1 MARPKEKQEEE
12 KKETGKKYLPVQ
24 SSTGTKGQT
33 AQERAK
39 EILSMSREEQK
50 ARNQARLREAL
61 NRSAQSRPA
70 SSAQTEAMR
79 RNFAKRE
86 QKDEYRR
93 RYGTPQS
100 SREAREQ
107 YQWNK
112 QQREALEQYQ
122 SYFEKYGQKPTEE
135 QVQNNPVLSDI
146 GQLWKANTAQVQA
159 TQKAME
165 EIENT
170 RIPGQAGRKL
180 WMAAQNANTIGPL
193 EQARARELPQ
203 LSQED
208 QAFVDNASKRL
219 EELYPQRDA
228 LEAKG
233 DAEGLAEVN
242 RLIAN
247 EEKVM
252 RDRGAALPGE
262 AAEIADKYALGGSK
276 DLEAYLEAKRNVEL
290 MDEEIALGG
299 VIAPEENKKYQELKA
314 RVERGEE
321 LTGQDVYDYKVW
333 SEQYGAYERD
343 KETIKTLEEA
353 GVLESGYSY
362 AAQERQRVNVGQLTQ
377 IEALTQYAGTIQA
390 SIAKQEASKLLT
402 ELYNQ
407 QYALEKDIA
416 AMQQA
421 GAGNSIGDN
430 LALKATP
437 LQNAQEELE
446 AVKAAIA
453 EAEYAMLRFEDDFVG
468 KSAAPAELSWGAVEA
483 GIAQNMTEMELATYN
498 YLRNTKGMDAAKQ
511 YVESIKPRLLKRET
525 DKQMGVVKK
534 AAEHPVGAWITSG
547 LSIAVTPLEWTGA
560 VKAGVD
566 TMLGRDTSPY
576 DPAFATTHF
585 KNTVRETVMEG
596 QRKAFGDGLGGQTAN
611 LVYQVFMTAGDSAIS
626 MATGGAVGKALQG
639 AGVVAQGA
647 NALAKVGNSVGSA
660 LMALSA
666 VSGKT
671 QQELLLGRDN
681 SQALVQGLAAGVTE
695 YITEKLGMDRLT
707 AAFSLGKGGGY
718 RTILANVIKSFAPE
732 ALEELPGNVV
742 DLALDNYL
750 NGDSSQRAES
760 IKQKIAAG
768 MSVTQATV
776 ETDMEFVVE
785 TLQGMLVGGL
795 SGSLGAGVSTSVGM
809 IKARSARTALTEAG
823 VDADTAQAA
832 AERISGL
839 RSDAASEQA
848 VRAAVEQ
855 MQQAEDAKGVKHTPF
870 AAEATAAGYEDVPVK
885 VTGFQGIRDGA
896 AWVEI
901 EIAGKGKGEIRLD
914 QVRFADTDTQ
924 TAYNR
929 AAMFGDT
936 QTARRFLAGYEA
948 TSMPVEIYGQ
958 AFQSAYQ
965 AGQNSRAMTEYERKA
980 GFGTMLEDGVY
991 RIAYQAGQ
999 EATVAQEARLEI
1011 PASLGKEVQAQLG
1024 QLPRTYT
1031 QGYTG
1036 VVYAAKTTRPTKA
1049 QAVMLSL
1056 LDGYAKAHGVHY
1068 TVVDSIGDGGAN
1080 GVYTTSEGMVVALDA
1095 EEGYL
1100 TRVATHEGWHYI
1112 REHMGQEAQGLQ
1124 DAVLTLLR
1132 STEGYDLETRVAEK
1146 QEQYKAAEGQELS
1159 REAALE
1165 ELTADALYDAIATPE
1180 ALGAFVSRAYEN
1192 AENKNAFKQAM
1203 DQVMAFINKF
1213 VAEVKALA
1221 KKIAGKNPEARA
1233 MLEHEADWGESI
1245 VQEYN
1250 RLMEEAGKRERG
1262 RTERKE
1268 TGETWYSKKNRK
1280 PGKKKTEQQNENAKE
1295 SSAEQLQNEAD
1306 EERSI
1311 KEQLR
1316 AHSSELADMEPVAV
1330 INVDISNLKTAKARK
1345 NWIVNLLQSTGFQ
1358 VERQGFGTIEF
1369 GKERINKSL
1378 NYMQKPGEI
1387 AAFSAL
1393 PRVLKR
1399 GKNISGHANHKG
1411 RGFGTETF
1419 AAPVTINGVMGYMAV
1434 VVKREARIAYKTHRI
1449 LMPDGSTFVF
1459 NEKAEPTP
1467 ANRGSQK
1474 GINPAPISSAT
1485 NSIPQ
1490 VEENSNTNKNFSLK
1504 NVDTDMTEMQ
1514 REVEENENGGTMG
1527 ALEGAT
1533 VENHAGIY
1541 AAQREKLAG
1550 WADGKPRSAEAVR
1563 ELLGESMTP
1572 TLEKWLHNQYEKGQN
1587 RQVKEPVR
1595 REAVEAFL
1603 QKDEALIAENEAQSK
1618 AFWQKLRGEKVRVHE
1633 VEVGEHT
1640 HEGRGAMGRQIV
1652 QALMGDA
1659 PRVTVHNRDAQVD
1672 IYVNRAS
1679 VEKTLSYGGSKNI
1692 PIEVSKAILL
1702 QTKEMLADAK
1712 YIGSHEN
1719 YATNSGLV
1727 HYFVSAAQTG
1737 DEIRRVVYMAHE
1749 KAWNDGDVQNRLY
1762 VEEVE
1767 LLDTENAGANDTSRS
1782 QQAVYTQHLTSNH
1795 PGTISIP
1802 ELLQNYN
1809 TEFLRRYDLK
1819 ERGAK
1824 RALQYSLRNVD
1835 TDMTEMQR
1843 VVEEN
1848 EKLREAVGVL
1858 RAAMKQLSG
1867 AKAVN
1872 SRQVWKFAREIK
1884 KKYESKVRVNDLGEN
1899 LRRVYD
1905 AMANARTD
1913 AEGKSAMEAMAAI
1926 ARNMLENSEHINR
1939 DMYDRYADM
1948 RDYLRRGRFQLTEA
1962 QWAEAEKLYG
1972 SLKEFRNEVKGRW
1985 GVAGRK
1991 DHSTGSLDA
2000 AWEDM
2005 HAKWPEMFDRNADER
2020 GKVQQVVAAL
2030 EAVQKEV
2037 SNPYGMN
2044 LDQMTQTV
2052 TAELFEGFGQVNEAN
2067 ALMEEA
2073 KAIARR
2079 KTTRWAINREK
2090 LAEQRKAR
2098 AEVIRQKGRI
2108 LKKLNSP
2115 KPGSFVPYQMR
2126 EAVTAL
2132 LEALDYNEGKRV
2144 TIKREMLERARQ
2156 EYEAVLP
2163 KRDANGSAVPDTG
2176 IPALAAFYN
2185 GDVSEAMQRLAQ
2197 SADGK
2202 QLNRLSQEE
2211 TIELRDILRSY
2222 AAMIINE
2229 DRLFMQKRRDSLQEA
2244 GDGLVARMLQR
2255 KAHKQRGKA
2264 AETVLNVT
2272 NRALLSPGTVFHIF
2286 EGTEMEPI
2294 WKAVRDAENTH
2305 TRHVAQGQAYM
2316 EAALKEYGVQ
2326 EIINQSER
2334 KQLENGVE
2342 VTLHDGKKQKF
2353 RIQEAMY
2360 IYAAAKRERLVG
2372 TNHLLGGGIVFQ
2384 KNSHPGEATG
2394 ARQLTVEDLVAIAGK
2409 LTEKQK
2415 AFVDHMVQFLSR
2427 DTAEW
2432 GNQVTRELY
2441 GVEKFKESYYVPFRV
2456 ARNYLRT
2463 DPASQQENRL
2473 KLGSFTKPLAQQA
2486 SNPLEVQNFVEM
2498 WAAHMEQMSDYNAF
2512 VLPIEDMTRLM
2523 NYKTDNDTVRSV
2535 MQERYGNQV
2544 PDYILSFLR
2553 RLNGNAKSEM
2563 GSALVNK
2570 LVSGAKGAAVGGNL
2584 SVASQQATAVLRAY
2598 ALIDAKYLVKGMGAG
2613 ALSAAKMKKSYA
2625 EIMDWAPIA
2634 TQKSW
2639 GYFDTNM
2646 TRGTYDRVRQTAMGK
2661 LDDALGYLSQKGDEL
2676 AFTMIWEAVKREV
2689 AAESGL
2695 TRGTEAYFRR
2705 CGERFTEVID
2715 QTQVV
2720 DSIFQRTE
2728 LATEKGL
2735 ARLWTSFMSEPF
2747 KQYNMLWRAGWDL
2760 KEAWRSGNKAA
2771 IKRARNQMIRTS
2783 ASVVLSSVA
2792 AAAAKSLISA
2802 MRDDDDEKKE
2812 KDENG
2817 KTVTVGV
2824 RGFGEKYWDAFGP
2837 NLLDNATGLLPLVGN
2852 WLGSFITGETYNSSS
2867 MDSALLDSI
2876 TRMWQAL
2883 GKGDYEMA
2891 WYRGLQVVSNATGLG
2906 LGNAYRDGKALFTT
2920 LVKTLQRDTLAG
2932 TAWDKSK
2939 PFATRLQAAT
2949 KNYVYTKQ
2957 EGDSRRASP
2966 AVFYDLLLDAW
2977 YAGGTGEEFQQVAT
2991 AMLETGATVDGIA
3004 SGFKSRLRGS
3014 EELVTKAADAY
3025 EQGKYSEYEKHVL
3038 ALVRLG
3044 IGQKAA
3050 VSMVDS
3056 VLDSRKK
3063 ATDEPEAQTW
3073 EMLLDEL
3080 TDDDADLF
3088 STKDLL
3094 EAIQRGDQAEADYLL
3109 GRLKE
3114 SKEESTI
3121 RSGLTEAYR
3130 KEYVAAWEK
3139 GDTAAM
3145 KKISDLLLGLDVGYT
3160 EESIAKW
3167 PRDEMNADYR
3177 EAIESGDAGQVRTVI
3192 AAMKKEGYTDSDLRS
3207 KLTQDYKASY
3217 TEAWNAGNKT
3227 QAQSIATMLK
3237 GLAVGYTED
3246 SFREW
3251 RVDSLKADWD
3261 AAVEAR
3267 DVNRLKT
3274 QITRQME
3281 AGVNQKQIRDKV
3293 WNAYGEAYV
3302 MALAEGNTSTARQL
3316 EGLMLNTGAGLT
3328 TEEIPQKAV
3337 NKAHSIYENSVES
3350 GDLNTAR
3357 QVLKYLN
3364 QAEDG
3369 DRLWDKLY
3377 NWAKDAFMDAYD
3389 SGEYADLE
3397 KNLVSMGFS
3406 QKTINGWKD

>member
-24 SSTGTKGQT
+24 SSAGTKGQT

-79 RNFAKRE
+79 RNFTKRE
-86 QKDEYRR
+86 QKEEYRR

-112 QQREALEQYQ
+112 RQREAFEQYQ

-146 GQLWKANTAQVQA
+146 GQLWKANTTQAQA
-159 TQKAME
+159 TQKALE

-180 WMAAQNANTIGPL
+180 WMAAQNANTIAPL
-193 EQARARELPQ
+193 EQARDRELPQ
-203 LSQED
+203 LSEED
-208 QAFVDNASKRL
+208 QAFVDNARKRL

-252 RDRGAALPGE
+252 RDRGVALPGE

-299 VIAPEENKKYQELKA
+299 VIAPEENKKYQDLKA

-362 AAQERQRVNVGQLTQ
+362 AAQERQRVNEGQLTQ
-377 IEALTQYAGTIQA
+377 VEELSQYAGTMQA
-390 SIAKQEASKLLT
+390 PIARQEASKLLT

-407 QYALEKDIA
+407 QYKLKKDIA
-416 AMQQA
+416 AMELA
-421 GAGNSIGDN
+421 GITGPAMDN
-430 LALKATP
+430 AKD
-437 LQNAQEELE
+437 QLE
-446 AVKAAIA
+446 TVERQIA
-453 EAEYAMLRFEDDFVG
+453 EGEYAMLRFEDDFVG

-534 AAEHPVGAWITSG
+534 AAEHPVGSWITSG

-666 VSGKT
+666 TSGKT

-681 SQALVQGLAAGVTE
+681 SRALVQGLAAGVTE
-695 YITEKLGMDRLT
+695 AITEKMGMDRLT
-707 AAFSLGKGGGY
+707 AAFSLGKKGGY
-718 RTILANVIKSFAPE
+718 RTILANMIKAFAPE

-742 DLALDNYL
+742 DQALDNYL

-768 MSVTQATV
+768 MSATQATV

-914 QVRFADTDTQ
+914 QVRFADADTQ
-924 TAYNR
+924 AAYNR
-929 AAMFGDT
+929 AAMFENT
-936 QTARRFLAGYEA
+936 QTARRFLAGYEN
-948 TSMPVEIYGQ
+948 TSLPLEIYGQ

-965 AGQNSRAMTEYERKA
+965 AGQNSRAMTEYERKV

-999 EATVAQEARLEI
+999 EATAAQNARLEI
-1011 PASLGKEVQAQLG
+1011 PESLGKTVQEQLG

-1112 REHMGQEAQGLQ
+1112 REQMGQEAQGLQ

-1159 REAALE
+1159 REEALE

-1203 DQVMAFINKF
+1203 DQVMAFINRF

-1245 VQEYN
+1245 IQEYN

-1262 RTERKE
+1262 RTEER
-1268 TGETWYSKKNRK
+1268 S
-1280 PGKKKTEQQNENAKE
+1280 GKQNENTVAYDLKNSAGEVIRLSDEEIEQNKAIVANMEAVAQIQGNKFAKNAEKDFFTMAKE
-1295 SSAEQLQNEAD
+1295 YFQQIGGKAYNPILGEVRLSEGG
-1306 EERSI
+1306 
-1311 KEQLR
+1311 LR
-1316 AHSSELADMEPVAV
+1316 HL
-1330 INVDISNLKTAKARK
+1330 
-1345 NWIVNLLQSTGFQ
+1345 IV
-1358 VERQGFGTIEF
+1358 QGIT
-1369 GKERINKSL
+1369 KRR
-1378 NYMQKPGEI
+1378 
-1387 AAFSAL
+1387 SAL
-1393 PRVLKR
+1393 LEAVKPVIEK
-1399 GKNISGHANHKG
+1399 GQIIYIDNNHKG
-1411 RGFGTETF
+1411 KFFDTALI
-1419 AAPVTINGVMGYMAV
+1419 AAPVYLDSMPYYMGVVIKQSGPQDNSYYMHDAV
-1434 VVKREARIAYKTHRI
+1434 VVQKMKNATDSVKQVADVPKGATREESESSSIASI
-1449 LMPDGSTFVF
+1449 LASLANYNREF
-1459 NEKAEPTP
+1459 NETP
-1467 ANRGSQK
+1467 
-1474 GINPAPISSAT
+1474 
-1485 NSIPQ
+1485 
-1490 VEENSNTNKNFSLK
+1490 
-1504 NVDTDMTEMQ
+1504 
-1514 REVEENENGGTMG
+1514 
-1527 ALEGAT
+1527 
-1533 VENHAGIY
+1533 
-1541 AAQREKLAG
+1541 EK
-1550 WADGKPRSAEAVR
+1550 
-1563 ELLGESMTP
+1563 
-1572 TLEKWLHNQYEKGQN
+1572 
-1587 RQVKEPVR
+1587 
-1595 REAVEAFL
+1595 
-1603 QKDEALIAENEAQSK
+1603 
-1618 AFWQKLRGEKVRVHE
+1618 
-1633 VEVGEHT
+1633 
-1640 HEGRGAMGRQIV
+1640 
-1652 QALMGDA
+1652 
-1659 PRVTVHNRDAQVD
+1659 
-1672 IYVNRAS
+1672 
-1679 VEKTLSYGGSKNI
+1679 
-1692 PIEVSKAILL
+1692 
-1702 QTKEMLADAK
+1702 
-1712 YIGSHEN
+1712 
-1719 YATNSGLV
+1719 
-1727 HYFVSAAQTG
+1727 
-1737 DEIRRVVYMAHE
+1737 
-1749 KAWNDGDVQNRLY
+1749 
-1762 VEEVE
+1762 
-1767 LLDTENAGANDTSRS
+1767 
-1782 QQAVYTQHLTSNH
+1782 
-1795 PGTISIP
+1795 
-1802 ELLQNYN
+1802 
-1809 TEFLRRYDLK
+1809 
-1819 ERGAK
+1819 
-1824 RALQYSLRNVD
+1824 YSLRNVD

-1848 EKLREAVGVL
+1848 ERLQKLVGSLNAQLRSMRDGANGKAAVD
-1858 RAAMKQLSG
+1858 R
-1867 AKAVN
+1867 KAV
-1872 SRQVWKFAREIK
+1872 WALAREMK
-1884 KKYESKVRVNDLGEN
+1884 AQYQSKVRVNDLGAN
-1899 LRRVYD
+1899 LQKAFD

-1913 AEGKSAMEAMAAI
+1913 TEGKSAMEAMAAI
-1926 ARNMLENSEHINR
+1926 ARDMLDKSENIDST
-1939 DMYDRYADM
+1939 MYDEYADL
-1948 RDYLRRGRFQLTEA
+1948 RGYLRKGRFRLTDA
-1962 QWAEAEKLYG
+1962 QWAEAAKLYG
-1972 SLKEFRNEVKGRW
+1972 SEKEFRKAAFGRW
-1985 GVAGRK
+1985 NIAARN
-1991 DHSTGSLDA
+1991 DRNALSLDA
-2000 AWEDM
+2000 AWEEM
-2005 HAKWPEMFDRNADER
+2005 HQQWPGMFDQDASEGD
-2020 GKVQQVVAAL
+2020 KVQQVMAAL
-2030 EAVQKEV
+2030 EAVRREV
-2037 SNPYGMN
+2037 SNPYEMN
-2044 LDQMTQTV
+2044 LEEMTQYV
-2052 TAELFEGFGQVNEAN
+2052 TAEMYQRYLEAPTVKG
-2067 ALMEEA
+2067 AEA
-2073 KAIARR
+2073 RTQETARELEKTRAELQEARR
-2079 KTTRWAINREK
+2079 ELEQSRAEIAAARQEAQEDRRMTAEMINVANENAQQIIKKWSAKREEM
-2090 LAEQRKAR
+2090 AERRKAR

-2126 EAVTAL
+2126 DAVTAL
-2132 LEALDYNEGKRV
+2132 LEALDYNEGKGV

-2222 AAMIINE
+2222 AAMILNE

-2294 WKAVRDAENTH
+2294 WKALRDAENTH

-2394 ARQLTVEDLVAIAGK
+2394 ARQLTVEDLEAIAGK

-2441 GVEKFKESYYVPFRV
+2441 GVEKFKESYYVPFKV

-2570 LVSGAKGAAVGGNL
+2570 LVGGAKGAAVGGNL

-2646 TRGTYDRVRQTAMGK
+2646 TRGTYDRARQTAMGK

-2812 KDENG
+2812 KDESG

-2824 RGFGEKYWDAFGP
+2824 RGFGQKYLDAFLP

-2991 AMLETGATVDGIA
+2991 AMLETGATVEGIA

-3038 ALVRLG
+3038 ELVRLG

-3063 ATDEPEAQTW
+3063 ATEETEAQTW

-3177 EAIESGDAGQVRTVI
+3177 EAMESGDAGQVRTVI
-3192 AAMKKEGYTDSDLRS
+3192 AAMKKEGYTDSELRS

-3227 QAQSIATMLK
+3227 QAQSIAAMLK

-3246 SFREW
+3246 SFKEW

-3274 QITRQME
+3274 QITRQMA
-3281 AGVNQKQIRDKV
+3281 AGMNQKQIRDKV

-3316 EGLMLNTGAGLT
+3316 AGLMLNTGAGLT

-3389 SGEYADLE
+3389 SGEYADLQ

>member
-24 SSTGTKGQT
+24 SSAGTKGQT

-79 RNFAKRE
+79 RNFTKRE
-86 QKDEYRR
+86 QKEEYRR

-100 SREAREQ
+100 SRKAREQ

-112 QQREALEQYQ
+112 RQREALEQYQ

-146 GQLWKANTAQVQA
+146 GQLWKANTTQAQA
-159 TQKAME
+159 TQKALE

-193 EQARARELPQ
+193 EQARDRELPQ
-203 LSQED
+203 LSEED
-208 QAFVDNASKRL
+208 QAFVDNARKRL

-242 RLIAN
+242 RLIDN

-252 RDRGAALPGE
+252 RDRGVALPGE
-262 AAEIADKYALGGSK
+262 AAVIAAAYDKNTKGDFDRYIKAVENAEEIDAM
-276 DLEAYLEAKRNVEL
+276 LEADMEKYPEAYNAYLKAKEKVDRGETLTEQELLDYEGWASLEEQAEEARAEAK
-290 MDEEIALGG
+290 ALEDG
-299 VIAPEENKKYQELKA
+299 
-314 RVERGEE
+314 
-321 LTGQDVYDYKVW
+321 
-333 SEQYGAYERD
+333 
-343 KETIKTLEEA
+343 
-353 GVLESGYSY
+353 GVLESGFSY
-362 AAQERQRVNVGQLTQ
+362 AERDRQRVNEGQLTQ
-377 IEALTQYAGTIQA
+377 VEELSQYAGTMQA
-390 SIAKQEASKLLT
+390 PIARQEASKLLT

-407 QYALEKDIA
+407 QYKLQKDIA
-416 AMQQA
+416 AMELA
-421 GAGNSIGDN
+421 GITGPAMDN
-430 LALKATP
+430 AKD
-437 LQNAQEELE
+437 QLE
-446 AVKAAIA
+446 TVERQIT
-453 EAEYAMLRFEDDFVG
+453 EGEYAMLRFEDDFVG

-534 AAEHPVGAWITSG
+534 AAEHPVGSWITSG

-666 VSGKT
+666 TSGKT

-681 SQALVQGLAAGVTE
+681 SRALVQGLAAGVTE

-707 AAFSLGKGGGY
+707 EAFSLGKGGGY
-718 RTILANVIKSFAPE
+718 RTILTNVIKAFAPE

-742 DLALDNYL
+742 DRALDNYL

-760 IKQKIAAG
+760 IKQKRAAG

-809 IKARSARTALTEAG
+809 IKARSTRTALTEAG

-924 TAYNR
+924 AAYNR
-929 AAMFGDT
+929 AAMFEDT
-936 QTARRFLAGYEA
+936 QTARRFLAGFEN
-948 TSMPVEIYGQ
+948 TSLPLEIYGQ

-965 AGQNSRAMTEYERKA
+965 AGQNSRAMTEYERKV

-999 EATVAQEARLEI
+999 EATAAQNARLEI
-1011 PASLGKEVQAQLG
+1011 PESLGKEVQAQLG

-1031 QGYTG
+1031 EGYTG

-1056 LDGYAKAHGVHY
+1056 LDDYAKAHGVHY

-1124 DAVLTLLR
+1124 DVVLELLGN
-1132 STEGYDLETRVAEK
+1132 TEGYNLDSRVAEK
-1146 QEQYKAAEGQELS
+1146 QEQYKQIKGQELS
-1159 REAALE
+1159 REEALE
-1165 ELTADALYDAIATPE
+1165 ELTADALYDAMATPE

-1192 AENKNAFKQAM
+1192 AENKNAFQQAM
-1203 DQVMAFINKF
+1203 DQVMAFINRF

-1245 VQEYN
+1245 IQEYN
-1250 RLMEEAGKRERG
+1250 RLMEEAGKRERSTKQNKKGYGQDSQFSLKVLPDG
-1262 RTERKE
+1262 RKYVEVDTD
-1268 TGETWYSKKNRK
+1268 
-1280 PGKKKTEQQNENAKE
+1280 QQIFEG
-1295 SSAEQLQNEAD
+1295 
-1306 EERSI
+1306 
-1311 KEQLR
+1311 
-1316 AHSSELADMEPVAV
+1316 
-1330 INVDISNLKTAKARK
+1330 VDIKDYPKLIVRYITQRFRGKVIGTQNRAYVDKRAANEFAHPANHSLNEKIYEAKARTATELD
-1345 NWIVNLLQSTGFQ
+1345 NLMDAGRYIGHFEDNGRHADALGGWDRYEAIVKVNDAFYEGQINIMILGDGRRRFHDFTKIRDVSAALQD
-1358 VERQGFGTIEF
+1358 R
-1369 GKERINKSL
+1369 N
-1378 NYMQKPGEI
+1378 
-1387 AAFSAL
+1387 AL
-1393 PRVLKR
+1393 RRDNV
-1399 GKNISGHANHKG
+1399 S
-1411 RGFGTETF
+1411 
-1419 AAPVTINGVMGYMAV
+1419 
-1434 VVKREARIAYKTHRI
+1434 
-1449 LMPDGSTFVF
+1449 D
-1459 NEKAEPTP
+1459 
-1467 ANRGSQK
+1467 
-1474 GINPAPISSAT
+1474 
-1485 NSIPQ
+1485 NSISKTA
-1490 VEENSNTNKNFSLK
+1490 ENSNTNKNFSLK
-1504 NVDTDMTEMQ
+1504 NVDTDMTETQ
-1514 REVEENENGGTMG
+1514 REEKKTES
-1527 ALEGAT
+1527 ASSSS
-1533 VENHAGIY
+1533 VENNDAQTETPY
-1541 AAQREKLAG
+1541 AYRVLTEKG
-1550 WADGKPRSAEAVR
+1550 DRTVVDVSDVGEITRDEAVQR
-1563 ELLGESMTP
+1563 GLENVRKYTDKTDRNGVPMMYVDDLGKYVTVGSKALRHGLDRRVKVNGAVTAHIGDLL
-1572 TLEKWLHNQYEKGQN
+1572 KQAI
-1587 RQVKEPVR
+1587 V
-1595 REAVEAFL
+1595 
-1603 QKDEALIAENEAQSK
+1603 INEADPK
-1618 AFWQKLRGEKVRVHE
+1618 KEN
-1633 VEVGEHT
+1633 HT
-1640 HEGRGAMGRQIV
+1640 N
-1652 QALMGDA
+1652 
-1659 PRVTVHNRDAQVD
+1659 T
-1672 IYVNRAS
+1672 Y
-1679 VEKTLSYGGSKNI
+1679 
-1692 PIEVSKAILL
+1692 ILL
-1702 QTKEMLADAK
+1702 SVARDSNQENVYVRMVVNQSTGQLEDVTSLYALNTKKGA
-1712 YIGSHEN
+1712 
-1719 YATNSGLV
+1719 
-1727 HYFVSAAQTG
+1727 
-1737 DEIRRVVYMAHE
+1737 RRVVAPNGEVSHGVPAGSTMTVAEILENVKDIYSDVLSKDVLKALGVE
-1749 KAWNDGDVQNRLY
+1749 KRSESELTQRL
-1762 VEEVE
+1762 
-1767 LLDTENAGANDTSRS
+1767 R
-1782 QQAVYTQHLTSNH
+1782 
-1795 PGTISIP
+1795 
-1802 ELLQNYN
+1802 
-1809 TEFLRRYDLK
+1809 
-1819 ERGAK
+1819 
-1824 RALQYSLRNVD
+1824 YSLRNVD

-1913 AEGKSAMEAMAAI
+1913 AEGKRAMEAMAAI

-2052 TAELFEGFGQVNEAN
+2052 TAELFEGYGQVNEAN

-2132 LEALDYNEGKRV
+2132 LKALDYNEGKGV

-2185 GDVSEAMQRLAQ
+2185 GDVSEAMRRLAQ

-2222 AAMIINE
+2222 AAMILNE
-2229 DRLFMQKRRDSLQEA
+2229 DRLFMQKRQDSLQKA

-2394 ARQLTVEDLVAIAGK
+2394 ARQLTAEDLEAIAGK

-2441 GVEKFKESYYVPFRV
+2441 GVEKFKESYYVPFKV

-2570 LVSGAKGAAVGGNL
+2570 LVGGAKGAAVGGNL

-2646 TRGTYDRVRQTAMGK
+2646 TRGTYDRARQTAMGK

-2747 KQYNMLWRAGWDL
+2747 KQYNMLWRAGWDM
-2760 KEAWRSGNKAA
+2760 KEAKRNGSKAA
-2771 IKRARNQMIRTS
+2771 MKRARNQMIRTS

-2824 RGFGEKYWDAFGP
+2824 RGFGQKYLEAFLP

-3063 ATDEPEAQTW
+3063 ATEEPEAQTW

-3227 QAQSIATMLK
+3227 QAQSIAAMLK

-3246 SFREW
+3246 SFKEW

-3267 DVNRLKT
+3267 DVTRLKT
-3274 QITRQME
+3274 QISRQMA
-3281 AGVNQKQIRDKV
+3281 AGMNQKQIRDKV

-3316 EGLMLNTGAGLT
+3316 AGLMLNTGAGLT

>member
-24 SSTGTKGQT
+24 SSAGTKGQT

-70 SSAQTEAMR
+70 SSAQTQAMR
-79 RNFAKRE
+79 RNFTKRE
-86 QKDEYRR
+86 QKEEYRR

-107 YQWNK
+107 YQWQS
-112 QQREALEQYQ
+112 QQREALKQYQ
-122 SYFEKYGQKPTEE
+122 SYFEKYAAKPTEE

-146 GQLWKANTAQVQA
+146 GQLWKANTTQAQA
-159 TQKAME
+159 TQKALE
-165 EIENT
+165 EIEST
-170 RIPGQAGRKL
+170 RVPSRAGRAL
-180 WMAAQNANTIGPL
+180 WMAAQNANSIAPM
-193 EQARARELPQ
+193 EQARDRELPQ
-203 LSQED
+203 LSEED
-208 QAFVDNASKRL
+208 QAFVDNARKRL

-242 RLIAN
+242 RLIDN

-252 RDRGAALPGE
+252 RDRGVALPGE
-262 AAEIADKYALGGSK
+262 AAETVDKYALGGSK

-299 VIAPEENKKYQELKA
+299 VIAPEENKAYQDLKA
-314 RVERGEE
+314 RVESGEE

-362 AAQERQRVNVGQLTQ
+362 AAQDRQRVNEGQLTQ
-377 IEALTQYAGTIQA
+377 VEELSQYAGTMQA
-390 SIAKQEASKLLT
+390 PIARQEASKLLT

-407 QYALEKDIA
+407 QYKLKKDIA
-416 AMQQA
+416 AMELA
-421 GAGNSIGDN
+421 GITGPAMDN
-430 LALKATP
+430 AKD
-437 LQNAQEELE
+437 QLE
-446 AVKAAIA
+446 TVERQIA
-453 EAEYAMLRFEDDFVG
+453 EGEYAMLRFEDDFVG

-585 KNTVRETVMEG
+585 KNTVRETVMER

-666 VSGKT
+666 TSGKT
-671 QQELLLGRDN
+671 QQELMLGRDN
-681 SQALVQGLAAGVTE
+681 SRALVQGLAAGVTE

-718 RTILANVIKSFAPE
+718 RTILTNVIKAFAPE

-742 DLALDNYL
+742 DQALDNYL

-832 AERISGL
+832 AERMAGL
-839 RSDAASEQA
+839 RSDAAGDQA

-924 TAYNR
+924 AAYNR
-929 AAMFGDT
+929 AAMFEDT
-936 QTARRFLAGYEA
+936 QTARRFLAGYEN
-948 TSMPVEIYGQ
+948 TSLPLEIYGQ

-999 EATVAQEARLEI
+999 EATAAQEARLEI
-1011 PASLGKEVQAQLG
+1011 PESLGKTVQEQLG

-1056 LDGYAKAHGVHY
+1056 LDDYAKAHGVHY

-1080 GVYTTSEGMVVALDA
+1080 GVYTTAEGMVVALDA

-1112 REHMGQEAQGLQ
+1112 REQMGQEAQDLQ
-1124 DAVLTLLR
+1124 DVVLELLGN
-1132 STEGYDLETRVAEK
+1132 TEGYNLDSRVAEK
-1146 QEQYKAAEGQELS
+1146 QEQYKQIKGQELS
-1159 REAALE
+1159 REEALE
-1165 ELTADALYDAIATPE
+1165 ELTADALYDAMATPE

-1192 AENKNAFKQAM
+1192 AENKNAFQQAM
-1203 DQVMAFINKF
+1203 DQVMAFINRF

-1221 KKIAGKNPEARA
+1221 RKIAGKNPEARA
-1233 MLEHEADWGESI
+1233 MLEHEADWGETI
-1245 VQEYN
+1245 IQEYN

-1262 RTERKE
+1262 RTEER
-1268 TGETWYSKKNRK
+1268 S
-1280 PGKKKTEQQNENAKE
+1280 GKQNE
-1295 SSAEQLQNEAD
+1295 
-1306 EERSI
+1306 
-1311 KEQLR
+1311 
-1316 AHSSELADMEPVAV
+1316 
-1330 INVDISNLKTAKARK
+1330 
-1345 NWIVNLLQSTGFQ
+1345 
-1358 VERQGFGTIEF
+1358 
-1369 GKERINKSL
+1369 
-1378 NYMQKPGEI
+1378 
-1387 AAFSAL
+1387 
-1393 PRVLKR
+1393 
-1399 GKNISGHANHKG
+1399 
-1411 RGFGTETF
+1411 
-1419 AAPVTINGVMGYMAV
+1419 
-1434 VVKREARIAYKTHRI
+1434 
-1449 LMPDGSTFVF
+1449 
-1459 NEKAEPTP
+1459 
-1467 ANRGSQK
+1467 
-1474 GINPAPISSAT
+1474 
-1485 NSIPQ
+1485 
-1490 VEENSNTNKNFSLK
+1490 NTNKNFSLK

-1514 REVEENENGGTMG
+1514 R
-1527 ALEGAT
+1527 
-1533 VENHAGIY
+1533 
-1541 AAQREKLAG
+1541 
-1550 WADGKPRSAEAVR
+1550 
-1563 ELLGESMTP
+1563 
-1572 TLEKWLHNQYEKGQN
+1572 
-1587 RQVKEPVR
+1587 
-1595 REAVEAFL
+1595 
-1603 QKDEALIAENEAQSK
+1603 
-1618 AFWQKLRGEKVRVHE
+1618 
-1633 VEVGEHT
+1633 
-1640 HEGRGAMGRQIV
+1640 
-1652 QALMGDA
+1652 
-1659 PRVTVHNRDAQVD
+1659 
-1672 IYVNRAS
+1672 
-1679 VEKTLSYGGSKNI
+1679 
-1692 PIEVSKAILL
+1692 
-1702 QTKEMLADAK
+1702 
-1712 YIGSHEN
+1712 
-1719 YATNSGLV
+1719 
-1727 HYFVSAAQTG
+1727 
-1737 DEIRRVVYMAHE
+1737 
-1749 KAWNDGDVQNRLY
+1749 
-1762 VEEVE
+1762 
-1767 LLDTENAGANDTSRS
+1767 
-1782 QQAVYTQHLTSNH
+1782 
-1795 PGTISIP
+1795 
-1802 ELLQNYN
+1802 
-1809 TEFLRRYDLK
+1809 
-1819 ERGAK
+1819 
-1824 RALQYSLRNVD
+1824 
-1835 TDMTEMQR
+1835 

-1848 EKLREAVGVL
+1848 ERLQKLVGSLNAQL
-1858 RAAMKQLSG
+1858 RAMRDG
-1867 AKAVN
+1867 ANGKAAVDRKAV
-1872 SRQVWKFAREIK
+1872 WALAREMK
-1884 KKYESKVRVNDLGEN
+1884 AQYQSKVRVNDLGAN
-1899 LRRVYD
+1899 LQKAFD

-1913 AEGKSAMEAMAAI
+1913 TEGKSAMEAMAAI
-1926 ARNMLENSEHINR
+1926 ARDMLDKSENIDST
-1939 DMYDRYADM
+1939 MYDEYADL
-1948 RDYLRRGRFQLTEA
+1948 RGYLRKGRFRLTDA
-1962 QWAEAEKLYG
+1962 QWAEAAKLYG
-1972 SLKEFRNEVKGRW
+1972 SEKEFRKAAFGRW
-1985 GVAGRK
+1985 NIAARN
-1991 DHSTGSLDA
+1991 DRNALSLDA
-2000 AWEDM
+2000 AWEEM
-2005 HAKWPEMFDRNADER
+2005 HQQWPGMFDQDASEGD
-2020 GKVQQVVAAL
+2020 KVQQVMAAL
-2030 EAVQKEV
+2030 EAVRREV
-2037 SNPYGMN
+2037 SNPYEMN
-2044 LDQMTQTV
+2044 LEEMTQYV
-2052 TAELFEGFGQVNEAN
+2052 TAEMYQRYLEAPTVKGAEARTQETARELEKTRAELREARRELEQSRAEIAAARQELRDDWQWRRERMDQAREEVLEARREAGEKVYKAQEETANILKAAQETNKRVWEEARGEVLEARREAGEKVYKAQEETANIIRTAYETNKRVMIEAN
-2067 ALMEEA
+2067 ENAQEIIKAWSAKREEM
-2073 KAIARR
+2073 
-2079 KTTRWAINREK
+2079 
-2090 LAEQRKAR
+2090 AERRKAR

-2108 LKKLNSP
+2108 MKKLNSP

-2126 EAVTAL
+2126 DAVTAL
-2132 LEALDYNEGKRV
+2132 LEALDYNEGKGV

-2185 GDVSEAMQRLAQ
+2185 GDVSEAMRRLAQ

-2229 DRLFMQKRRDSLQEA
+2229 DRLFMQKRQDSLQEA

-2294 WKAVRDAENTH
+2294 WKALRDAENTH

-2360 IYAAAKRERLVG
+2360 IYAAAKREELVG

-2394 ARQLTVEDLVAIAGK
+2394 ARQLTAEDLEAIAGK

-2441 GVEKFKESYYVPFRV
+2441 GVEKFKESYYVPFKV

-2473 KLGSFTKPLAQQA
+2473 KLGSFTKELSEKA
-2486 SNPLEVQNFVEM
+2486 SNTPLEVQNFVEM

-2570 LVSGAKGAAVGGNL
+2570 LVGGAKGAAVGGNL

-2646 TRGTYDRVRQTAMGK
+2646 TRGTYDRARQTAMGK

-2689 AAESGL
+2689 AAKSGL

-2771 IKRARNQMIRTS
+2771 MKRARNQMIRTS

-2824 RGFGEKYWDAFGP
+2824 RGFGQKYLEAFLP

-2949 KNYVYTKQ
+2949 KNYVYAKQ

-3038 ALVRLG
+3038 ELVRLG

-3063 ATDEPEAQTW
+3063 ATEEPEAQTW

-3088 STKDLL
+3088 NTKDLL

-3217 TEAWNAGNKT
+3217 TEAWNAGNKA
-3227 QAQSIATMLK
+3227 QAQSIAAMLK
-3237 GLAVGYTED
+3237 GLAVGYTEN
-3246 SFREW
+3246 SFKGIGTPRW
-3251 RVDSLKADWD
+3251 RPG
-3261 AAVEAR
+3261 
-3267 DVNRLKT
+3267 T
-3274 QITRQME
+3274 
-3281 AGVNQKQIRDKV
+3281 
-3293 WNAYGEAYV
+3293 
-3302 MALAEGNTSTARQL
+3302 
-3316 EGLMLNTGAGLT
+3316 
-3328 TEEIPQKAV
+3328 
-3337 NKAHSIYENSVES
+3337 
-3350 GDLNTAR
+3350 
-3357 QVLKYLN
+3357 
-3364 QAEDG
+3364 
-3369 DRLWDKLY
+3369 
-3377 NWAKDAFMDAYD
+3377 
-3389 SGEYADLE
+3389 
-3397 KNLVSMGFS
+3397 
-3406 QKTINGWKD
+3406 

>member
-24 SSTGTKGQT
+24 SSAGTKGQT

-79 RNFAKRE
+79 RNFTKRE
-86 QKDEYRR
+86 QKEEYRR

-112 QQREALEQYQ
+112 RQREAFEQYQ

-146 GQLWKANTAQVQA
+146 GQLWKANTTQAQA
-159 TQKAME
+159 TQKALE
-165 EIENT
+165 EIGNT
-170 RIPGQAGRKL
+170 RVPSRAGRAL
-180 WMAAQNANTIGPL
+180 FMAAQNANSIAPL
-193 EQARARELPQ
+193 EQARDRELPQ

-208 QAFVDNASKRL
+208 QAFVDNARKRL

-242 RLIAN
+242 RLIDN

-252 RDRGAALPGE
+252 RDRGVALPGE
-262 AAEIADKYALGGSK
+262 VAETVDKYALGGSK

-299 VIAPEENKKYQELKA
+299 VIAPEENKAYQDLKA
-314 RVERGEE
+314 RVESGEE

-362 AAQERQRVNVGQLTQ
+362 AAQERQRVNEGQLTQ

-421 GAGNSIGDN
+421 GAGDSIGDN
-430 LALKATP
+430 LALKTSP

-446 AVKAAIA
+446 AVKTAIA
-453 EAEYAMLRFEDDFVG
+453 EAEYAMLRFEDDFFMNVQPGAGAG
-468 KSAAPAELSWGAVEA
+468 KKGSVYHVVNA
-483 GIAQNMTEMELATYN
+483 TEEELAKLRARGVGQSVMPVRSGVADAIAGLSGQELNALRMTDMERQTYN
-498 YLRNTKGMDAAKQ
+498 YLHNTKGAEAADAYFKSL
-511 YVESIKPRLLKRET
+511 EPRLLKRQAEM
-525 DKQMGVVKK
+525 QQGVWQTM
-534 AAEHPVGAWITSG
+534 AEHPVGAFTTTAATFPMTLVEG
-547 LSIAVTPLEWTGA
+547 LGA
-560 VKAGVD
+560 VKTGVD
-566 TMLGRDTSPY
+566 TMLGRETSPY
-576 DPAFATTHF
+576 DSAFAPTRF
-585 KNTVRETVMEG
+585 KSTVRDTVKAG
-596 QRKAFGDGLGGQTAN
+596 QREAFGDGLGGDIAN
-611 LVYQVFMTAGDSAIS
+611 LAYDVVTTSLDSALS
-626 MATGGAVGKALQG
+626 MAAGGATG
-639 AGVVAQGA
+639 
-647 NALAKVGNSVGSA
+647 GSA

-666 VSGKT
+666 TSGKT

-681 SQALVQGLAAGVTE
+681 SRALVQGLAAGVTE

-707 AAFSLGKGGGY
+707 AAFSLGKKGGY
-718 RTILANVIKSFAPE
+718 RTILANMIKGFVPE

-742 DLALDNYL
+742 DRALDNYL

-760 IKQKIAAG
+760 IKQKRAAG

-924 TAYNR
+924 AAYNR
-929 AAMFGDT
+929 AAMFEDT
-936 QTARRFLAGYEA
+936 QTARRFLAGYEN
-948 TSMPVEIYGQ
+948 TSLPLEIYGQ

-965 AGQNSRAMTEYERKA
+965 AGQNSRAMTEYERKV

-999 EATVAQEARLEI
+999 EATAAQNARLEI
-1011 PASLGKEVQAQLG
+1011 PESLGKTVQEQLG

-1031 QGYTG
+1031 EGYTG

-1056 LDGYAKAHGVHY
+1056 LDDYAKAHGVHY

-1112 REHMGQEAQGLQ
+1112 REQMGQEAQDLQ
-1124 DAVLTLLR
+1124 DVVLELLGN
-1132 STEGYDLETRVAEK
+1132 TEGYNLDSRVAEK
-1146 QEQYKAAEGQELS
+1146 QEQYKQIKGQELS
-1159 REAALE
+1159 REEALE

-1180 ALGAFVSRAYEN
+1180 ALGAFVSHAYEN
-1192 AENKNAFKQAM
+1192 AENKNAFQQAM
-1203 DQVMAFINKF
+1203 DQVMAFINRF

-1245 VQEYN
+1245 IQEYN

-1268 TGETWYSKKNRK
+1268 TGETWYSKKNNK
-1280 PGKKKTEQQNENAKE
+1280 NSNKKTEQQNESGKDTGKENKKRPQNEYQQPAYTEEDVYAALYDILSHKDEGYDNLVRMGEMPRYFTRLLGMQGEFYLYRNHAYENMVSEEQAKE
-1295 SSAEQLQNEAD
+1295 EG
-1306 EERSI
+1306 RY
-1311 KEQLR
+1311 
-1316 AHSSELADMEPVAV
+1316 
-1330 INVDISNLKTAKARK
+1330 
-1345 NWIVNLLQSTGFQ
+1345 TG
-1358 VERQGFGTIEF
+1358 
-1369 GKERINKSL
+1369 
-1378 NYMQKPGEI
+1378 
-1387 AAFSAL
+1387 
-1393 PRVLKR
+1393 
-1399 GKNISGHANHKG
+1399 KG
-1411 RGFGTETF
+1411 QHFHQIG
-1419 AAPVTINGVMGYMAV
+1419 
-1434 VVKREARIAYKTHRI
+1434 
-1449 LMPDGSTFVF
+1449 
-1459 NEKAEPTP
+1459 
-1467 ANRGSQK
+1467 
-1474 GINPAPISSAT
+1474 
-1485 NSIPQ
+1485 
-1490 VEENSNTNKNFSLK
+1490 
-1504 NVDTDMTEMQ
+1504 
-1514 REVEENENGGTMG
+1514 
-1527 ALEGAT
+1527 
-1533 VENHAGIY
+1533 
-1541 AAQREKLAG
+1541 
-1550 WADGKPRSAEAVR
+1550 
-1563 ELLGESMTP
+1563 
-1572 TLEKWLHNQYEKGQN
+1572 LEKMHG
-1587 RQVKEPVR
+1587 
-1595 REAVEAFL
+1595 
-1603 QKDEALIAENEAQSK
+1603 
-1618 AFWQKLRGEKVRVHE
+1618 
-1633 VEVGEHT
+1633 
-1640 HEGRGAMGRQIV
+1640 
-1652 QALMGDA
+1652 ALMGLE
-1659 PRVTVHNRDAQVD
+1659 H
-1672 IYVNRAS
+1672 
-1679 VEKTLSYGGSKNI
+1679 
-1692 PIEVSKAILL
+1692 PIMTIAT
-1702 QTKEMLADAK
+1702 QTSEGNPAVIM
-1712 YIGSHEN
+1712 
-1719 YATNSGLV
+1719 
-1727 HYFVSAAQTG
+1727 
-1737 DEIRRVVYMAHE
+1737 
-1749 KAWNDGDVQNRLY
+1749 
-1762 VEEVE
+1762 
-1767 LLDTENAGANDTSRS
+1767 LLDEKGNNGAPLY
-1782 QQAVYTQHLTSNH
+1782 AVFSFY
-1795 PGTISIP
+1795 
-1802 ELLQNYN
+1802 
-1809 TEFLRRYDLK
+1809 
-1819 ERGAK
+1819 AK
-1824 RALQYSLRNVD
+1824 RAINGDWSRRPHIVLSVYERDYFGTDARPGLMESVRNAVEQGRVLDFDTTKRESLSVIAKQARLGNITADSLAKSIAQFKKEINRFREENKINYSLRNVD

-2132 LEALDYNEGKRV
+2132 LEALDYNEGKGV

-2222 AAMIINE
+2222 AAMILNE
-2229 DRLFMQKRRDSLQEA
+2229 DRLFMQKRQDSLQEA

-2294 WKAVRDAENTH
+2294 WKALRDAENTH

-2360 IYAAAKRERLVG
+2360 IYAAAKREKLVG

-2394 ARQLTVEDLVAIAGK
+2394 ARQLTAEDLEAIAGK

-2441 GVEKFKESYYVPFRV
+2441 GVEKFKESYYVPFKV

-2646 TRGTYDRVRQTAMGK
+2646 TRGTYDRARQTAMGK

-2824 RGFGEKYWDAFGP
+2824 RGFGEKYWDAFLP

-2939 PFATRLQAAT
+2939 PLATRLQAAT
-2949 KNYVYTKQ
+2949 KNYVYAKQ

-3038 ALVRLG
+3038 ELVRLG

-3063 ATDEPEAQTW
+3063 ATEEPEAQTW

-3177 EAIESGDAGQVRTVI
+3177 EAIESGDAGQMRTVI
-3192 AAMKKEGYTDSDLRS
+3192 AAMKKEGYTDSELRS

-3227 QAQSIATMLK
+3227 QAQSIAAMLK

-3246 SFREW
+3246 SFKEW

-3267 DVNRLKT
+3267 DVTRLKT
-3274 QITRQME
+3274 QISRQME

-3293 WNAYGEAYV
+3293 WNAYGDAYV

-3316 EGLMLNTGAGLT
+3316 AGLMLNTGAGLT
-3328 TEEIPQKAV
+3328 AEEVPQKAV

>member
-24 SSTGTKGQT
+24 SSAGTKGQT

-79 RNFAKRE
+79 RNFTKRE
-86 QKDEYRR
+86 QKEEYRR

-107 YQWNK
+107 YQWQS
-112 QQREALEQYQ
+112 QQREALKQYQ
-122 SYFEKYGQKPTEE
+122 SYFEKYAAKPTEK
-135 QVQNNPVLSDI
+135 QVKSNPVLSDI
-146 GQLWKANTAQVQA
+146 GQLWKANAAQVQD
-159 TQKAME
+159 TQKALE
-165 EIENT
+165 EIGST
-170 RIPGQAGRKL
+170 RVPSRAGRAL
-180 WMAAQNANTIGPL
+180 FMAAQNANSIAPM

-208 QAFVDNASKRL
+208 QAFVDNARKRL

-242 RLIAN
+242 RLIDN

-252 RDRGAALPGE
+252 RDRGVALPGE
-262 AAEIADKYALGGSK
+262 VAERAAVYGKNTKGDFDRYVKAVEDAEKIDAMLKADMEKYP
-276 DLEAYLEAKRNVEL
+276 EAYNAYLKAKEKVDRGETLTEQELLDYEGWASLEEQAEEARAEAK
-290 MDEEIALGG
+290 ALVDG
-299 VIAPEENKKYQELKA
+299 
-314 RVERGEE
+314 
-321 LTGQDVYDYKVW
+321 
-333 SEQYGAYERD
+333 
-343 KETIKTLEEA
+343 

-362 AAQERQRVNVGQLTQ
+362 AERDRQRVNEGQLTQ
-377 IEALTQYAGTIQA
+377 VEELSQYAGTMQA
-390 SIAKQEASKLLT
+390 PIARQEASKLLT

-407 QYALEKDIA
+407 QYKLKKDIA
-416 AMQQA
+416 AMEVA
-421 GAGNSIGDN
+421 GITGPAMDN
-430 LALKATP
+430 AKD
-437 LQNAQEELE
+437 QLE
-446 AVKAAIA
+446 TVERQIA
-453 EAEYAMLRFEDDFVG
+453 EGEYAMLRFEDDFAQNA
-468 KSAAPAELSWGAVEA
+468 SANGVWNRNGNHDLYLINLSQEERDRLMLYAENNPEA
-483 GIAQNMTEMELATYN
+483 GTNIAPRGERVLYMGNDAIRQRLLLTNQERATYN
-498 YLRNTKGMDAAKQ
+498 YLYNTQGEEQAKAYLGML
-511 YVESIKPRLLKRET
+511 EPRLQKRRYDRDVEAWVNLAET
-525 DKQMGVVKK
+525 
-534 AAEHPVGAWITSG
+534 PLGAWVTSIN
-547 LSIAVTPLEWTGA
+547 SILQTPAAGIGA
-560 VKAGVD
+560 IQTVID
-566 TMLGRDTSPY
+566 TAMGRKTSPY
-576 DPAFATTHF
+576 DMAFTPSQYQSA
-585 KNTVRETVMEG
+585 VRETVMEG
-596 QRKAFGDGLGGQTAN
+596 QRKAFGDRLGGQTAN
-611 LVYQVFMTAGDSAIS
+611 LIYQVLMTSGDSALA
-626 MATGGAVGKALQG
+626 MGLGGATGG
-639 AGVVAQGA
+639 
-647 NALAKVGNSVGSA
+647 SA
-660 LMALSA
+660 IMALSA
-666 VSGKT
+666 TSGKT

-681 SQALVQGLAAGVTE
+681 SRALVQGLAAGVTE

-718 RTILANVIKSFAPE
+718 RTILANVIKGFVPE

-742 DLALDNYL
+742 DRALDNYL

-760 IKQKIAAG
+760 IKQKRAAG

-795 SGSLGAGVSTSVGM
+795 SGAMGAGVSTSVGM

-924 TAYNR
+924 AAYNR
-929 AAMFGDT
+929 AAMFEDT
-936 QTARRFLAGYEA
+936 QTARRFLAGYEN
-948 TSMPVEIYGQ
+948 TSLPLEIYGQ

-965 AGQNSRAMTEYERKA
+965 AGQNSRAMTEYERKV

-999 EATVAQEARLEI
+999 EATAAQNARLEI
-1011 PASLGKEVQAQLG
+1011 PESLGKTVQEQLG

-1056 LDGYAKAHGVHY
+1056 LDDYAKAHGVHY

-1112 REHMGQEAQGLQ
+1112 REQMGQEAQDLQ
-1124 DAVLTLLR
+1124 DVVLELLGN
-1132 STEGYDLETRVAEK
+1132 TEGYNLDSRVAEK
-1146 QEQYKAAEGQELS
+1146 QEQYKQIKGQELS
-1159 REAALE
+1159 REEALE
-1165 ELTADALYDAIATPE
+1165 ELTADALYDAMATPE

-1192 AENKNAFKQAM
+1192 AENKNAFQQAM
-1203 DQVMAFINKF
+1203 DQVMAFINRF

-1245 VQEYN
+1245 IQEYN

-1268 TGETWYSKKNRK
+1268 TGESKGKETTRSSLKTEDSSGRYDYSKPFAQQVQDWIDGKIPERDTLLLGKTPELYRKIGLSNLPLTIDQTHVDYAINGTKNADHQLGVQLLKQLPQLLENPVAIIESGTRPGDSVMVIVQGTVHGKQICAPVWIGGKGQSNYAEIDSNRVTSVQGRDNAITKLLTEAIQKENAGQPSVYYINKTEARSLFGKAGVQFPGRPLQDGLIHSIFDAGSPVNRK
-1280 PGKKKTEQQNENAKE
+1280 FMEQTQTRQFKRWFGKSKVVNADGSPKVMYHGTNSGAFEVFDPGQSNK
-1295 SSAEQLQNEAD
+1295 
-1306 EERSI
+1306 
-1311 KEQLR
+1311 R
-1316 AHSSELADMEPVAV
+1316 ARLNTLGTGNYFAADMESARRYGERV
-1330 INVDISNLKTAKARK
+1330 IEAYVSIQNPY
-1345 NWIVNLLQSTGFQ
+1345 IVKPQDGGLQAQ
-1358 VERQGFGTIEF
+1358 IENEF
-1369 GKERINKSL
+1369 GVKLESRRDIQEEL
-1378 NYMQKPGEI
+1378 
-1387 AAFSAL
+1387 
-1393 PRVLKR
+1393 RKR
-1399 GKNISGHANHKG
+1399 GYDGVILYEPGVEKEIRTAVA
-1411 RGFGTETF
+1411 F
-1419 AAPVTINGVMGYMAV
+1419 A
-1434 VVKREARIAYKTHRI
+1434 
-1449 LMPDGSTFVF
+1449 STQI
-1459 NEKAEPTP
+1459 K
-1467 ANRGSQK
+1467 
-1474 GINPAPISSAT
+1474 SAT
-1485 NSIPQ
+1485 DNVGTFDP
-1490 VEENSNTNKNFSLK
+1490 EN
-1504 NVDTDMTEMQ
+1504 
-1514 REVEENENGGTMG
+1514 
-1527 ALEGAT
+1527 
-1533 VENHAGIY
+1533 
-1541 AAQREKLAG
+1541 
-1550 WADGKPRSAEAVR
+1550 P
-1563 ELLGESMTP
+1563 
-1572 TLEKWLHNQYEKGQN
+1572 
-1587 RQVKEPVR
+1587 
-1595 REAVEAFL
+1595 
-1603 QKDEALIAENEAQSK
+1603 
-1618 AFWQKLRGEKVRVHE
+1618 
-1633 VEVGEHT
+1633 
-1640 HEGRGAMGRQIV
+1640 
-1652 QALMGDA
+1652 
-1659 PRVTVHNRDAQVD
+1659 
-1672 IYVNRAS
+1672 
-1679 VEKTLSYGGSKNI
+1679 NI
-1692 PIEVSKAILL
+1692 K
-1702 QTKEMLADAK
+1702 
-1712 YIGSHEN
+1712 
-1719 YATNSGLV
+1719 
-1727 HYFVSAAQTG
+1727 
-1737 DEIRRVVYMAHE
+1737 
-1749 KAWNDGDVQNRLY
+1749 
-1762 VEEVE
+1762 
-1767 LLDTENAGANDTSRS
+1767 
-1782 QQAVYTQHLTSNH
+1782 
-1795 PGTISIP
+1795 
-1802 ELLQNYN
+1802 
-1809 TEFLRRYDLK
+1809 
-1819 ERGAK
+1819 
-1824 RALQYSLRNVD
+1824 YSLRNVD

-1848 EKLREAVGVL
+1848 ERLQKLVGSLNAQL
-1858 RAAMKQLSG
+1858 RAMRDG
-1867 AKAVN
+1867 ANGKAAVDRKAV
-1872 SRQVWKFAREIK
+1872 WALAREMK
-1884 KKYESKVRVNDLGEN
+1884 AQYQSKVRVNDLGAN
-1899 LRRVYD
+1899 LQKAFD

-1913 AEGKSAMEAMAAI
+1913 TEGKSAMEAMAAI
-1926 ARNMLENSEHINR
+1926 ARDMLDKSENIDST
-1939 DMYDRYADM
+1939 MYDEYADL
-1948 RDYLRRGRFQLTEA
+1948 RGYLRKGRFRLTDA
-1962 QWAEAEKLYG
+1962 QWAEAAKLYG
-1972 SLKEFRNEVKGRW
+1972 SEKEFRKAAFGRW
-1985 GVAGRK
+1985 NIAARN
-1991 DHSTGSLDA
+1991 DRSALSLDA
-2000 AWEDM
+2000 AWEEM
-2005 HAKWPEMFDRNADER
+2005 HQQWPGMFDQDASEGD
-2020 GKVQQVVAAL
+2020 KVQQVMAAL
-2030 EAVQKEV
+2030 EAVRREV
-2037 SNPYGMN
+2037 SNPYEMN
-2044 LDQMTQTV
+2044 LEEMTQYV
-2052 TAELFEGFGQVNEAN
+2052 TAEMYQRYLEAPTVKG
-2067 ALMEEA
+2067 AEA
-2073 KAIARR
+2073 RTQETARELEKTRAELQEARR
-2079 KTTRWAINREK
+2079 ELEQSKGTIERWRKARET

-2126 EAVTAL
+2126 DAVTAL
-2132 LEALDYNEGKRV
+2132 LEALDYNEGKGV

-2163 KRDANGSAVPDTG
+2163 KRDANGSVVPDTG

-2185 GDVSEAMQRLAQ
+2185 GDVSEAMRRLAQ

-2229 DRLFMQKRRDSLQEA
+2229 DRLFMQKRQDSLQEA

-2294 WKAVRDAENTH
+2294 WKALRDAENTH

-2360 IYAAAKRERLVG
+2360 IYAAAKREKLVG

-2394 ARQLTVEDLVAIAGK
+2394 ARQLTAEDLAAIAGK

-2441 GVEKFKESYYVPFRV
+2441 GVEKFKESYYVPFKV

-2570 LVSGAKGAAVGGNL
+2570 LVGGAKGAAVGGNL

-2646 TRGTYDRVRQTAMGK
+2646 TRGTYDRARQTAMGK

-2747 KQYNMLWRAGWDL
+2747 KQYNMLWRAGWDV

-2812 KDENG
+2812 KDESG

-2824 RGFGEKYWDAFGP
+2824 RGFGQKYLEAFLP

-2949 KNYVYTKQ
+2949 KNYVYAKQ

-3038 ALVRLG
+3038 ALMRLG

-3050 VSMVDS
+3050 ASMVDS

-3063 ATDEPEAQTW
+3063 ATEEPEAQTW

-3192 AAMKKEGYTDSDLRS
+3192 AAMKKEGYTDSELRS

-3246 SFREW
+3246 SFKEW

-3274 QITRQME
+3274 QISRQMA
-3281 AGVNQKQIRDKV
+3281 AGMNQKQIRDKV

-3316 EGLMLNTGAGLT
+3316 AGLMLNTGAGLT

>member
-86 QKDEYRR
+86 QQEEYRR

-299 VIAPEENKKYQELKA
+299 VIAPEENKKYQDLKA
-314 RVERGEE
+314 RVESGEE

-362 AAQERQRVNVGQLTQ
+362 AAQERQRVNEGQLTQ

-390 SIAKQEASKLLT
+390 PIAKQEASKLLT
-402 ELYNQ
+402 GLYNQ
-407 QYALEKDIA
+407 QYELERDIA

-437 LQNAQEELE
+437 LKNAQEELE

-453 EAEYAMLRFEDDFVG
+453 EAEYAMLRFEDDFAG
-468 KSAAPAELSWGAVEA
+468 KSAAPAELGWGAVEA

-534 AAEHPVGAWITSG
+534 AAEHPVGSWITSG

-707 AAFSLGKGGGY
+707 AAFSLGKKGGY
-718 RTILANVIKSFAPE
+718 RTILANVIKGFAPE

-855 MQQAEDAKGVKHTPF
+855 IQQAEDAKGVKHTPF

-948 TSMPVEIYGQ
+948 TSMPMEIYGQ

-1031 QGYTG
+1031 EGYTG

-1080 GVYTTSEGMVVALDA
+1080 GVFTTSEGMVVALDA

-1146 QEQYKAAEGQELS
+1146 QEQYKRIEGQELS

-1180 ALGAFVSRAYEN
+1180 ALGAFVSHAYEN

-1203 DQVMAFINKF
+1203 DQVMAFINRF

-1245 VQEYN
+1245 IQEYN

-1262 RTERKE
+1262 RTEER
-1268 TGETWYSKKNRK
+1268 S
-1280 PGKKKTEQQNENAKE
+1280 GKQNENTVAYDLKNSAGEVIRLSDEEIEQNKAIVANMEAVAQIQGNMFAKNAEKDFFTMAKE
-1295 SSAEQLQNEAD
+1295 YFQQIGGKAYNPILGEVRL
-1306 EERSI
+1306 
-1311 KEQLR
+1311 
-1316 AHSSELADMEPVAV
+1316 SEGGIRHL
-1330 INVDISNLKTAKARK
+1330 IS
-1345 NWIVNLLQSTGFQ
+1345 
-1358 VERQGFGTIEF
+1358 QGIT
-1369 GKERINKSL
+1369 KRR
-1378 NYMQKPGEI
+1378 
-1387 AAFSAL
+1387 SAL
-1393 PRVLKR
+1393 LEAVKPVIEK
-1399 GKNISGHANHKG
+1399 GHIIHIDNNHKG
-1411 RGFGTETF
+1411 NLFDT
-1419 AAPVTINGVMGYMAV
+1419 ALIVAPVSLNETQYYMGVVIKQGLSLDNSYYMHDAV
-1434 VVKREARIAYKTHRI
+1434 VIQKMKDPADSFQQDAAAHMNVTREESENPSIASI
-1449 LMPDGSTFVF
+1449 L
-1459 NEKAEPTP
+1459 A
-1467 ANRGSQK
+1467 
-1474 GINPAPISSAT
+1474 
-1485 NSIPQ
+1485 
-1490 VEENSNTNKNFSLK
+1490 SL
-1504 NVDTDMTEMQ
+1504 
-1514 REVEENENGGTMG
+1514 
-1527 ALEGAT
+1527 A
-1533 VENHAGIY
+1533 
-1541 AAQREKLAG
+1541 
-1550 WADGKPRSAEAVR
+1550 
-1563 ELLGESMTP
+1563 
-1572 TLEKWLHNQYEKGQN
+1572 
-1587 RQVKEPVR
+1587 
-1595 REAVEAFL
+1595 
-1603 QKDEALIAENEAQSK
+1603 
-1618 AFWQKLRGEKVRVHE
+1618 
-1633 VEVGEHT
+1633 
-1640 HEGRGAMGRQIV
+1640 
-1652 QALMGDA
+1652 
-1659 PRVTVHNRDAQVD
+1659 
-1672 IYVNRAS
+1672 
-1679 VEKTLSYGGSKNI
+1679 
-1692 PIEVSKAILL
+1692 
-1702 QTKEMLADAK
+1702 
-1712 YIGSHEN
+1712 
-1719 YATNSGLV
+1719 
-1727 HYFVSAAQTG
+1727 
-1737 DEIRRVVYMAHE
+1737 
-1749 KAWNDGDVQNRLY
+1749 
-1762 VEEVE
+1762 
-1767 LLDTENAGANDTSRS
+1767 
-1782 QQAVYTQHLTSNH
+1782 
-1795 PGTISIP
+1795 
-1802 ELLQNYN
+1802 NYN
-1809 TEFLRRYDLK
+1809 REFK
-1819 ERGAK
+1819 ETPEK
-1824 RALQYSLRNVD
+1824 YSLRNVD

-1848 EKLREAVGVL
+1848 ERLQKLVGSLNAQL
-1858 RAAMKQLSG
+1858 RAMRDG
-1867 AKAVN
+1867 ANGKAAVDRKAV
-1872 SRQVWKFAREIK
+1872 WALAREMK
-1884 KKYESKVRVNDLGEN
+1884 AQYQSKVRVNDLGAN
-1899 LRRVYD
+1899 LQKAFD

-1913 AEGKSAMEAMAAI
+1913 TEGKSAMEAMAAI
-1926 ARNMLENSEHINR
+1926 ARDMLDKSENIDST
-1939 DMYDRYADM
+1939 MYDEYADL
-1948 RDYLRRGRFQLTEA
+1948 RGYLRKGRFRLTDA
-1962 QWAEAEKLYG
+1962 QWAEAAKLYG
-1972 SLKEFRNEVKGRW
+1972 SEKEFRKAAFGRW
-1985 GVAGRK
+1985 NIAARN
-1991 DHSTGSLDA
+1991 DRNALSLDA
-2000 AWEDM
+2000 AWEEM
-2005 HAKWPEMFDRNADER
+2005 HEQWPTMFDQDASEGD
-2020 GKVQQVVAAL
+2020 KVQQVMAAM
-2030 EAVQKEV
+2030 EAVRREV
-2037 SNPYGMN
+2037 SNPYAMN
-2044 LDQMTQTV
+2044 LEEMTQYV
-2052 TAELFEGFGQVNEAN
+2052 TAEMYQKYLEAPTVKGAEARTQETARELEQTRAELEETRRELEQSRAEIAAARQEAQEDRRMTAEMVNAARKN
-2067 ALMEEA
+2067 AESTIERWR
-2073 KAIARR
+2073 KA
-2079 KTTRWAINREK
+2079 RET

-2132 LEALDYNEGKRV
+2132 LKALDYNEGKGV

-2185 GDVSEAMQRLAQ
+2185 GDVAEAMQRLAQ

-2394 ARQLTVEDLVAIAGK
+2394 ARQLTAEDLEAIAGK

-2441 GVEKFKESYYVPFRV
+2441 GVEKFKESYYVPFKV

-2613 ALSAAKMKKSYA
+2613 ALSAAKIKKSYA

-2646 TRGTYDRVRQTAMGK
+2646 TRGTYDRARQTAMGK

-2837 NLLDNATGLLPLVGN
+2837 NLMDNATGLLPLVGN

-2949 KNYVYTKQ
+2949 KNYVYAKQ

-3063 ATDEPEAQTW
+3063 ATEEPEAQTW

-3139 GDTAAM
+3139 GDTAGM

-3177 EAIESGDAGQVRTVI
+3177 DAMESGDAGQVRTVI

-3217 TEAWNAGNKT
+3217 TQAWNAGNKT

-3246 SFREW
+3246 SFKEW

-3316 EGLMLNTGAGLT
+3316 AGLMLNTGAGLT

>member
-24 SSTGTKGQT
+24 SSAGTKGQT

-79 RNFAKRE
+79 RNFTKRE
-86 QKDEYRR
+86 QKEEYRR

-112 QQREALEQYQ
+112 RQREAFEQYQ

-146 GQLWKANTAQVQA
+146 GQLWKANTTQVQA
-159 TQKAME
+159 TQKALE

-193 EQARARELPQ
+193 EQARDRELPQ

-208 QAFVDNASKRL
+208 QAFVDNARKRL

-242 RLIAN
+242 RLIDN

-252 RDRGAALPGE
+252 RDRGVALPGE
-262 AAEIADKYALGGSK
+262 AAVIAAAYGKNTKGDFDRYIKAVENAEEIDAMLKADMEKYP
-276 DLEAYLEAKRNVEL
+276 EAYNAYLKAKEKVDRGETLTEQELLDYEGWASLEEQAEEARAEAK
-290 MDEEIALGG
+290 ALEDG
-299 VIAPEENKKYQELKA
+299 
-314 RVERGEE
+314 
-321 LTGQDVYDYKVW
+321 
-333 SEQYGAYERD
+333 
-343 KETIKTLEEA
+343 
-353 GVLESGYSY
+353 GVLESGFSY
-362 AAQERQRVNVGQLTQ
+362 AERDRQRVNEGQLTQ
-377 IEALTQYAGTIQA
+377 VEELSQYAGTMQA
-390 SIAKQEASKLLT
+390 PIARQEASKLLT

-407 QYALEKDIA
+407 QYKLQKDIA
-416 AMQQA
+416 AMELA
-421 GAGNSIGDN
+421 GITGPAMDN
-430 LALKATP
+430 AKD
-437 LQNAQEELE
+437 QLE
-446 AVKAAIA
+446 TVERQIA
-453 EAEYAMLRFEDDFVG
+453 EGEYAMLRFEDDFVG

-498 YLRNTKGMDAAKQ
+498 YLRNTKGMDDAKQ

-534 AAEHPVGAWITSG
+534 AAEHPVGSWITSG

-611 LVYQVFMTAGDSAIS
+611 LAYDVVTTYLDSAIS

-666 VSGKT
+666 TSGKT

-695 YITEKLGMDRLT
+695 YITEKLGMDRMT

-718 RTILANVIKSFAPE
+718 RKILENVIKAFAPE

-795 SGSLGAGVSTSVGM
+795 AGSVGAGFSTSVGV
-809 IKARSARTALTEAG
+809 IKARSARKALTEAG
-823 VDADTAQAA
+823 VDADMAQAA

-839 RSDAASEQA
+839 RSDTASEQA

-896 AWVEI
+896 AWVEV
-901 EIAGKGKGEIRLD
+901 EIDGKGKGELRLD
-914 QVRFADTDTQ
+914 QVRFADTDMQ
-924 TAYNR
+924 AAYNR
-929 AAMFGDT
+929 AAMFEDT

-948 TSMPVEIYGQ
+948 TSMPMEIYGQ

-965 AGQNSRAMTEYERKA
+965 AGQNSRAMTEYERKV

-999 EATVAQEARLEI
+999 EATAAQNARLEI
-1011 PASLGKEVQAQLG
+1011 PESLGKTVQEQLG

-1031 QGYTG
+1031 EGYTG

-1056 LDGYAKAHGVHY
+1056 LDDYAKAHGVHY

-1112 REHMGQEAQGLQ
+1112 REQMGQEAQDLQ
-1124 DAVLTLLR
+1124 DVVLELLGN
-1132 STEGYDLETRVAEK
+1132 TEGYNLDSRVAEK
-1146 QEQYKAAEGQELS
+1146 QEQYKQIKGQELS
-1159 REAALE
+1159 REEALE
-1165 ELTADALYDAIATPE
+1165 ELTADALYDAMATPE

-1203 DQVMAFINKF
+1203 DQVMAFINRF

-1221 KKIAGKNPEARA
+1221 RKIAGKNPEARA
-1233 MLEHEADWGESI
+1233 MLEHEADWGETI
-1245 VQEYN
+1245 IQEYN
-1250 RLMEEAGKRERG
+1250 RLMEEAGKRERSTKQNKKGYGQDSQFSLKVLPDG
-1262 RTERKE
+1262 RKYVEVDTD
-1268 TGETWYSKKNRK
+1268 
-1280 PGKKKTEQQNENAKE
+1280 QQIFEG
-1295 SSAEQLQNEAD
+1295 
-1306 EERSI
+1306 
-1311 KEQLR
+1311 
-1316 AHSSELADMEPVAV
+1316 
-1330 INVDISNLKTAKARK
+1330 VDIKDYPKLIVRYITQRFRGKVIGTQNRAYVDKRAANEFAHPANHSLNEKIYEAKARTATELD
-1345 NWIVNLLQSTGFQ
+1345 NLMDAGRYIGHFEDNGRHADALGGWDRYEAIVKVNDAFYEGQINIMILGDGRRRFHDFTKIRDVSAALQD
-1358 VERQGFGTIEF
+1358 R
-1369 GKERINKSL
+1369 N
-1378 NYMQKPGEI
+1378 
-1387 AAFSAL
+1387 AL
-1393 PRVLKR
+1393 RRDNV
-1399 GKNISGHANHKG
+1399 S
-1411 RGFGTETF
+1411 
-1419 AAPVTINGVMGYMAV
+1419 
-1434 VVKREARIAYKTHRI
+1434 
-1449 LMPDGSTFVF
+1449 D
-1459 NEKAEPTP
+1459 
-1467 ANRGSQK
+1467 
-1474 GINPAPISSAT
+1474 
-1485 NSIPQ
+1485 NSISKTA
-1490 VEENSNTNKNFSLK
+1490 ENSNTNKNFSLK
-1504 NVDTDMTEMQ
+1504 NVDTDMTETQ
-1514 REVEENENGGTMG
+1514 REEKKTES
-1527 ALEGAT
+1527 ASSSS
-1533 VENHAGIY
+1533 VENNDAQTETPY
-1541 AAQREKLAG
+1541 AYRVLTEKG
-1550 WADGKPRSAEAVR
+1550 DRTVVDVSDVGEITRDEAVQR
-1563 ELLGESMTP
+1563 GLENVRKYTDKTDRNGVPMMYVDDLGKYVTVGSKALRHGLDRRAQANSAVTAHIGDLL
-1572 TLEKWLHNQYEKGQN
+1572 KQAI
-1587 RQVKEPVR
+1587 V
-1595 REAVEAFL
+1595 
-1603 QKDEALIAENEAQSK
+1603 INEANPK
-1618 AFWQKLRGEKVRVHE
+1618 KEN
-1633 VEVGEHT
+1633 HT
-1640 HEGRGAMGRQIV
+1640 N
-1652 QALMGDA
+1652 
-1659 PRVTVHNRDAQVD
+1659 T
-1672 IYVNRAS
+1672 Y
-1679 VEKTLSYGGSKNI
+1679 
-1692 PIEVSKAILL
+1692 ILL
-1702 QTKEMLADAK
+1702 SVARDSNQENVYVRMVVNQSTGQLEDVTSLYALNTKKGA
-1712 YIGSHEN
+1712 
-1719 YATNSGLV
+1719 
-1727 HYFVSAAQTG
+1727 
-1737 DEIRRVVYMAHE
+1737 RRVVAPNGEVSPGVPAGSTMTIAEILENVKDIYSDVLSKDVLKALGVE
-1749 KAWNDGDVQNRLY
+1749 KRSESELTQRL
-1762 VEEVE
+1762 
-1767 LLDTENAGANDTSRS
+1767 R
-1782 QQAVYTQHLTSNH
+1782 
-1795 PGTISIP
+1795 
-1802 ELLQNYN
+1802 
-1809 TEFLRRYDLK
+1809 
-1819 ERGAK
+1819 
-1824 RALQYSLRNVD
+1824 YSLRNVD

-1848 EKLREAVGVL
+1848 ERLQKLVGSLNAQL
-1858 RAAMKQLSG
+1858 RAMRDG
-1867 AKAVN
+1867 ANGKAAVDRKAV
-1872 SRQVWKFAREIK
+1872 WALAREMK
-1884 KKYESKVRVNDLGEN
+1884 AQYQSKVRVNDLGAN
-1899 LRRVYD
+1899 LQKAFD

-1913 AEGKSAMEAMAAI
+1913 TEGKSAMEAMAAI
-1926 ARNMLENSEHINR
+1926 ARDMLDKSENIDST
-1939 DMYDRYADM
+1939 MYDEYADL
-1948 RDYLRRGRFQLTEA
+1948 RGYLRKGRFRLTDA

-1972 SLKEFRNEVKGRW
+1972 SEKEFRKAAFGRW
-1985 GVAGRK
+1985 NIAARN
-1991 DHSTGSLDA
+1991 DRNALSLDA
-2000 AWEDM
+2000 AWEEM
-2005 HAKWPEMFDRNADER
+2005 HQQWPGMFDQDASEGD
-2020 GKVQQVVAAL
+2020 KVQQVMAAL
-2030 EAVQKEV
+2030 EAVRREV
-2037 SNPYGMN
+2037 SNPYEMN
-2044 LDQMTQTV
+2044 LEEMTQYV
-2052 TAELFEGFGQVNEAN
+2052 TAEMYQRYLEAPTVKG
-2067 ALMEEA
+2067 AEA
-2073 KAIARR
+2073 RTQETARELEKTRAELREARR
-2079 KTTRWAINREK
+2079 ELEQSKGTIERWRKARET

-2126 EAVTAL
+2126 DAVTAL
-2132 LEALDYNEGKRV
+2132 LEALDYNEGKGV

-2294 WKAVRDAENTH
+2294 WKALRDAENTH

-2360 IYAAAKRERLVG
+2360 IYAAAKREKLVG

-2394 ARQLTVEDLVAIAGK
+2394 ARQLTAEDLEAIAGK

-2441 GVEKFKESYYVPFRV
+2441 GVEKFKESYYVPFKV

-2570 LVSGAKGAAVGGNL
+2570 LVGGAKGAAVGGNL

-2661 LDDALGYLSQKGDEL
+2661 LDDALGYLSRKGDEL

-2812 KDENG
+2812 KDESG

-2824 RGFGEKYWDAFGP
+2824 RGFGQKYLEAFLP

-2891 WYRGLQVVSNATGLG
+2891 WYRALQVVSNATGLG

-2949 KNYVYTKQ
+2949 KNYVYAKQ

-3038 ALVRLG
+3038 ELVRLG

-3063 ATDEPEAQTW
+3063 ATEEPEAQTW

-3177 EAIESGDAGQVRTVI
+3177 EAVESGDAGQVRTVI
-3192 AAMKKEGYTDSDLRS
+3192 AAMKKEGYTDSELRS

-3246 SFREW
+3246 SFKEW

-3267 DVNRLKT
+3267 DVTRLKT
-3274 QITRQME
+3274 QISRQMA
-3281 AGVNQKQIRDKV
+3281 AGMNQKQIRDKV

-3316 EGLMLNTGAGLT
+3316 AGLMLNTGAGLT
-3328 TEEIPQKAV
+3328 AEEVPQKAV

-3357 QVLKYLN
+3357 QILKYLN

>member
-24 SSTGTKGQT
+24 SSAGTKGQT

-79 RNFAKRE
+79 RNFTKRE
-86 QKDEYRR
+86 QKEEYRR

-112 QQREALEQYQ
+112 RQREAFEQYQ

-146 GQLWKANTAQVQA
+146 GQLWKANTTQAQA
-159 TQKAME
+159 TQKALE

-180 WMAAQNANTIGPL
+180 WMAAQNANTIAPL
-193 EQARARELPQ
+193 EQARDRELPQ
-203 LSQED
+203 LSEED
-208 QAFVDNASKRL
+208 QAFVDNARKRL

-242 RLIAN
+242 RLIDN

-252 RDRGAALPGE
+252 RDRGVALPGE
-262 AAEIADKYALGGSK
+262 AAVIAAAYGENTKEHLDRYVKAVEDAEKIDAMLKADMEKYP
-276 DLEAYLEAKRNVEL
+276 EAYNAYLKAKEKVDRGETLTEQELLDYEGWASLEEQAEEARAEAK
-290 MDEEIALGG
+290 ALEDG
-299 VIAPEENKKYQELKA
+299 
-314 RVERGEE
+314 
-321 LTGQDVYDYKVW
+321 
-333 SEQYGAYERD
+333 
-343 KETIKTLEEA
+343 
-353 GVLESGYSY
+353 GVLESGFSY
-362 AAQERQRVNVGQLTQ
+362 AERDRQRVNEGQLTQ
-377 IEALTQYAGTIQA
+377 VEELSQYAGTMQA
-390 SIAKQEASKLLT
+390 PIARQEASKLLT

-407 QYALEKDIA
+407 QYKLKKDIA
-416 AMQQA
+416 AMELA
-421 GAGNSIGDN
+421 GITGPAMDN
-430 LALKATP
+430 AKD
-437 LQNAQEELE
+437 QLE
-446 AVKAAIA
+446 TVERQIA
-453 EAEYAMLRFEDDFVG
+453 EGEYAMLRFEDDFVG

-626 MATGGAVGKALQG
+626 MKTGGAVGKALQG
-639 AGVVAQGA
+639 AGVVAQGT

-666 VSGKT
+666 TSGKT
-671 QQELLLGRDN
+671 QQELLLGREN

-718 RTILANVIKSFAPE
+718 RKILTNVIKAFAPE

-742 DLALDNYL
+742 DQALDNYL

-760 IKQKIAAG
+760 IKQKIASG

-896 AWVEI
+896 AWVEV
-901 EIAGKGKGEIRLD
+901 EIDGKGKGEIRLD

-924 TAYNR
+924 AAYNR
-929 AAMFGDT
+929 AAMFEDT

-948 TSMPVEIYGQ
+948 TSMPMEIYGK

-999 EATVAQEARLEI
+999 EATAAQEARLAI
-1011 PASLGKEVQAQLG
+1011 PESLGKEVQAQLG
-1024 QLPRTYT
+1024 KLPRTYT

-1146 QEQYKAAEGQELS
+1146 QEQYKAAEGQTLS
-1159 REAALE
+1159 REEALE
-1165 ELTADALYDAIATPE
+1165 ELTADALYDAMATPE

-1203 DQVMAFINKF
+1203 DQVMAFINRF

-1245 VQEYN
+1245 IQEYN
-1250 RLMEEAGKRERG
+1250 RLMEEAGKREAQQRENG
-1262 RTERKE
+1262 QAQKE
-1268 TGETWYSKKNRK
+1268 TGEARYSTKEQDQLTEDKYFQRAIDAWDGTSSGGRVKIGVINKGGIYEGVGLPDGVLYMDYSKLAKALSKHGDHLSKNTLKQIPQMLASPVVITQPINPQVKNTVNVFGDLMGDNGK
-1280 PGKKKTEQQNENAKE
+1280 PIMVSIMMRPDRTGTFLIDVIRTVEMRSDAQKLITDQSVLYLSENKKRTADWFQGLGN
-1295 SSAEQLQNEAD
+1295 SSVPFAGTKSGFI
-1306 EERSI
+1306 RSI
-1311 KEQLR
+1311 
-1316 AHSSELADMEPVAV
+1316 
-1330 INVDISNLKTAKARK
+1330 
-1345 NWIVNLLQSTGFQ
+1345 
-1358 VERQGFGTIEF
+1358 
-1369 GKERINKSL
+1369 
-1378 NYMQKPGEI
+1378 
-1387 AAFSAL
+1387 
-1393 PRVLKR
+1393 
-1399 GKNISGHANHKG
+1399 
-1411 RGFGTETF
+1411 
-1419 AAPVTINGVMGYMAV
+1419 
-1434 VVKREARIAYKTHRI
+1434 AYE
-1449 LMPDGSTFVF
+1449 S
-1459 NEKAEPTP
+1459 
-1467 ANRGSQK
+1467 
-1474 GINPAPISSAT
+1474 
-1485 NSIPQ
+1485 
-1490 VEENSNTNKNFSLK
+1490 ENSNSQGGNSL
-1504 NVDTDMTEMQ
+1504 NEVDTQET
-1514 REVEENENGGTMG
+1514 G
-1527 ALEGAT
+1527 A
-1533 VENHAGIY
+1533 
-1541 AAQREKLAG
+1541 
-1550 WADGKPRSAEAVR
+1550 S
-1563 ELLGESMTP
+1563 
-1572 TLEKWLHNQYEKGQN
+1572 
-1587 RQVKEPVR
+1587 
-1595 REAVEAFL
+1595 
-1603 QKDEALIAENEAQSK
+1603 
-1618 AFWQKLRGEKVRVHE
+1618 
-1633 VEVGEHT
+1633 
-1640 HEGRGAMGRQIV
+1640 
-1652 QALMGDA
+1652 
-1659 PRVTVHNRDAQVD
+1659 
-1672 IYVNRAS
+1672 
-1679 VEKTLSYGGSKNI
+1679 
-1692 PIEVSKAILL
+1692 
-1702 QTKEMLADAK
+1702 
-1712 YIGSHEN
+1712 
-1719 YATNSGLV
+1719 
-1727 HYFVSAAQTG
+1727 
-1737 DEIRRVVYMAHE
+1737 
-1749 KAWNDGDVQNRLY
+1749 
-1762 VEEVE
+1762 
-1767 LLDTENAGANDTSRS
+1767 
-1782 QQAVYTQHLTSNH
+1782 
-1795 PGTISIP
+1795 
-1802 ELLQNYN
+1802 
-1809 TEFLRRYDLK
+1809 
-1819 ERGAK
+1819 
-1824 RALQYSLRNVD
+1824 YSLRNVD

-1848 EKLREAVGVL
+1848 ERLQKLVGSLNAQL
-1858 RAAMKQLSG
+1858 RAMRDG
-1867 AKAVN
+1867 ANGKAAVDRKAV
-1872 SRQVWKFAREIK
+1872 WALAREMK
-1884 KKYESKVRVNDLGEN
+1884 AQYQSKVRVNDLGAN
-1899 LRRVYD
+1899 LQKAFD

-1913 AEGKSAMEAMAAI
+1913 TEGKSAMEAMAAI
-1926 ARNMLENSEHINR
+1926 ARDMLDKSENIDST
-1939 DMYDRYADM
+1939 MYDEYADL
-1948 RDYLRRGRFQLTEA
+1948 RGYLRKGRFRLTDA
-1962 QWAEAEKLYG
+1962 QWAEAAKLYG
-1972 SLKEFRNEVKGRW
+1972 SEKEFRKAAFGRW
-1985 GVAGRK
+1985 NIAARN
-1991 DHSTGSLDA
+1991 DRNALSLDA
-2000 AWEDM
+2000 AWEEM
-2005 HAKWPEMFDRNADER
+2005 HQQWPGMFDQDASEGD
-2020 GKVQQVVAAL
+2020 KVQQVMAAL
-2030 EAVQKEV
+2030 EAVRREV
-2037 SNPYGMN
+2037 SNPYAMN
-2044 LDQMTQTV
+2044 LEEMTQYV
-2052 TAELFEGFGQVNEAN
+2052 TAEMYQKYLEAPTVKG
-2067 ALMEEA
+2067 AEA
-2073 KAIARR
+2073 RTQETARELEKTRAELREARR
-2079 KTTRWAINREK
+2079 ELEQSRAEIAAARQEAQEDRRMTAEMINVANENAQQIIKKWSAKREEM
-2090 LAEQRKAR
+2090 AERRKAR

-2132 LEALDYNEGKRV
+2132 LKALDYNEGKGV

-2185 GDVSEAMQRLAQ
+2185 GDVSEAMRRLAQ

-2222 AAMIINE
+2222 AAMILNE

-2294 WKAVRDAENTH
+2294 WKALRDAENTH

-2360 IYAAAKRERLVG
+2360 IYAAAKREKLVG

-2394 ARQLTVEDLVAIAGK
+2394 ARQLTAEDLAAIAGK

-2441 GVEKFKESYYVPFRV
+2441 GVEKFKESYYVPFKV

-2570 LVSGAKGAAVGGNL
+2570 LVGGAKGAAVGGNL

-2646 TRGTYDRVRQTAMGK
+2646 TRGTYDRARQTAMGK

-2720 DSIFQRTE
+2720 DSIFQRAE

-2747 KQYNMLWRAGWDL
+2747 KQYNMLWRAGWDV

-2771 IKRARNQMIRTS
+2771 MKRARNQMIRTS

-3038 ALVRLG
+3038 ELVRLG

-3063 ATDEPEAQTW
+3063 ATEEPEAQTW

-3139 GDTAAM
+3139 GDTAAT

-3177 EAIESGDAGQVRTVI
+3177 EAVESGDAGQVRTVI

-3246 SFREW
+3246 SFKEW

-3274 QITRQME
+3274 QISRQMK

-3316 EGLMLNTGAGLT
+3316 AGLMLNTGAGLT

>member
-24 SSTGTKGQT
+24 SSAGTKGQT

-79 RNFAKRE
+79 RNFTKRE
-86 QKDEYRR
+86 QKEEYRR

-159 TQKAME
+159 TQKALE
-165 EIENT
+165 EIDNT

-180 WMAAQNANTIGPL
+180 WMAAQNANTMGPL

-203 LSQED
+203 LSEED

-299 VIAPEENKKYQELKA
+299 VIAPEENKAYQDLKA
-314 RVERGEE
+314 RVESGEE

-362 AAQERQRVNVGQLTQ
+362 AAQERQRVNEGQLTQ

-390 SIAKQEASKLLT
+390 PIAKQEASKLLT

-421 GAGNSIGDN
+421 GAGDSIGDN

-453 EAEYAMLRFEDDFVG
+453 EAEYAMLRFEDDFFTNVQPGAGTG
-468 KSAAPAELSWGAVEA
+468 KKGSVYHVVNA
-483 GIAQNMTEMELATYN
+483 TEEELAKLRARGAGQSVMPVRSGVADAIAGLSGQELNALRMTDMERQTYN
-498 YLRNTKGMDAAKQ
+498 YLHNTQGAEAADAYFKSL
-511 YVESIKPRLLKRET
+511 EPRLLKRQAEM
-525 DKQMGVVKK
+525 QQGVWQTM
-534 AAEHPVGAWITSG
+534 AEHPVGAFTTTAATFPMTLVEG
-547 LSIAVTPLEWTGA
+547 LGA
-560 VKAGVD
+560 VKTGVD
-566 TMLGRDTSPY
+566 TMLGRETSPY
-576 DPAFATTHF
+576 DSAFAPTRF
-585 KNTVRETVMEG
+585 KSTVRETVKAG
-596 QRKAFGDGLGGQTAN
+596 QREAFGEGLGGDIAN
-611 LVYQVFMTAGDSAIS
+611 LAYDVVTTSLDSALS
-626 MATGGAVGKALQG
+626 MAAGGATG
-639 AGVVAQGA
+639 
-647 NALAKVGNSVGSA
+647 GSA

-666 VSGKT
+666 TSGKT

-707 AAFSLGKGGGY
+707 AAFSLGKKGGY
-718 RTILANVIKSFAPE
+718 RTILANMIKGFAPE

-839 RSDAASEQA
+839 RSDAAGDQA

-924 TAYNR
+924 AAYNR
-929 AAMFGDT
+929 AAMFEDT

-948 TSMPVEIYGQ
+948 TSMPMEIYGK

-999 EATVAQEARLEI
+999 EATAAQEARLEI

-1024 QLPRTYT
+1024 KLPRTYT
-1031 QGYTG
+1031 EGYTG

-1080 GVYTTSEGMVVALDA
+1080 GVYTTSAGMVVALDA

-1250 RLMEEAGKRERG
+1250 RLMEEAGKREQSTKQNKKGYEQDSQFSLKVLPDG
-1262 RTERKE
+1262 RKYVEVDTD
-1268 TGETWYSKKNRK
+1268 
-1280 PGKKKTEQQNENAKE
+1280 QQIFEG
-1295 SSAEQLQNEAD
+1295 
-1306 EERSI
+1306 
-1311 KEQLR
+1311 
-1316 AHSSELADMEPVAV
+1316 
-1330 INVDISNLKTAKARK
+1330 VDIKDYPKLIVRYITQRFRGKVIGTQNRAYVDKRAANEFAHPANHSLNEKIYEAKARTATELD
-1345 NWIVNLLQSTGFQ
+1345 NLMDAGRYIGHFEDNGRHADALGGWDRYEAIVKVNDAFYEGQINIMILGDGRRRFHDFTKIRDVSAALQD
-1358 VERQGFGTIEF
+1358 R
-1369 GKERINKSL
+1369 N
-1378 NYMQKPGEI
+1378 
-1387 AAFSAL
+1387 AL
-1393 PRVLKR
+1393 RRDNV
-1399 GKNISGHANHKG
+1399 S
-1411 RGFGTETF
+1411 
-1419 AAPVTINGVMGYMAV
+1419 
-1434 VVKREARIAYKTHRI
+1434 
-1449 LMPDGSTFVF
+1449 D
-1459 NEKAEPTP
+1459 
-1467 ANRGSQK
+1467 
-1474 GINPAPISSAT
+1474 
-1485 NSIPQ
+1485 NSISKTA
-1490 VEENSNTNKNFSLK
+1490 ENSNTNKNFSLK
-1504 NVDTDMTEMQ
+1504 NVDTDMTETQ
-1514 REVEENENGGTMG
+1514 REEKKTES
-1527 ALEGAT
+1527 ASSSS
-1533 VENHAGIY
+1533 VENNDAQTETPY
-1541 AAQREKLAG
+1541 AYRVLTEKG
-1550 WADGKPRSAEAVR
+1550 DRTVVDVSDVGEITRDEAVQR
-1563 ELLGESMTP
+1563 GLENVRKYTDKTDRNGVPMMYVDDLGKYVTVGSKALRHGLDRRVKVNGAATAHIGDLL
-1572 TLEKWLHNQYEKGQN
+1572 KQAI
-1587 RQVKEPVR
+1587 V
-1595 REAVEAFL
+1595 
-1603 QKDEALIAENEAQSK
+1603 INEANPK
-1618 AFWQKLRGEKVRVHE
+1618 KEN
-1633 VEVGEHT
+1633 HT
-1640 HEGRGAMGRQIV
+1640 N
-1652 QALMGDA
+1652 
-1659 PRVTVHNRDAQVD
+1659 T
-1672 IYVNRAS
+1672 Y
-1679 VEKTLSYGGSKNI
+1679 
-1692 PIEVSKAILL
+1692 ILL
-1702 QTKEMLADAK
+1702 SVARDSNQENVYVRMVVNQSTGQLEDVTSLYALNTKKGA
-1712 YIGSHEN
+1712 
-1719 YATNSGLV
+1719 
-1727 HYFVSAAQTG
+1727 
-1737 DEIRRVVYMAHE
+1737 RRVVAPNGEVSPGVPAGSTMTIAEILENVKDIYSDVLSKDVL
-1749 KAWNDGDVQNRLY
+1749 KALG
-1762 VEEVE
+1762 VEERSESE
-1767 LLDTENAGANDTSRS
+1767 L
-1782 QQAVYTQHLTSNH
+1782 TQR
-1795 PGTISIP
+1795 
-1802 ELLQNYN
+1802 
-1809 TEFLRRYDLK
+1809 LR
-1819 ERGAK
+1819 
-1824 RALQYSLRNVD
+1824 YSLRNVD

-1913 AEGKSAMEAMAAI
+1913 AEGKRAMEAMAAI

-2005 HAKWPEMFDRNADER
+2005 HAKWPEMFDRDADER

-2052 TAELFEGFGQVNEAN
+2052 TAELFEGYGQVNEAN

-2132 LEALDYNEGKRV
+2132 LKALDYNEGKGV

-2185 GDVSEAMQRLAQ
+2185 GDVSEAMRRLAE
-2197 SADGK
+2197 SSDGK
-2202 QLNRLSQEE
+2202 RLGRLKYEQ

-2229 DRLFMQKRRDSLQEA
+2229 DRLFMQKRQDSLQEA

-2286 EGTEMEPI
+2286 EGTEMEPV
-2294 WKAVRDAENTH
+2294 WKALRDAENTH

-2326 EIINQSER
+2326 EIVNQSER

-2360 IYAAAKRERLVG
+2360 IYAAAKREKLVG

-2394 ARQLTVEDLVAIAGK
+2394 ARQLTVEDLEAIAGK

-2570 LVSGAKGAAVGGNL
+2570 LVGGAKGAAVGGNL

-2646 TRGTYDRVRQTAMGK
+2646 TRGTYDRARQTAMGK

-2747 KQYNMLWRAGWDL
+2747 KQYNMLWRAGWDV

-2771 IKRARNQMIRTS
+2771 MKRARNQMIRTS

-2824 RGFGEKYWDAFGP
+2824 RGFGQKYLEAFLP

-2949 KNYVYTKQ
+2949 KNYVYAKQ

-3063 ATDEPEAQTW
+3063 ATEEPEAQTW

-3109 GRLKE
+3109 GWLKE

-3139 GDTAAM
+3139 GDTAGM

-3177 EAIESGDAGQVRTVI
+3177 EAMESGDAGQVRTVI

-3246 SFREW
+3246 SFKEW
-3251 RVDSLKADWD
+3251 RVDSMKADWD

-3274 QITRQME
+3274 QISRQME

>member
-24 SSTGTKGQT
+24 SSAGTKGQT

-79 RNFAKRE
+79 RNFTKRE
-86 QKDEYRR
+86 QKEEYRR

-112 QQREALEQYQ
+112 RQREALEQYQ

-146 GQLWKANTAQVQA
+146 GQLWKANTTQAQA
-159 TQKAME
+159 TQKALE
-165 EIENT
+165 EIEST
-170 RIPGQAGRKL
+170 RVPSRAGRAL
-180 WMAAQNANTIGPL
+180 FMAAQNANSIAPM
-193 EQARARELPQ
+193 EQARARVLPQ

-208 QAFVDNASKRL
+208 QAFANNAYSTLKG
-219 EELYPQRDA
+219 LYKQQA
-228 LEAKG
+228 ELEAKG
-233 DAEGLAEVN
+233 DTAGVAEVN
-242 RLIAN
+242 KRITN
-247 EEKVM
+247 EETIL
-252 RDRGAALPGE
+252 RRLGLPLPGE
-262 AAEIADKYALGGSK
+262 GEEIEAVYGENTKEHLDRYVKAVEDAEKIDAMLKADMEKYP
-276 DLEAYLEAKRNVEL
+276 EAYNAYLKAKEKVDRGETLTEQELLDYEGWASLEEQAEEARAEAK
-290 MDEEIALGG
+290 ALEDG
-299 VIAPEENKKYQELKA
+299 
-314 RVERGEE
+314 
-321 LTGQDVYDYKVW
+321 
-333 SEQYGAYERD
+333 
-343 KETIKTLEEA
+343 
-353 GVLESGYSY
+353 GVLESGFSY
-362 AAQERQRVNVGQLTQ
+362 AERDRQRVNEGQLTQ
-377 IEALTQYAGTIQA
+377 VEELSQYAGTMQA
-390 SIAKQEASKLLT
+390 PIARQEASKLLT

-407 QYALEKDIA
+407 QYKLKKDIA
-416 AMQQA
+416 AMELA
-421 GAGNSIGDN
+421 GITGPAMDN
-430 LALKATP
+430 AKD
-437 LQNAQEELE
+437 QLE
-446 AVKAAIA
+446 TVERQIA
-453 EAEYAMLRFEDDFVG
+453 EGEYAMLRFEDDFVG

-534 AAEHPVGAWITSG
+534 AAEHPVGSWITSG

-566 TMLGRDTSPY
+566 TMLGRDKSPY

-596 QRKAFGDGLGGQTAN
+596 QRKAFGDGLDGQTAN

-666 VSGKT
+666 TSGKT

-681 SQALVQGLAAGVTE
+681 SRALVQGLAAGVTE

-718 RTILANVIKSFAPE
+718 RTILTNVIKAFAPE

-742 DLALDNYL
+742 DQALDNYL

-768 MSVTQATV
+768 MSATQATV

-795 SGSLGAGVSTSVGM
+795 SGSLGAGFSTSVGM

-914 QVRFADTDTQ
+914 QVRFADADTQ
-924 TAYNR
+924 AAYNR
-929 AAMFGDT
+929 AAMFEDT
-936 QTARRFLAGYEA
+936 QTARRFLAGYEN
-948 TSMPVEIYGQ
+948 TSRPLEIYGQ

-965 AGQNSRAMTEYERKA
+965 AGQNSRAMTEYERKV

-999 EATVAQEARLEI
+999 EATAAQNARLEI
-1011 PASLGKEVQAQLG
+1011 PESLGKEVQAQLG

-1056 LDGYAKAHGVHY
+1056 LDDYAKAHGVHY

-1112 REHMGQEAQGLQ
+1112 REQMGQEAQDLQ
-1124 DAVLTLLR
+1124 DVVLELLGN
-1132 STEGYDLETRVAEK
+1132 TEGYNLDSRVAEK
-1146 QEQYKAAEGQELS
+1146 QEQYKQIKGQELS
-1159 REAALE
+1159 REEALE

-1192 AENKNAFKQAM
+1192 AENKNAFQQAM
-1203 DQVMAFINKF
+1203 DQVMAFINRF

-1245 VQEYN
+1245 IQEYN
-1250 RLMEEAGKRERG
+1250 RLMEEAGKREAQQQGNGQAQKKNVQTRYSTKAQDQLTEDKYFQRAIDAWDGTSSGG
-1262 RTERKE
+1262 RVKIGVIRKGGIYE
-1268 TGETWYSKKNRK
+1268 GVGLPDGVLYMDYSKLAKALSKHGDHLSKNTLKQIPQMLASPVVITQPINPQVKNTVNVFGDLMGDNGK
-1280 PGKKKTEQQNENAKE
+1280 PIMVSIMMRPDRTGTFLIDVIRTVEMRSDAQKLIIDQSVLYLSENKKRTTDWFQGLGN
-1295 SSAEQLQNEAD
+1295 SSVPFAGTKSGFI
-1306 EERSI
+1306 RSI
-1311 KEQLR
+1311 
-1316 AHSSELADMEPVAV
+1316 
-1330 INVDISNLKTAKARK
+1330 
-1345 NWIVNLLQSTGFQ
+1345 
-1358 VERQGFGTIEF
+1358 
-1369 GKERINKSL
+1369 
-1378 NYMQKPGEI
+1378 
-1387 AAFSAL
+1387 
-1393 PRVLKR
+1393 
-1399 GKNISGHANHKG
+1399 
-1411 RGFGTETF
+1411 
-1419 AAPVTINGVMGYMAV
+1419 
-1434 VVKREARIAYKTHRI
+1434 AYE
-1449 LMPDGSTFVF
+1449 S
-1459 NEKAEPTP
+1459 
-1467 ANRGSQK
+1467 
-1474 GINPAPISSAT
+1474 
-1485 NSIPQ
+1485 
-1490 VEENSNTNKNFSLK
+1490 ENSNSQGGNSL
-1504 NVDTDMTEMQ
+1504 NGVDTQET
-1514 REVEENENGGTMG
+1514 G
-1527 ALEGAT
+1527 A
-1533 VENHAGIY
+1533 
-1541 AAQREKLAG
+1541 
-1550 WADGKPRSAEAVR
+1550 S
-1563 ELLGESMTP
+1563 
-1572 TLEKWLHNQYEKGQN
+1572 
-1587 RQVKEPVR
+1587 
-1595 REAVEAFL
+1595 
-1603 QKDEALIAENEAQSK
+1603 
-1618 AFWQKLRGEKVRVHE
+1618 
-1633 VEVGEHT
+1633 
-1640 HEGRGAMGRQIV
+1640 
-1652 QALMGDA
+1652 
-1659 PRVTVHNRDAQVD
+1659 
-1672 IYVNRAS
+1672 
-1679 VEKTLSYGGSKNI
+1679 
-1692 PIEVSKAILL
+1692 
-1702 QTKEMLADAK
+1702 
-1712 YIGSHEN
+1712 
-1719 YATNSGLV
+1719 
-1727 HYFVSAAQTG
+1727 
-1737 DEIRRVVYMAHE
+1737 
-1749 KAWNDGDVQNRLY
+1749 
-1762 VEEVE
+1762 
-1767 LLDTENAGANDTSRS
+1767 
-1782 QQAVYTQHLTSNH
+1782 
-1795 PGTISIP
+1795 
-1802 ELLQNYN
+1802 
-1809 TEFLRRYDLK
+1809 
-1819 ERGAK
+1819 
-1824 RALQYSLRNVD
+1824 YSLRNVD
-1835 TDMTEMQR
+1835 TDMAEMQR

-1848 EKLREAVGVL
+1848 ERLQKLVGSLNAQL
-1858 RAAMKQLSG
+1858 RAMRDG
-1867 AKAVN
+1867 ANGKAAVDRKAV
-1872 SRQVWKFAREIK
+1872 WALAREMK
-1884 KKYESKVRVNDLGEN
+1884 AQYQSKVRVNDLGAN
-1899 LRRVYD
+1899 LQKAFD

-1913 AEGKSAMEAMAAI
+1913 TEGKSAMEAMAAI
-1926 ARNMLENSEHINR
+1926 ARDMLDKSENIDST
-1939 DMYDRYADM
+1939 MYDEYADL
-1948 RDYLRRGRFQLTEA
+1948 RGYLRKGRFRLTDA
-1962 QWAEAEKLYG
+1962 QWAEAAKLYG
-1972 SLKEFRNEVKGRW
+1972 SEKEFRKAAFGRW
-1985 GVAGRK
+1985 NIAARN
-1991 DHSTGSLDA
+1991 DRNALSLDA
-2000 AWEDM
+2000 AWEEM
-2005 HAKWPEMFDRNADER
+2005 HQQWPGMFDQDASEGD
-2020 GKVQQVVAAL
+2020 KVQQVMAAL
-2030 EAVQKEV
+2030 EAVRREV
-2037 SNPYGMN
+2037 SNPYEMN
-2044 LDQMTQTV
+2044 LEEMTQYV
-2052 TAELFEGFGQVNEAN
+2052 TAEMYQRYLEAPTVKG
-2067 ALMEEA
+2067 AEA
-2073 KAIARR
+2073 RTQETARELEKTRAELQEARR
-2079 KTTRWAINREK
+2079 ELEQSRAEIAAARQEAQEDRRMTAEMINVANENAQQIIKKWSAKREEM
-2090 LAEQRKAR
+2090 AERRKAR

-2132 LEALDYNEGKRV
+2132 LKALDYNEGKGFI
-2144 TIKREMLERARQ
+2144 IKREMLERARQ

-2222 AAMIINE
+2222 AAMILNE

-2294 WKAVRDAENTH
+2294 WKALRDAENTH

-2360 IYAAAKRERLVG
+2360 IYAAAKREKLVG

-2394 ARQLTVEDLVAIAGK
+2394 ARQLTAEDLEAIAGK

-2441 GVEKFKESYYVPFRV
+2441 GVEKFKESYYVPFKV

-2570 LVSGAKGAAVGGNL
+2570 LVGGAKGAAVGGNL

-2646 TRGTYDRVRQTAMGK
+2646 TRGTYDRARQTAMGK

-2824 RGFGEKYWDAFGP
+2824 RGFGEKYWDAFLP

-2949 KNYVYTKQ
+2949 KNYVYAKQ

-2991 AMLETGATVDGIA
+2991 AMLETGATVEGIA

-3038 ALVRLG
+3038 ELVRLG

-3063 ATDEPEAQTW
+3063 ATEEPEAQTW

-3227 QAQSIATMLK
+3227 QAQSIAAMLK

-3246 SFREW
+3246 SFKEW

-3267 DVNRLKT
+3267 DVTRLKT
-3274 QITRQME
+3274 QISRQME
-3281 AGVNQKQIRDKV
+3281 AGMNQKQIRDKV

-3316 EGLMLNTGAGLT
+3316 AGLMLNTGAGLT
-3328 TEEIPQKAV
+3328 AEEVPQKAV

>member
-86 QKDEYRR
+86 QKEEYRR

-107 YQWNK
+107 QAWQQ
-112 QQREALEQYQ
+112 QQRKALEQYQ

-159 TQKAME
+159 TQKAWE

-170 RIPGQAGRKL
+170 RIPSKAGREL
-180 WMAAQNANTIGPL
+180 WTAAQNANTMGPL
-193 EQARARELPQ
+193 ERARAREQEQ
-203 LSQED
+203 LSEED
-208 QAFVDNASKRL
+208 QAFANNAYSTLKG
-219 EELYPQRDA
+219 LYEQQA
-228 LEAKG
+228 ELEAKG
-233 DAEGLAEVN
+233 DTAGLAEVN
-242 RLIAN
+242 KRIAN
-247 EEKVM
+247 EETIL
-252 RDRGAALPGE
+252 RRLGLPLPGE
-262 AAEIADKYALGGSK
+262 VEERAAVYGENTKEHFDRYIKAVEDAEKIDAMLKADMEKYP
-276 DLEAYLEAKRNVEL
+276 EAYNAYLKAKEKVDRGETLTEQELLDYEGWASLEEQAEEARAEAK
-290 MDEEIALGG
+290 ALEDG
-299 VIAPEENKKYQELKA
+299 
-314 RVERGEE
+314 
-321 LTGQDVYDYKVW
+321 
-333 SEQYGAYERD
+333 
-343 KETIKTLEEA
+343 
-353 GVLESGYSY
+353 GVLESVYGKNAYSTLKGLYEQQAELEAKGDTAGLAEVNKRIANEETILRRLGLPLPGEVEERAAVYGENTKEHFDRYIKAVEDAEKIDAMLKADMEKYPEAYNAYLKAKEKVDRGETLTEQELLDYEGWASLEEQAAEARAEAQALADGGVLEEGYSY
-362 AAQERQRVNVGQLTQ
+362 AERDRQRVNEGQLTQ
-377 IEALTQYAGTIQA
+377 VEELSQYAGTMQA
-390 SIAKQEASKLLT
+390 PIARQEASKLLT

-407 QYALEKDIA
+407 QYKLKKDIA
-416 AMQQA
+416 AMELA
-421 GAGNSIGDN
+421 GITGPAMDN
-430 LALKATP
+430 AKD
-437 LQNAQEELE
+437 QLE
-446 AVKAAIA
+446 TVERQIA
-453 EAEYAMLRFEDDFVG
+453 EGEYAMLRFEDDFAG
-468 KSAAPAELSWGAVEA
+468 KSAAPAELGWGAVEA

-511 YVESIKPRLLKRET
+511 YVESIKSRLLKRET

-534 AAEHPVGAWITSG
+534 AAEHPVGSWITSG

-566 TMLGRDTSPY
+566 NMLGRDTSPY

-647 NALAKVGNSVGSA
+647 NALAKAGNSVGSA

-855 MQQAEDAKGVKHTPF
+855 IQQAEDAKGVKHTPF

-948 TSMPVEIYGQ
+948 TSMPMEIYGQ

-1031 QGYTG
+1031 EGYTG

-1080 GVYTTSEGMVVALDA
+1080 GVFTTSEGMVVALDA

-1146 QEQYKAAEGQELS
+1146 QEQYKRIEGQELS

-1180 ALGAFVSRAYEN
+1180 ALGAFVSHAYEN

-1203 DQVMAFINKF
+1203 DQVMAFINRF

-1245 VQEYN
+1245 IQEYN

-1262 RTERKE
+1262 RTEER
-1268 TGETWYSKKNRK
+1268 S
-1280 PGKKKTEQQNENAKE
+1280 GKQNENTVAYDLKNSAGEVIRLSDEEIEQNKAIVANMEAVAQIQGNMFAKNAEKDFFTMAKE
-1295 SSAEQLQNEAD
+1295 YFQQIGGKAYNPILGEVRL
-1306 EERSI
+1306 
-1311 KEQLR
+1311 
-1316 AHSSELADMEPVAV
+1316 SEGGIRHL
-1330 INVDISNLKTAKARK
+1330 IS
-1345 NWIVNLLQSTGFQ
+1345 
-1358 VERQGFGTIEF
+1358 QGIT
-1369 GKERINKSL
+1369 KRR
-1378 NYMQKPGEI
+1378 
-1387 AAFSAL
+1387 SAL
-1393 PRVLKR
+1393 LEAVKPVIEK
-1399 GKNISGHANHKG
+1399 GHIIHIDNNHKG
-1411 RGFGTETF
+1411 NLFDT
-1419 AAPVTINGVMGYMAV
+1419 ALIVAPVSLNETQYYMGVVIKQGLSLDNSYYMHDAV
-1434 VVKREARIAYKTHRI
+1434 VIQKMKDPADSFQQDAAAHMNVTREESENPSIASI
-1449 LMPDGSTFVF
+1449 L
-1459 NEKAEPTP
+1459 A
-1467 ANRGSQK
+1467 
-1474 GINPAPISSAT
+1474 
-1485 NSIPQ
+1485 
-1490 VEENSNTNKNFSLK
+1490 SL
-1504 NVDTDMTEMQ
+1504 
-1514 REVEENENGGTMG
+1514 
-1527 ALEGAT
+1527 A
-1533 VENHAGIY
+1533 
-1541 AAQREKLAG
+1541 
-1550 WADGKPRSAEAVR
+1550 
-1563 ELLGESMTP
+1563 
-1572 TLEKWLHNQYEKGQN
+1572 
-1587 RQVKEPVR
+1587 
-1595 REAVEAFL
+1595 
-1603 QKDEALIAENEAQSK
+1603 
-1618 AFWQKLRGEKVRVHE
+1618 
-1633 VEVGEHT
+1633 
-1640 HEGRGAMGRQIV
+1640 
-1652 QALMGDA
+1652 
-1659 PRVTVHNRDAQVD
+1659 
-1672 IYVNRAS
+1672 
-1679 VEKTLSYGGSKNI
+1679 
-1692 PIEVSKAILL
+1692 
-1702 QTKEMLADAK
+1702 
-1712 YIGSHEN
+1712 
-1719 YATNSGLV
+1719 
-1727 HYFVSAAQTG
+1727 
-1737 DEIRRVVYMAHE
+1737 
-1749 KAWNDGDVQNRLY
+1749 
-1762 VEEVE
+1762 
-1767 LLDTENAGANDTSRS
+1767 
-1782 QQAVYTQHLTSNH
+1782 
-1795 PGTISIP
+1795 
-1802 ELLQNYN
+1802 NYN
-1809 TEFLRRYDLK
+1809 REFK
-1819 ERGAK
+1819 ETPEK
-1824 RALQYSLRNVD
+1824 YSLRNVD

-1848 EKLREAVGVL
+1848 ERLQKLVGSLNAQL
-1858 RAAMKQLSG
+1858 RAMRDG
-1867 AKAVN
+1867 ANGKAAVDRKAV
-1872 SRQVWKFAREIK
+1872 WALAREMK
-1884 KKYESKVRVNDLGEN
+1884 AQYQSKVRVNDLGAN
-1899 LRRVYD
+1899 LQKAFD

-1913 AEGKSAMEAMAAI
+1913 TEGKSAMEAMAAI
-1926 ARNMLENSEHINR
+1926 ARDMLDKSENIDST
-1939 DMYDRYADM
+1939 MYDEYADL
-1948 RDYLRRGRFQLTEA
+1948 RGYLRKGRFRLTDA
-1962 QWAEAEKLYG
+1962 QWAEAAKLYG
-1972 SLKEFRNEVKGRW
+1972 SEKEFRKAAFGRW
-1985 GVAGRK
+1985 NIAARN
-1991 DHSTGSLDA
+1991 DRNALSLDA
-2000 AWEDM
+2000 AWEEM
-2005 HAKWPEMFDRNADER
+2005 HEQWPTMFDQDASEGD
-2020 GKVQQVVAAL
+2020 KVQQVMAAM
-2030 EAVQKEV
+2030 EAVRREV
-2037 SNPYGMN
+2037 SNPYAMN
-2044 LDQMTQTV
+2044 LEEMTQYV
-2052 TAELFEGFGQVNEAN
+2052 TAEMYQKYLEAPTVKGAEARTQETARELEQTRAELEETRRELEQSRAEIAAARQEAQEDRRMTAEMVNAARKN
-2067 ALMEEA
+2067 AESTIERWR
-2073 KAIARR
+2073 KA
-2079 KTTRWAINREK
+2079 RET

-2132 LEALDYNEGKRV
+2132 LEALDYNEGKGV

-2185 GDVSEAMQRLAQ
+2185 GDVAEAMQRLAQ

-2394 ARQLTVEDLVAIAGK
+2394 ARQLTAEDLEAIAGK

-2441 GVEKFKESYYVPFRV
+2441 GVEKFKESYYVPFKV

-2613 ALSAAKMKKSYA
+2613 ALSAAKIKKSYA

-2646 TRGTYDRVRQTAMGK
+2646 TRGTYDRARQTAMGK

-2802 MRDDDDEKKE
+2802 IRDDDDEKKE

-2837 NLLDNATGLLPLVGN
+2837 NLMDNATGLLPLVGN

-2949 KNYVYTKQ
+2949 KNYVYAKQ

-3063 ATDEPEAQTW
+3063 ATEEPEAQTW

-3177 EAIESGDAGQVRTVI
+3177 DAMESGDAGQVRTVI

-3217 TEAWNAGNKT
+3217 TQAWNAGNKT

-3246 SFREW
+3246 SFKEW

-3316 EGLMLNTGAGLT
+3316 AGLMLNTGAGLT

>member
-1 MARPKEKQEEE
+1 M
-12 KKETGKKYLPVQ
+12 
-24 SSTGTKGQT
+24 
-33 AQERAK
+33 
-39 EILSMSREEQK
+39 
-50 ARNQARLREAL
+50 
-61 NRSAQSRPA
+61 
-70 SSAQTEAMR
+70 
-79 RNFAKRE
+79 
-86 QKDEYRR
+86 
-93 RYGTPQS
+93 
-100 SREAREQ
+100 
-107 YQWNK
+107 
-112 QQREALEQYQ
+112 
-122 SYFEKYGQKPTEE
+122 
-135 QVQNNPVLSDI
+135 
-146 GQLWKANTAQVQA
+146 
-159 TQKAME
+159 
-165 EIENT
+165 
-170 RIPGQAGRKL
+170 
-180 WMAAQNANTIGPL
+180 
-193 EQARARELPQ
+193 
-203 LSQED
+203 
-208 QAFVDNASKRL
+208 
-219 EELYPQRDA
+219 
-228 LEAKG
+228 
-233 DAEGLAEVN
+233 
-242 RLIAN
+242 
-247 EEKVM
+247 
-252 RDRGAALPGE
+252 
-262 AAEIADKYALGGSK
+262 
-276 DLEAYLEAKRNVEL
+276 
-290 MDEEIALGG
+290 
-299 VIAPEENKKYQELKA
+299 
-314 RVERGEE
+314 
-321 LTGQDVYDYKVW
+321 
-333 SEQYGAYERD
+333 
-343 KETIKTLEEA
+343 
-353 GVLESGYSY
+353 
-362 AAQERQRVNVGQLTQ
+362 
-377 IEALTQYAGTIQA
+377 
-390 SIAKQEASKLLT
+390 
-402 ELYNQ
+402 
-407 QYALEKDIA
+407 
-416 AMQQA
+416 
-421 GAGNSIGDN
+421 
-430 LALKATP
+430 
-437 LQNAQEELE
+437 
-446 AVKAAIA
+446 
-453 EAEYAMLRFEDDFVG
+453 
-468 KSAAPAELSWGAVEA
+468 
-483 GIAQNMTEMELATYN
+483 
-498 YLRNTKGMDAAKQ
+498 
-511 YVESIKPRLLKRET
+511 
-525 DKQMGVVKK
+525 
-534 AAEHPVGAWITSG
+534 
-547 LSIAVTPLEWTGA
+547 
-560 VKAGVD
+560 
-566 TMLGRDTSPY
+566 
-576 DPAFATTHF
+576 
-585 KNTVRETVMEG
+585 
-596 QRKAFGDGLGGQTAN
+596 
-611 LVYQVFMTAGDSAIS
+611 
-626 MATGGAVGKALQG
+626 
-639 AGVVAQGA
+639 
-647 NALAKVGNSVGSA
+647 
-660 LMALSA
+660 
-666 VSGKT
+666 
-671 QQELLLGRDN
+671 
-681 SQALVQGLAAGVTE
+681 
-695 YITEKLGMDRLT
+695 
-707 AAFSLGKGGGY
+707 
-718 RTILANVIKSFAPE
+718 
-732 ALEELPGNVV
+732 
-742 DLALDNYL
+742 
-750 NGDSSQRAES
+750 
-760 IKQKIAAG
+760 
-768 MSVTQATV
+768 
-776 ETDMEFVVE
+776 
-785 TLQGMLVGGL
+785 
-795 SGSLGAGVSTSVGM
+795 
-809 IKARSARTALTEAG
+809 
-823 VDADTAQAA
+823 
-832 AERISGL
+832 
-839 RSDAASEQA
+839 
-848 VRAAVEQ
+848 
-855 MQQAEDAKGVKHTPF
+855 
-870 AAEATAAGYEDVPVK
+870 
-885 VTGFQGIRDGA
+885 
-896 AWVEI
+896 
-901 EIAGKGKGEIRLD
+901 
-914 QVRFADTDTQ
+914 
-924 TAYNR
+924 
-929 AAMFGDT
+929 
-936 QTARRFLAGYEA
+936 
-948 TSMPVEIYGQ
+948 
-958 AFQSAYQ
+958 
-965 AGQNSRAMTEYERKA
+965 
-980 GFGTMLEDGVY
+980 
-991 RIAYQAGQ
+991 
-999 EATVAQEARLEI
+999 
-1011 PASLGKEVQAQLG
+1011 
-1024 QLPRTYT
+1024 
-1031 QGYTG
+1031 
-1036 VVYAAKTTRPTKA
+1036 
-1049 QAVMLSL
+1049 
-1056 LDGYAKAHGVHY
+1056 
-1068 TVVDSIGDGGAN
+1068 
-1080 GVYTTSEGMVVALDA
+1080 
-1095 EEGYL
+1095 
-1100 TRVATHEGWHYI
+1100 
-1112 REHMGQEAQGLQ
+1112 
-1124 DAVLTLLR
+1124 
-1132 STEGYDLETRVAEK
+1132 
-1146 QEQYKAAEGQELS
+1146 
-1159 REAALE
+1159 
-1165 ELTADALYDAIATPE
+1165 
-1180 ALGAFVSRAYEN
+1180 
-1192 AENKNAFKQAM
+1192 
-1203 DQVMAFINKF
+1203 
-1213 VAEVKALA
+1213 
-1221 KKIAGKNPEARA
+1221 
-1233 MLEHEADWGESI
+1233 
-1245 VQEYN
+1245 
-1250 RLMEEAGKRERG
+1250 
-1262 RTERKE
+1262 
-1268 TGETWYSKKNRK
+1268 
-1280 PGKKKTEQQNENAKE
+1280 
-1295 SSAEQLQNEAD
+1295 
-1306 EERSI
+1306 
-1311 KEQLR
+1311 
-1316 AHSSELADMEPVAV
+1316 
-1330 INVDISNLKTAKARK
+1330 
-1345 NWIVNLLQSTGFQ
+1345 
-1358 VERQGFGTIEF
+1358 
-1369 GKERINKSL
+1369 
-1378 NYMQKPGEI
+1378 
-1387 AAFSAL
+1387 
-1393 PRVLKR
+1393 
-1399 GKNISGHANHKG
+1399 
-1411 RGFGTETF
+1411 
-1419 AAPVTINGVMGYMAV
+1419 TINGVMGYMAV
-1434 VVKREARIAYKTHRI
+1434 VVKREARIVYKTHRI

-1514 REVEENENGGTMG
+1514 R
-1527 ALEGAT
+1527 
-1533 VENHAGIY
+1533 
-1541 AAQREKLAG
+1541 
-1550 WADGKPRSAEAVR
+1550 
-1563 ELLGESMTP
+1563 
-1572 TLEKWLHNQYEKGQN
+1572 
-1587 RQVKEPVR
+1587 
-1595 REAVEAFL
+1595 
-1603 QKDEALIAENEAQSK
+1603 
-1618 AFWQKLRGEKVRVHE
+1618 
-1633 VEVGEHT
+1633 
-1640 HEGRGAMGRQIV
+1640 
-1652 QALMGDA
+1652 
-1659 PRVTVHNRDAQVD
+1659 
-1672 IYVNRAS
+1672 
-1679 VEKTLSYGGSKNI
+1679 
-1692 PIEVSKAILL
+1692 
-1702 QTKEMLADAK
+1702 
-1712 YIGSHEN
+1712 
-1719 YATNSGLV
+1719 
-1727 HYFVSAAQTG
+1727 
-1737 DEIRRVVYMAHE
+1737 
-1749 KAWNDGDVQNRLY
+1749 
-1762 VEEVE
+1762 
-1767 LLDTENAGANDTSRS
+1767 
-1782 QQAVYTQHLTSNH
+1782 
-1795 PGTISIP
+1795 
-1802 ELLQNYN
+1802 
-1809 TEFLRRYDLK
+1809 
-1819 ERGAK
+1819 
-1824 RALQYSLRNVD
+1824 
-1835 TDMTEMQR
+1835 

-1848 EKLREAVGVL
+1848 ERLQKLVGSLNAQL
-1858 RAAMKQLSG
+1858 RAMRDG
-1867 AKAVN
+1867 ANGKAAVDRKAV
-1872 SRQVWKFAREIK
+1872 WALAREMK
-1884 KKYESKVRVNDLGEN
+1884 AQYQSKVRVNDLGAN
-1899 LRRVYD
+1899 LQKAFD

-1913 AEGKSAMEAMAAI
+1913 TEGKSAMEAMAAI
-1926 ARNMLENSEHINR
+1926 ARDMLDKSENIDST
-1939 DMYDRYADM
+1939 MYDEYADL
-1948 RDYLRRGRFQLTEA
+1948 RGYLRKGRFRLTDA
-1962 QWAEAEKLYG
+1962 QWAEAAKLYG
-1972 SLKEFRNEVKGRW
+1972 SEKEFRKAAFGRW
-1985 GVAGRK
+1985 NIAARN
-1991 DHSTGSLDA
+1991 DRNALSLDA
-2000 AWEDM
+2000 AWEEM
-2005 HAKWPEMFDRNADER
+2005 HQQWPGMFDQDASEGD
-2020 GKVQQVVAAL
+2020 KVQQVMAAL
-2030 EAVQKEV
+2030 EAVRREV
-2037 SNPYGMN
+2037 SNPYAMN
-2044 LDQMTQTV
+2044 LEEMTQYV
-2052 TAELFEGFGQVNEAN
+2052 TAEMYQRYLEAPTVKG
-2067 ALMEEA
+2067 AEA
-2073 KAIARR
+2073 RTQETARELEQTRAELEKTRRELEQSKGTIERWRKA
-2079 KTTRWAINREK
+2079 RET

-2126 EAVTAL
+2126 DAVTAL
-2132 LEALDYNEGKRV
+2132 LEALDYNEGKGV

-2185 GDVSEAMQRLAQ
+2185 GDVSEAMRRLAQ

-2229 DRLFMQKRRDSLQEA
+2229 DRLFMQKRQDSLQEA

-2294 WKAVRDAENTH
+2294 WKALRDAENTH

-2394 ARQLTVEDLVAIAGK
+2394 ARQLTAEDLEAIAGK

-2441 GVEKFKESYYVPFRV
+2441 GVEKFKESYYVPFKV

-2570 LVSGAKGAAVGGNL
+2570 LVGGAKGAAVGGNL

-2646 TRGTYDRVRQTAMGK
+2646 TRGTYDRARQTAMGK

-2689 AAESGL
+2689 AAKSGL

-2824 RGFGEKYWDAFGP
+2824 RGFGQKYLEAFLP

-2949 KNYVYTKQ
+2949 KNYVYAKQ

-3038 ALVRLG
+3038 ELVRLG

-3063 ATDEPEAQTW
+3063 ATEEPEAQTW

-3227 QAQSIATMLK
+3227 QAQSIAAMLK

-3246 SFREW
+3246 SFKEW

-3267 DVNRLKT
+3267 DVTRLKT
-3274 QITRQME
+3274 QISRQMA
-3281 AGVNQKQIRDKV
+3281 AGMNQKQIRDKV

-3316 EGLMLNTGAGLT
+3316 AGLMLNTGAGLT
-3328 TEEIPQKAV
+3328 AEEVPQKAV

>member
-24 SSTGTKGQT
+24 SSAGTKGQT

-70 SSAQTEAMR
+70 SSAQTQAMR
-79 RNFAKRE
+79 RNFTKRE
-86 QKDEYRR
+86 QKEEYRR

-112 QQREALEQYQ
+112 RQREAFEQYQ
-122 SYFEKYGQKPTEE
+122 SYFEKYAAKPTEE
-135 QVQNNPVLSDI
+135 QVKSNPVLSDI
-146 GQLWKANTAQVQA
+146 GQLWKANAAQVQD
-159 TQKAME
+159 TQKALE
-165 EIENT
+165 EIEST
-170 RIPGQAGRKL
+170 RVPSRAGRAL
-180 WMAAQNANTIGPL
+180 FMAAQNANSIAPM
-193 EQARARELPQ
+193 EQARDKELPQ
-203 LSQED
+203 LSEED
-208 QAFVDNASKRL
+208 QAFVDNARKRL

-242 RLIAN
+242 RLIDN

-252 RDRGAALPGE
+252 RDRGVALPGE
-262 AAEIADKYALGGSK
+262 AAEIAAAYGKNTKGDFDRYVKAVEDAEKIDAMLKADMEKYP
-276 DLEAYLEAKRNVEL
+276 EAYNAYLKAKEKVDRGETLTEQELLDYEGWASLEEQAEEARAEAK
-290 MDEEIALGG
+290 ALEDG
-299 VIAPEENKKYQELKA
+299 
-314 RVERGEE
+314 
-321 LTGQDVYDYKVW
+321 
-333 SEQYGAYERD
+333 
-343 KETIKTLEEA
+343 
-353 GVLESGYSY
+353 GVLESGFSY
-362 AAQERQRVNVGQLTQ
+362 AERDRQRVNEGQLTQ
-377 IEALTQYAGTIQA
+377 VEELSQYAGTMQA
-390 SIAKQEASKLLT
+390 PIARQEASKLLT

-407 QYALEKDIA
+407 QYKLQKDIA
-416 AMQQA
+416 AMELA
-421 GAGNSIGDN
+421 GITGPAMDN
-430 LALKATP
+430 AKD
-437 LQNAQEELE
+437 QLE
-446 AVKAAIA
+446 TVERQIA
-453 EAEYAMLRFEDDFVG
+453 EGEYAMLRFEDDFVG

-585 KNTVRETVMEG
+585 KNTMRETVMEG

-666 VSGKT
+666 TSGKT

-681 SQALVQGLAAGVTE
+681 SRALVQGLAAGVTE

-707 AAFSLGKGGGY
+707 AAFSLGKRGGY
-718 RTILANVIKSFAPE
+718 RTILTNVIKAFAPE

-742 DLALDNYL
+742 DQALDNYL

-768 MSVTQATV
+768 MSATQATV

-809 IKARSARTALTEAG
+809 IKARNARTALTEAG

-924 TAYNR
+924 AAYNR
-929 AAMFGDT
+929 AAMFEDT
-936 QTARRFLAGYEA
+936 QTARRFLAGYEN
-948 TSMPVEIYGQ
+948 TSLPLEIYGQ

-965 AGQNSRAMTEYERKA
+965 AGQNSRAMTEYERKV

-999 EATVAQEARLEI
+999 EATAAQNARLEI
-1011 PASLGKEVQAQLG
+1011 PESLGKEVQAQLG

-1031 QGYTG
+1031 EGYTG

-1056 LDGYAKAHGVHY
+1056 LDDYAKAHGVHY

-1112 REHMGQEAQGLQ
+1112 REQMGQEAQGLQ
-1124 DAVLTLLR
+1124 DAVLELLGN
-1132 STEGYDLETRVAEK
+1132 TEGYNLDSRVAEK
-1146 QEQYKAAEGQELS
+1146 QEQYKQIKGQELS
-1159 REAALE
+1159 REEALE
-1165 ELTADALYDAIATPE
+1165 ELTADALYDAMATPE

-1192 AENKNAFKQAM
+1192 AENKNAFQQAM
-1203 DQVMAFINKF
+1203 DQVMAFINRF

-1250 RLMEEAGKRERG
+1250 RLMEEAGKREAQQQGNGQAQKENVQTRYSTKAQDQLTEDKYFQRAIDAWDGTSSGG
-1262 RTERKE
+1262 RVKIGVISKGGIYE
-1268 TGETWYSKKNRK
+1268 GIGLPDGVLYMDYSKLAKALSKHGDHLSKNTLKQIPQMLASPVVITQPINPQVKNTVNVFGDLMGDNGK
-1280 PGKKKTEQQNENAKE
+1280 PIMVSIMMRPNYTKTGLEAVIRTVEMRSDDKKLITPQSLLYANPNKKRTQEWLLRLGN
-1295 SSAEQLQNEAD
+1295 SSVPFAVSHPGFI
-1306 EERSI
+1306 RSI
-1311 KEQLR
+1311 AYE
-1316 AHSSELADMEPVAV
+1316 SE
-1330 INVDISNLKTAKARK
+1330 NSN
-1345 NWIVNLLQSTGFQ
+1345 S
-1358 VERQGFGTIEF
+1358 QGG
-1369 GKERINKSL
+1369 NSL
-1378 NYMQKPGEI
+1378 N
-1387 AAFSAL
+1387 
-1393 PRVLKR
+1393 
-1399 GKNISGHANHKG
+1399 
-1411 RGFGTETF
+1411 
-1419 AAPVTINGVMGYMAV
+1419 GVD
-1434 VVKREARIAYKTHRI
+1434 T
-1449 LMPDGSTFVF
+1449 

-1485 NSIPQ
+1485 NNIPQ

-1514 REVEENENGGTMG
+1514 R
-1527 ALEGAT
+1527 
-1533 VENHAGIY
+1533 
-1541 AAQREKLAG
+1541 
-1550 WADGKPRSAEAVR
+1550 
-1563 ELLGESMTP
+1563 
-1572 TLEKWLHNQYEKGQN
+1572 
-1587 RQVKEPVR
+1587 
-1595 REAVEAFL
+1595 
-1603 QKDEALIAENEAQSK
+1603 
-1618 AFWQKLRGEKVRVHE
+1618 
-1633 VEVGEHT
+1633 
-1640 HEGRGAMGRQIV
+1640 
-1652 QALMGDA
+1652 
-1659 PRVTVHNRDAQVD
+1659 
-1672 IYVNRAS
+1672 
-1679 VEKTLSYGGSKNI
+1679 
-1692 PIEVSKAILL
+1692 
-1702 QTKEMLADAK
+1702 
-1712 YIGSHEN
+1712 
-1719 YATNSGLV
+1719 
-1727 HYFVSAAQTG
+1727 
-1737 DEIRRVVYMAHE
+1737 
-1749 KAWNDGDVQNRLY
+1749 
-1762 VEEVE
+1762 
-1767 LLDTENAGANDTSRS
+1767 
-1782 QQAVYTQHLTSNH
+1782 
-1795 PGTISIP
+1795 
-1802 ELLQNYN
+1802 
-1809 TEFLRRYDLK
+1809 
-1819 ERGAK
+1819 
-1824 RALQYSLRNVD
+1824 
-1835 TDMTEMQR
+1835 

-1848 EKLREAVGVL
+1848 ERLQKLVGSLKAQL
-1858 RAAMKQLSG
+1858 RAMRDG
-1867 AKAVN
+1867 ANGKAAVDRKAV
-1872 SRQVWKFAREIK
+1872 WALAREMK
-1884 KKYESKVRVNDLGEN
+1884 AQYQSKVRVNDLGAN
-1899 LRRVYD
+1899 LQKAFD

-1913 AEGKSAMEAMAAI
+1913 TEGKSAMEAMAAI
-1926 ARNMLENSEHINR
+1926 ARDMLDKSENIDST
-1939 DMYDRYADM
+1939 MYDEYADL
-1948 RDYLRRGRFQLTEA
+1948 RGYLRKGRFRLTDA
-1962 QWAEAEKLYG
+1962 QWAEAAKLYG
-1972 SLKEFRNEVKGRW
+1972 SEKEFRKAAFGRW
-1985 GVAGRK
+1985 NIAARN
-1991 DHSTGSLDA
+1991 DRNALSLDA
-2000 AWEDM
+2000 AWEEM
-2005 HAKWPEMFDRNADER
+2005 HQQWPGMFDQDASEGD
-2020 GKVQQVVAAL
+2020 KVQQVMAAL
-2030 EAVQKEV
+2030 EAVRREV
-2037 SNPYGMN
+2037 SNPYAMN
-2044 LDQMTQTV
+2044 LEEMTQYV
-2052 TAELFEGFGQVNEAN
+2052 TAEMYQKYLEAPTVKG
-2067 ALMEEA
+2067 AEA
-2073 KAIARR
+2073 RTQETARELEKTRAELREARR
-2079 KTTRWAINREK
+2079 ELEQSRAEIAAARQEAQEDRRMTAEMINVANENAQQIIKKWSAKREEM
-2090 LAEQRKAR
+2090 AERRRAR

-2115 KPGSFVPYQMR
+2115 KSGSFVPYQMR
-2126 EAVTAL
+2126 DAVTAL
-2132 LEALDYNEGKRV
+2132 LEALDYNEGKGV

-2185 GDVSEAMQRLAQ
+2185 GDVSEAMRRLAQ

-2222 AAMIINE
+2222 AAMILNE
-2229 DRLFMQKRRDSLQEA
+2229 DRLFMQKRQDSLQEA

-2294 WKAVRDAENTH
+2294 WKALRDAENTH

-2360 IYAAAKRERLVG
+2360 IYAAAKREKLVG

-2394 ARQLTVEDLVAIAGK
+2394 ARQLTAEDLAAIAGK

-2441 GVEKFKESYYVPFRV
+2441 GVEKFKESYYVPFKV

-2570 LVSGAKGAAVGGNL
+2570 LVGGAKGAAVGGNL

-2646 TRGTYDRVRQTAMGK
+2646 TRGTYDRARQTAMGK

-2771 IKRARNQMIRTS
+2771 IKQARNQMIRTS

-2824 RGFGEKYWDAFGP
+2824 RGFGQKYLEAFLP

-2949 KNYVYTKQ
+2949 KNYVYAKQ

-2991 AMLETGATVDGIA
+2991 AMLETGATVEGIA

-3038 ALVRLG
+3038 ELVRLG

-3063 ATDEPEAQTW
+3063 ATEEPEAQTW

-3130 KEYVAAWEK
+3130 KDYVAAWEK

-3217 TEAWNAGNKT
+3217 TEAWKAGNKT
-3227 QAQSIATMLK
+3227 QAQSIAAMLK

-3246 SFREW
+3246 SFKEW

-3267 DVNRLKT
+3267 DVTRLKT

-3281 AGVNQKQIRDKV
+3281 AGANQKQIRDKV

-3316 EGLMLNTGAGLT
+3316 AGLMLNTGAGLT
-3328 TEEIPQKAV
+3328 AEEIPQKAV

>member
-12 KKETGKKYLPVQ
+12 KKETGKKQLPVMRE
-24 SSTGTKGQT
+24 SDYRPKT
-33 AQERAK
+33 AQEKAK

-50 ARNQARLREAL
+50 AHNQQRLQAAL
-61 NRSAQSRPA
+61 NRGAQSRPA
-70 SSAQTEAMR
+70 PEAQTQAMR
-79 RNFAKRE
+79 RNFTKRE
-86 QKDEYRR
+86 QKEEYRR

-107 YQWNK
+107 QAWQQ
-112 QQREALEQYQ
+112 QQRKALEQYQ

-146 GQLWKANTAQVQA
+146 GQLWKANTTQVQA
-159 TQKAME
+159 TQKALE

-170 RIPGQAGRKL
+170 RIPSKAGREL
-180 WMAAQNANTIGPL
+180 WTAAQNANSIAPL
-193 EQARARELPQ
+193 ERARARELPQ

-208 QAFVDNASKRL
+208 QAFVDNARKRL

-252 RDRGAALPGE
+252 RDRGVALPGE
-262 AAEIADKYALGGSK
+262 AAVIAAAYGKNTKGDFDRYVKAVEDAEKIDAMLKADMEKYP
-276 DLEAYLEAKRNVEL
+276 EAYNAYLKAKEKVDRGETLTEQELLDYEGWASLEEQAEEARAEAK
-290 MDEEIALGG
+290 ALEDG
-299 VIAPEENKKYQELKA
+299 
-314 RVERGEE
+314 
-321 LTGQDVYDYKVW
+321 
-333 SEQYGAYERD
+333 
-343 KETIKTLEEA
+343 
-353 GVLESGYSY
+353 GVLESGFSY
-362 AAQERQRVNVGQLTQ
+362 AERDRQRVNEGQLTQ
-377 IEALTQYAGTIQA
+377 VEELSQYAGTMQA
-390 SIAKQEASKLLT
+390 PIARQEASKLLT

-407 QYALEKDIA
+407 QYKLKKDIA
-416 AMQQA
+416 AMELA
-421 GAGNSIGDN
+421 GITGPAMDN
-430 LALKATP
+430 AKD
-437 LQNAQEELE
+437 QLE
-446 AVKAAIA
+446 TVERQIA
-453 EAEYAMLRFEDDFVG
+453 EGEYAMLRFEDDFVG

-534 AAEHPVGAWITSG
+534 AAEHPVGSWITSG

-626 MATGGAVGKALQG
+626 MKTGGAVGKALQG

-666 VSGKT
+666 TSGKT

-681 SQALVQGLAAGVTE
+681 SRALVQGLAAGVTE

-718 RTILANVIKSFAPE
+718 RTILTNVIKAFAPE

-742 DLALDNYL
+742 DQALDNYL

-839 RSDAASEQA
+839 RSDTASEQA

-980 GFGTMLEDGVY
+980 GFGAMLEDGVY

-999 EATVAQEARLEI
+999 EATAAQNARLEI

-1031 QGYTG
+1031 EGYTG

-1080 GVYTTSEGMVVALDA
+1080 GVFTTSEGMVVALDA

-1203 DQVMAFINKF
+1203 DQVMAFINRF

-1245 VQEYN
+1245 IQEYN
-1250 RLMEEAGKRERG
+1250 RLMEEAGKREAQQQGNGQAQKENEQARYSTKAQDQLTEDKYFQRAIDAWDGTSSGG
-1262 RTERKE
+1262 RVKIGVINKGGIYE
-1268 TGETWYSKKNRK
+1268 GVGLPDGVLYMDYSKLAKALSKHGDHLSKSILKQIPQMLASPVVITQPINPQVKNTVNVFGDLMGDNGK
-1280 PGKKKTEQQNENAKE
+1280 PIMVSIMMRPDRTGTFLIDVIRTVEMRSDAQKLITDQSVLYLSENKKRTADWFQGLGN
-1295 SSAEQLQNEAD
+1295 SSVPFAGTKSGFI
-1306 EERSI
+1306 RSI
-1311 KEQLR
+1311 
-1316 AHSSELADMEPVAV
+1316 
-1330 INVDISNLKTAKARK
+1330 
-1345 NWIVNLLQSTGFQ
+1345 
-1358 VERQGFGTIEF
+1358 
-1369 GKERINKSL
+1369 
-1378 NYMQKPGEI
+1378 
-1387 AAFSAL
+1387 
-1393 PRVLKR
+1393 
-1399 GKNISGHANHKG
+1399 
-1411 RGFGTETF
+1411 
-1419 AAPVTINGVMGYMAV
+1419 
-1434 VVKREARIAYKTHRI
+1434 AYE
-1449 LMPDGSTFVF
+1449 S
-1459 NEKAEPTP
+1459 
-1467 ANRGSQK
+1467 
-1474 GINPAPISSAT
+1474 
-1485 NSIPQ
+1485 
-1490 VEENSNTNKNFSLK
+1490 ENSNSQGGNSL
-1504 NVDTDMTEMQ
+1504 NEVDTQET
-1514 REVEENENGGTMG
+1514 G
-1527 ALEGAT
+1527 A
-1533 VENHAGIY
+1533 
-1541 AAQREKLAG
+1541 
-1550 WADGKPRSAEAVR
+1550 S
-1563 ELLGESMTP
+1563 
-1572 TLEKWLHNQYEKGQN
+1572 
-1587 RQVKEPVR
+1587 
-1595 REAVEAFL
+1595 
-1603 QKDEALIAENEAQSK
+1603 
-1618 AFWQKLRGEKVRVHE
+1618 
-1633 VEVGEHT
+1633 
-1640 HEGRGAMGRQIV
+1640 
-1652 QALMGDA
+1652 
-1659 PRVTVHNRDAQVD
+1659 
-1672 IYVNRAS
+1672 
-1679 VEKTLSYGGSKNI
+1679 
-1692 PIEVSKAILL
+1692 
-1702 QTKEMLADAK
+1702 
-1712 YIGSHEN
+1712 
-1719 YATNSGLV
+1719 
-1727 HYFVSAAQTG
+1727 
-1737 DEIRRVVYMAHE
+1737 
-1749 KAWNDGDVQNRLY
+1749 
-1762 VEEVE
+1762 
-1767 LLDTENAGANDTSRS
+1767 
-1782 QQAVYTQHLTSNH
+1782 
-1795 PGTISIP
+1795 
-1802 ELLQNYN
+1802 
-1809 TEFLRRYDLK
+1809 
-1819 ERGAK
+1819 
-1824 RALQYSLRNVD
+1824 YSLRNVD

-1926 ARNMLENSEHINR
+1926 ARNMLENSEHVNR

-2132 LEALDYNEGKRV
+2132 LKALDYNEGKGV

-2185 GDVSEAMQRLAQ
+2185 GDVAEAMQRLAQ

-2360 IYAAAKRERLVG
+2360 IYAAAKREQLVG

-2394 ARQLTVEDLVAIAGK
+2394 ARQLTVEDLEAIAGK

-2441 GVEKFKESYYVPFRV
+2441 GVEKFKESYYVPFKV

-2613 ALSAAKMKKSYA
+2613 ALSAAKIKKSYA

-2771 IKRARNQMIRTS
+2771 MKRARNQMIRTS

-2824 RGFGEKYWDAFGP
+2824 RGFGQKYLEAFLP

-2949 KNYVYTKQ
+2949 KNYVYAKQ

-3063 ATDEPEAQTW
+3063 ATEEPEAQTW

-3139 GDTAAM
+3139 GDTAGM

-3217 TEAWNAGNKT
+3217 TEAWNAGNKA

-3246 SFREW
+3246 SFKEW

-3274 QITRQME
+3274 QISRQME

-3316 EGLMLNTGAGLT
+3316 AGLMLNTGAGLT
-3328 TEEIPQKAV
+3328 AEEVPQKAV

>member
-24 SSTGTKGQT
+24 SSAGTKGQT

-70 SSAQTEAMR
+70 SSAQTQAMR

-86 QKDEYRR
+86 QKEEYRR

-112 QQREALEQYQ
+112 RQREAFEQYQ
-122 SYFEKYGQKPTEE
+122 SYFEKYAAKPTEE
-135 QVQNNPVLSDI
+135 QVKSNPVLSDI
-146 GQLWKANTAQVQA
+146 GQLWKANAAQVQD
-159 TQKAME
+159 TQKALE
-165 EIENT
+165 EIEST
-170 RIPGQAGRKL
+170 RVPSRAGRAL
-180 WMAAQNANTIGPL
+180 FMAAQNANSIAPM
-193 EQARARELPQ
+193 EQARDKELPQ
-203 LSQED
+203 LSEED
-208 QAFVDNASKRL
+208 QAFVDNARKRL

-242 RLIAN
+242 RLIDN

-252 RDRGAALPGE
+252 RDRGVALPGE
-262 AAEIADKYALGGSK
+262 AAEIAAAYGKNTKGDFDRYVKAVEDAEKIDAMLKADMEKYP
-276 DLEAYLEAKRNVEL
+276 EAYNAYLKAKEKVDRGETLTEQELLDYEGWASLEEQAEEARAEAK
-290 MDEEIALGG
+290 ALEDG
-299 VIAPEENKKYQELKA
+299 
-314 RVERGEE
+314 
-321 LTGQDVYDYKVW
+321 
-333 SEQYGAYERD
+333 
-343 KETIKTLEEA
+343 
-353 GVLESGYSY
+353 GVLESGFSY
-362 AAQERQRVNVGQLTQ
+362 AERDRQRVNEGQLTQ
-377 IEALTQYAGTIQA
+377 VEELSQYAGTMQA
-390 SIAKQEASKLLT
+390 PIARQEASKLLT

-407 QYALEKDIA
+407 QYKLQKDIA
-416 AMQQA
+416 AMELA
-421 GAGNSIGDN
+421 GITGPAMDN
-430 LALKATP
+430 AKD
-437 LQNAQEELE
+437 QLE
-446 AVKAAIA
+446 TVERQIA
-453 EAEYAMLRFEDDFVG
+453 EGEYAMLRFEDDFVG

-560 VKAGVD
+560 VKARVD
-566 TMLGRDTSPY
+566 TMLGRETSPY
-576 DPAFATTHF
+576 DSAFAPTHF

-596 QRKAFGDGLGGQTAN
+596 QRKTFGDGLGGQTAN
-611 LVYQVFMTAGDSAIS
+611 QVYQVFMTAGDSAIS

-666 VSGKT
+666 TSGKT

-681 SQALVQGLAAGVTE
+681 SRALVQGLAAGVTE

-707 AAFSLGKGGGY
+707 AAFSLGKKGGY
-718 RTILANVIKSFAPE
+718 RTILANMIKGFAPE

-742 DLALDNYL
+742 DQALDNYL

-795 SGSLGAGVSTSVGM
+795 SGALGAGVSTSVGM

-832 AERISGL
+832 AERMAGL
-839 RSDAASEQA
+839 RSDAAGDQA

-924 TAYNR
+924 AAYNR
-929 AAMFGDT
+929 AAMFEDT
-936 QTARRFLAGYEA
+936 QTARRFLAGYEN
-948 TSMPVEIYGQ
+948 TSLPLEIYGQ

-999 EATVAQEARLEI
+999 EATAAQNARLEI
-1011 PASLGKEVQAQLG
+1011 PESLGKEVQAQLG

-1031 QGYTG
+1031 EGYTG

-1112 REHMGQEAQGLQ
+1112 REQMGQEAQGLQ

-1132 STEGYDLETRVAEK
+1132 STEGYDLESRVAEK
-1146 QEQYKAAEGQELS
+1146 QEQYKQIKGQELS
-1159 REAALE
+1159 REEALE

-1203 DQVMAFINKF
+1203 DQVMAFINRF

-1245 VQEYN
+1245 IQEYN
-1250 RLMEEAGKRERG
+1250 RLMEEAGKRERSTKQNKKGYGQDSQFSLKVLPDG
-1262 RTERKE
+1262 RKYVEVDTD
-1268 TGETWYSKKNRK
+1268 
-1280 PGKKKTEQQNENAKE
+1280 QQIFEG
-1295 SSAEQLQNEAD
+1295 
-1306 EERSI
+1306 
-1311 KEQLR
+1311 
-1316 AHSSELADMEPVAV
+1316 
-1330 INVDISNLKTAKARK
+1330 VDIKDYPKLIVRYITQRFRGKVIGTQNRAYVDKRAANEFAHPANHSLNEKIYEAKARTATELD
-1345 NWIVNLLQSTGFQ
+1345 NLMDAGRYIGHFEDNGRHADALGGWDRYEAIVKVNDAFYEGQINIMILGDGRRRFHDFTKIRDVSAALQD
-1358 VERQGFGTIEF
+1358 R
-1369 GKERINKSL
+1369 N
-1378 NYMQKPGEI
+1378 
-1387 AAFSAL
+1387 AL
-1393 PRVLKR
+1393 RRDNV
-1399 GKNISGHANHKG
+1399 S
-1411 RGFGTETF
+1411 
-1419 AAPVTINGVMGYMAV
+1419 
-1434 VVKREARIAYKTHRI
+1434 
-1449 LMPDGSTFVF
+1449 D
-1459 NEKAEPTP
+1459 
-1467 ANRGSQK
+1467 
-1474 GINPAPISSAT
+1474 
-1485 NSIPQ
+1485 NSISKTA
-1490 VEENSNTNKNFSLK
+1490 ENSNTNKNFSLK

-1514 REVEENENGGTMG
+1514 RVVEENENGGTMG

-1550 WADGKPRSAEAVR
+1550 WSDGKPRSAKAVR

-1603 QKDEALIAENEAQSK
+1603 QKDEALIAKNEAQSK

-1659 PRVTVHNRDAQVD
+1659 PRVMVHNQDAQVD

-1749 KAWNDGDVQNRLY
+1749 TTQDAGQTQNKLY

-1767 LLDTENAGANDTSRS
+1767 LLDTENAGANDTSRP
-1782 QQAVYTQHLTSNH
+1782 QQTAHSQHLTSNH

-1819 ERGAK
+1819 ERGGK
-1824 RALQYSLRNVD
+1824 RELHYSLRNVD

-1913 AEGKSAMEAMAAI
+1913 AEGKRAMEAMAAI

-1948 RDYLRRGRFQLTEA
+1948 RDFLRRGRFQLTEV

-1972 SLKEFRNEVKGRW
+1972 SLKEFRNAVKGRW

-2052 TAELFEGFGQVNEAN
+2052 TAELFEGYGQVNEAN

-2079 KTTRWAINREK
+2079 KVTRWAINREK
-2090 LAEQRKAR
+2090 LAERRKAR

-2126 EAVTAL
+2126 DAVTAL
-2132 LEALDYNEGKRV
+2132 LEALDYNEGKGV

-2185 GDVSEAMQRLAQ
+2185 GDVSEAMRRLAQ

-2229 DRLFMQKRRDSLQEA
+2229 DRLFMQKRQDSLQKA

-2360 IYAAAKRERLVG
+2360 IYAAAKREKLVG

-2394 ARQLTVEDLVAIAGK
+2394 ARQLTAEDLEAIAGK

-2441 GVEKFKESYYVPFRV
+2441 GVEKFKESYYVPFKV

-2570 LVSGAKGAAVGGNL
+2570 LVGGAKGAAVGGNL

-2646 TRGTYDRVRQTAMGK
+2646 TRGTYDRARQTAMGK

-2771 IKRARNQMIRTS
+2771 MKQARNQMIRTS

-2812 KDENG
+2812 KDESG

-2824 RGFGEKYWDAFGP
+2824 RGFGEKYWDAFLP

-2949 KNYVYTKQ
+2949 KNYVYAKQ

-3063 ATDEPEAQTW
+3063 ATEEPEAQTW

-3177 EAIESGDAGQVRTVI
+3177 EAMESGDAGQVRTVI

-3246 SFREW
+3246 SFKEW

-3267 DVNRLKT
+3267 DVTRLKT
-3274 QITRQME
+3274 QISRQME
-3281 AGVNQKQIRDKV
+3281 AGMNQKQIRDKV

-3316 EGLMLNTGAGLT
+3316 AGLMLNTGAGLT
-3328 TEEIPQKAV
+3328 AEEVPQKAV

>member
-24 SSTGTKGQT
+24 SSAGTKGQT

-79 RNFAKRE
+79 RNFTKRE
-86 QKDEYRR
+86 QKEEYRR

-112 QQREALEQYQ
+112 RQREALEQYQ

-135 QVQNNPVLSDI
+135 QVQNNQVLSDI
-146 GQLWKANTAQVQA
+146 GQLWKANTTQVQA
-159 TQKAME
+159 TQKALE
-165 EIENT
+165 EIGNT

-180 WMAAQNANTIGPL
+180 WMAAQNANTIAPL

-208 QAFVDNASKRL
+208 QAFVDNARNRL
-219 EELYPQRDA
+219 NELYPQREE

-252 RDRGAALPGE
+252 RDRGVALPGE

-299 VIAPEENKKYQELKA
+299 VIAPEENKAYQDLKA
-314 RVERGEE
+314 RVESGEE

-362 AAQERQRVNVGQLTQ
+362 AAQERQRVNEGQLTQ

-390 SIAKQEASKLLT
+390 PIAKQEASKLLT
-402 ELYNQ
+402 EIYNQ

-421 GAGNSIGDN
+421 GAGDSIGDN

-453 EAEYAMLRFEDDFVG
+453 EAEYAMLRFEDDFFTNAQAGAEEG
-468 KSAAPAELSWGAVEA
+468 KKGSVYHVVNA
-483 GIAQNMTEMELATYN
+483 TEEELAKLRARGVGQSVMPVRSGVADAIAGLSGQELNALRMTDMERQTYN
-498 YLRNTKGMDAAKQ
+498 YLHNTKGAEAADAYFKSL
-511 YVESIKPRLLKRET
+511 EPRLLKRQAEM
-525 DKQMGVVKK
+525 QQGVWQTM
-534 AAEHPVGAWITSG
+534 AEHPVGAFMTTAATFPMTLVEG
-547 LSIAVTPLEWTGA
+547 LGA
-560 VKAGVD
+560 VKTGVD
-566 TMLGRDTSPY
+566 TMLGRETSPY
-576 DPAFATTHF
+576 DSAFAPTRF
-585 KNTVRETVMEG
+585 KSTVRETVKAG
-596 QRKAFGDGLGGQTAN
+596 QREAFGEGLGGDIAN
-611 LVYQVFMTAGDSAIS
+611 LAYDVVTTSLDSALS
-626 MATGGAVGKALQG
+626 MAAGGATG
-639 AGVVAQGA
+639 
-647 NALAKVGNSVGSA
+647 GSA

-666 VSGKT
+666 TSGKT
-671 QQELLLGRDN
+671 QQELLLGREN
-681 SQALVQGLAAGVTE
+681 SQALVQGLAAGVIE
-695 YITEKLGMDRLT
+695 AITEKMGMDRLT
-707 AAFSLGKGGGY
+707 AAFSLGKKGGY
-718 RTILANVIKSFAPE
+718 RTILANMIKGFVPE

-742 DLALDNYL
+742 DQALDNYL

-768 MSVTQATV
+768 MSATQATV

-924 TAYNR
+924 AAYNR
-929 AAMFGDT
+929 AAMFEDT
-936 QTARRFLAGYEA
+936 QTARRFLAGYEN
-948 TSMPVEIYGQ
+948 TSLPLEIYGQ

-965 AGQNSRAMTEYERKA
+965 AGQNSRAMTEYERKV

-999 EATVAQEARLEI
+999 EATAAQNARLEI
-1011 PASLGKEVQAQLG
+1011 PESLGKEVQAQLG
-1024 QLPRTYT
+1024 KLPRTYT

-1056 LDGYAKAHGVHY
+1056 LDDYAKAHGVHY

-1112 REHMGQEAQGLQ
+1112 REQMGQEAQGLQ

-1132 STEGYDLETRVAEK
+1132 STEGYDLESRVAEK

-1159 REAALE
+1159 REEALE

-1203 DQVMAFINKF
+1203 DQVMAFINRF

-1245 VQEYN
+1245 IQEYN
-1250 RLMEEAGKRERG
+1250 RLMEEAGKRERSTKQNKKGYGQDSQFSLKVLPDG
-1262 RTERKE
+1262 RKYVEVDTD
-1268 TGETWYSKKNRK
+1268 
-1280 PGKKKTEQQNENAKE
+1280 QQIFEG
-1295 SSAEQLQNEAD
+1295 
-1306 EERSI
+1306 
-1311 KEQLR
+1311 
-1316 AHSSELADMEPVAV
+1316 
-1330 INVDISNLKTAKARK
+1330 VDIKDYPKLIVRYITQRFRGKVIGTQNRAYVDKRAANEFAHPANHSLNEKIYEAKARTATELD
-1345 NWIVNLLQSTGFQ
+1345 NLMDAGRYIGHFEDNGRHADALGGWDRYEAIVKVNDAFYEGQINIMILGDGRRRFHDFTKIRDVSAALQD
-1358 VERQGFGTIEF
+1358 R
-1369 GKERINKSL
+1369 N
-1378 NYMQKPGEI
+1378 
-1387 AAFSAL
+1387 AL
-1393 PRVLKR
+1393 RRDNV
-1399 GKNISGHANHKG
+1399 S
-1411 RGFGTETF
+1411 
-1419 AAPVTINGVMGYMAV
+1419 
-1434 VVKREARIAYKTHRI
+1434 
-1449 LMPDGSTFVF
+1449 D
-1459 NEKAEPTP
+1459 
-1467 ANRGSQK
+1467 
-1474 GINPAPISSAT
+1474 
-1485 NSIPQ
+1485 NSISKTA
-1490 VEENSNTNKNFSLK
+1490 ENSNTNKNFSLK

-1514 REVEENENGGTMG
+1514 R
-1527 ALEGAT
+1527 
-1533 VENHAGIY
+1533 
-1541 AAQREKLAG
+1541 
-1550 WADGKPRSAEAVR
+1550 
-1563 ELLGESMTP
+1563 
-1572 TLEKWLHNQYEKGQN
+1572 
-1587 RQVKEPVR
+1587 
-1595 REAVEAFL
+1595 
-1603 QKDEALIAENEAQSK
+1603 
-1618 AFWQKLRGEKVRVHE
+1618 
-1633 VEVGEHT
+1633 
-1640 HEGRGAMGRQIV
+1640 
-1652 QALMGDA
+1652 
-1659 PRVTVHNRDAQVD
+1659 
-1672 IYVNRAS
+1672 
-1679 VEKTLSYGGSKNI
+1679 
-1692 PIEVSKAILL
+1692 
-1702 QTKEMLADAK
+1702 
-1712 YIGSHEN
+1712 
-1719 YATNSGLV
+1719 
-1727 HYFVSAAQTG
+1727 
-1737 DEIRRVVYMAHE
+1737 
-1749 KAWNDGDVQNRLY
+1749 
-1762 VEEVE
+1762 
-1767 LLDTENAGANDTSRS
+1767 
-1782 QQAVYTQHLTSNH
+1782 
-1795 PGTISIP
+1795 
-1802 ELLQNYN
+1802 
-1809 TEFLRRYDLK
+1809 
-1819 ERGAK
+1819 
-1824 RALQYSLRNVD
+1824 
-1835 TDMTEMQR
+1835 

-1848 EKLREAVGVL
+1848 ERLQKLVGSLNAQL
-1858 RAAMKQLSG
+1858 RAMRDG
-1867 AKAVN
+1867 ANGKAAVDRKAV
-1872 SRQVWKFAREIK
+1872 WALAREMK
-1884 KKYESKVRVNDLGEN
+1884 AQYQSKVRVNDLGAN
-1899 LRRVYD
+1899 LQKAFD

-1913 AEGKSAMEAMAAI
+1913 TEGKSAMEAMAAI
-1926 ARNMLENSEHINR
+1926 ARDMLDKSENIDST
-1939 DMYDRYADM
+1939 MYDEYADL
-1948 RDYLRRGRFQLTEA
+1948 RGYLRKGRFRLTDA
-1962 QWAEAEKLYG
+1962 QWAEAAKLYG
-1972 SLKEFRNEVKGRW
+1972 SEKEFRKAAFGRW
-1985 GVAGRK
+1985 NIAARN
-1991 DHSTGSLDA
+1991 DRNALSLDA
-2000 AWEDM
+2000 AWEEM
-2005 HAKWPEMFDRNADER
+2005 HQQWPGMFDQDASEGD
-2020 GKVQQVVAAL
+2020 KVQQVMAAL
-2030 EAVQKEV
+2030 EAVRREV
-2037 SNPYGMN
+2037 SNPYEMN
-2044 LDQMTQTV
+2044 LEEMTQYV
-2052 TAELFEGFGQVNEAN
+2052 TAEMYQKYLEAPTVKGAEARTQETARELEKTRAELREARRELEQSRAEIAAARQELRDDWQWRRERMDQAREEVLEARREAGEKVYKAQEETANILKAAQETNKRVWEEAREEVLEARREAGEKVYKAQEETANIIRTAYETNKRVMIEAN
-2067 ALMEEA
+2067 ENAQEIIKAWSAKREEM
-2073 KAIARR
+2073 
-2079 KTTRWAINREK
+2079 
-2090 LAEQRKAR
+2090 AEQRKAR

-2132 LEALDYNEGKRV
+2132 LKALDYNEGKGV

-2185 GDVSEAMQRLAQ
+2185 GDVSEAMRRLAQ

-2202 QLNRLSQEE
+2202 QLNRLSHAE

-2222 AAMIINE
+2222 AAMILNE
-2229 DRLFMQKRRDSLQEA
+2229 DRLFMQKRQDSLQEA

-2294 WKAVRDAENTH
+2294 WKALRDAENTH

-2360 IYAAAKRERLVG
+2360 IYAAAKRERMVG

-2394 ARQLTVEDLVAIAGK
+2394 ARQLTAEDLAAIAGK

-2441 GVEKFKESYYVPFRV
+2441 GVEKFKESYYVPFKV

-2570 LVSGAKGAAVGGNL
+2570 LVGGAKGAAVGGNL

-2646 TRGTYDRVRQTAMGK
+2646 TRGTYDRARQTAMGW
-2661 LDDALGYLSQKGDEL
+2661 LDDKLGYLSQKGDEL

-2771 IKRARNQMIRTS
+2771 IKQARNQMIRTS
-2783 ASVVLSSVA
+2783 ASVALSSVA

-2824 RGFGEKYWDAFGP
+2824 RGFGQKYLEAFLP

-2949 KNYVYTKQ
+2949 KNYVYAKQ

-3038 ALVRLG
+3038 ELVRLG

-3063 ATDEPEAQTW
+3063 ATEEPEAQTW

-3130 KEYVAAWEK
+3130 KDYVAAWEK

-3177 EAIESGDAGQVRTVI
+3177 EAMESGDAGQVRTVI
-3192 AAMKKEGYTDSDLRS
+3192 AAMKKEGYTDSELRS

-3246 SFREW
+3246 SFKEW

-3274 QITRQME
+3274 QISRQMA
-3281 AGVNQKQIRDKV
+3281 AGMNQKQIRDKV

-3316 EGLMLNTGAGLT
+3316 AGLMLNTGAGLT

>member
-24 SSTGTKGQT
+24 SSAGTKGQT

-70 SSAQTEAMR
+70 SSAQTQAMR
-79 RNFAKRE
+79 RNFTKRE
-86 QKDEYRR
+86 QKEEYRR
-93 RYGTPQS
+93 RYGTPQN

-112 QQREALEQYQ
+112 RQREAFEQYQ

-146 GQLWKANTAQVQA
+146 GQLWKANTTQAQA
-159 TQKAME
+159 TQKALE

-180 WMAAQNANTIGPL
+180 WMAAQNANTIAPL

-208 QAFVDNASKRL
+208 QAFVDNARKRL

-242 RLIAN
+242 RLIDN

-252 RDRGAALPGE
+252 RDRGVALPGE
-262 AAEIADKYALGGSK
+262 VAETVDKYALGGSK

-299 VIAPEENKKYQELKA
+299 VIAPEENKAYQDLKA
-314 RVERGEE
+314 RVESGEE

-362 AAQERQRVNVGQLTQ
+362 AAQERQRVNEGQLTQ

-390 SIAKQEASKLLT
+390 PIAKQEASKLLT

-407 QYALEKDIA
+407 QYELERDIA

-421 GAGNSIGDN
+421 GAGDSIGDN

-453 EAEYAMLRFEDDFVG
+453 EAEYAMLRFEDDFFMNVQPGAGAG
-468 KSAAPAELSWGAVEA
+468 KKGSVYHVVNA
-483 GIAQNMTEMELATYN
+483 TEEELAKLRARGVGQSVMPVRSGVADAIAGLSGQELNALRMTDMERQTYN
-498 YLRNTKGMDAAKQ
+498 YLHNTKGAEAADAYFKSL
-511 YVESIKPRLLKRET
+511 EPRLLKRQAEM
-525 DKQMGVVKK
+525 QQGVWQTM
-534 AAEHPVGAWITSG
+534 AEHPVGAFTTTAATFPMTLVEG
-547 LSIAVTPLEWTGA
+547 LGA
-560 VKAGVD
+560 VKTGVD
-566 TMLGRDTSPY
+566 TMLGRETSPY
-576 DPAFATTHF
+576 DSAFAPTRF
-585 KNTVRETVMEG
+585 KSTVRETVKAG
-596 QRKAFGDGLGGQTAN
+596 QREAFGEGLGGDIAN
-611 LVYQVFMTAGDSAIS
+611 LAYDVVTTSLDSALS
-626 MATGGAVGKALQG
+626 MAAGGATG
-639 AGVVAQGA
+639 
-647 NALAKVGNSVGSA
+647 GSA

-666 VSGKT
+666 TSGKT

-681 SQALVQGLAAGVTE
+681 SRALVQGLAAGVTE

-707 AAFSLGKGGGY
+707 AAFSLGKKGGY
-718 RTILANVIKSFAPE
+718 RTILANMIKGFVPE

-742 DLALDNYL
+742 DQALDNYL

-924 TAYNR
+924 AAYNR
-929 AAMFGDT
+929 AAMFEDT
-936 QTARRFLAGYEA
+936 QTARRFLAGYEN
-948 TSMPVEIYGQ
+948 TSLPLEIYGQ

-965 AGQNSRAMTEYERKA
+965 AGQNSRAMTEYERKV

-999 EATVAQEARLEI
+999 EATAAQNARLEI
-1011 PASLGKEVQAQLG
+1011 PESLGKTVQEQLG
-1024 QLPRTYT
+1024 QLTRTYT

-1056 LDGYAKAHGVHY
+1056 LDDYAKAHGVHY

-1112 REHMGQEAQGLQ
+1112 REQMGQEAQDLQ
-1124 DAVLTLLR
+1124 DVVLELLGN
-1132 STEGYDLETRVAEK
+1132 TEGYNLDSRVAEK
-1146 QEQYKAAEGQELS
+1146 QEQYKQIKGQELS
-1159 REAALE
+1159 REEALE
-1165 ELTADALYDAIATPE
+1165 ELTADALYDAMATPE

-1203 DQVMAFINKF
+1203 DQVMAFINRF

-1245 VQEYN
+1245 IQEYN
-1250 RLMEEAGKRERG
+1250 RLMEEAGKREAQQRENG
-1262 RTERKE
+1262 QAQKE
-1268 TGETWYSKKNRK
+1268 TGEARYSTKEQDQLTEDKYFQRAIDAWDGTSSGGRVKIGVINKGGIYEGVGLPDGVLYMDYSKLAKALSKHGDHLSKNTLKQIPQMLASPVVITQPINPQVKNTVNVFGDLMGDNGK
-1280 PGKKKTEQQNENAKE
+1280 PIMVSIMMRPDRTGTFLIDVIRTVEMRSDAQKLITDQSVLYLSENKKRTADWFQGLGN
-1295 SSAEQLQNEAD
+1295 SSVPFAGTKSGFI
-1306 EERSI
+1306 RSI
-1311 KEQLR
+1311 
-1316 AHSSELADMEPVAV
+1316 
-1330 INVDISNLKTAKARK
+1330 
-1345 NWIVNLLQSTGFQ
+1345 
-1358 VERQGFGTIEF
+1358 
-1369 GKERINKSL
+1369 
-1378 NYMQKPGEI
+1378 
-1387 AAFSAL
+1387 
-1393 PRVLKR
+1393 
-1399 GKNISGHANHKG
+1399 
-1411 RGFGTETF
+1411 
-1419 AAPVTINGVMGYMAV
+1419 
-1434 VVKREARIAYKTHRI
+1434 AYE
-1449 LMPDGSTFVF
+1449 S
-1459 NEKAEPTP
+1459 
-1467 ANRGSQK
+1467 
-1474 GINPAPISSAT
+1474 
-1485 NSIPQ
+1485 
-1490 VEENSNTNKNFSLK
+1490 ENSNSQGGNSLNEVDTQETGASYSLR

-1514 REVEENENGGTMG
+1514 REEKKTES
-1527 ALEGAT
+1527 ASSSS
-1533 VENHAGIY
+1533 VENNDAQTETPY
-1541 AAQREKLAG
+1541 AYRVLTEKG
-1550 WADGKPRSAEAVR
+1550 DRTVVDVSDVGEITRDEAVQR
-1563 ELLGESMTP
+1563 GLENVRKYTDKTDRNGVPMMYVDDLGKYVTVGAKALRHGLDRRVKVNGAATAHIGDLL
-1572 TLEKWLHNQYEKGQN
+1572 KQAI
-1587 RQVKEPVR
+1587 V
-1595 REAVEAFL
+1595 
-1603 QKDEALIAENEAQSK
+1603 INEANPK
-1618 AFWQKLRGEKVRVHE
+1618 KEN
-1633 VEVGEHT
+1633 HT
-1640 HEGRGAMGRQIV
+1640 N
-1652 QALMGDA
+1652 
-1659 PRVTVHNRDAQVD
+1659 T
-1672 IYVNRAS
+1672 Y
-1679 VEKTLSYGGSKNI
+1679 
-1692 PIEVSKAILL
+1692 ILL
-1702 QTKEMLADAK
+1702 SVARDSNQENVYVRMVVNQSTGQLEDVTSLYALNTKKGA
-1712 YIGSHEN
+1712 
-1719 YATNSGLV
+1719 
-1727 HYFVSAAQTG
+1727 
-1737 DEIRRVVYMAHE
+1737 RRVVAPNGEVSPGVPAGSTMTIAEILENVKDIYSDVLSKDVL
-1749 KAWNDGDVQNRLY
+1749 KALG
-1762 VEEVE
+1762 VEERSESE
-1767 LLDTENAGANDTSRS
+1767 L
-1782 QQAVYTQHLTSNH
+1782 TQR
-1795 PGTISIP
+1795 
-1802 ELLQNYN
+1802 
-1809 TEFLRRYDLK
+1809 LR
-1819 ERGAK
+1819 
-1824 RALQYSLRNVD
+1824 YSLRNVD

-2126 EAVTAL
+2126 DAVTAL
-2132 LEALDYNEGKRV
+2132 LEALDYNEGKGV

-2185 GDVSEAMQRLAQ
+2185 GDVSEAMRRLAQ

-2229 DRLFMQKRRDSLQEA
+2229 DRLFMQKRQDSLQEA

-2294 WKAVRDAENTH
+2294 WKALRDAENTH

-2394 ARQLTVEDLVAIAGK
+2394 ARQLTVEDLEAIAGK

-2570 LVSGAKGAAVGGNL
+2570 LVGGAKGAAVGGNL

-2646 TRGTYDRVRQTAMGK
+2646 TRGTYDRARQTAMGW
-2661 LDDALGYLSQKGDEL
+2661 LDDKLGYLSQKGDEL

-2747 KQYNMLWRAGWDL
+2747 KQYNMLWRAGWDV

-2771 IKRARNQMIRTS
+2771 INRARNQMIRTS

-2824 RGFGEKYWDAFGP
+2824 RGFGEKYWDAFLP

-2957 EGDSRRASP
+2957 EGDNRRASP

-3063 ATDEPEAQTW
+3063 ATEEPEAQTW

-3177 EAIESGDAGQVRTVI
+3177 EAVESGDAGQVRTVI

-3246 SFREW
+3246 SFKEW

-3274 QITRQME
+3274 QISRQMK

-3316 EGLMLNTGAGLT
+3316 AGLMLNTGAGLT

>member
-24 SSTGTKGQT
+24 SSAGTKGQT

-79 RNFAKRE
+79 RNFTKRE
-86 QKDEYRR
+86 QKEEYRR

-107 YQWNK
+107 YQWQS
-112 QQREALEQYQ
+112 QQREALKQYQ
-122 SYFEKYGQKPTEE
+122 SYFEKYAAKPTEE
-135 QVQNNPVLSDI
+135 QVKSNPVLSDI
-146 GQLWKANTAQVQA
+146 GQLWKANTTQAQA
-159 TQKAME
+159 TQKALE

-180 WMAAQNANTIGPL
+180 WMAAQNANNIAPL
-193 EQARARELPQ
+193 EQARDRELPQ

-208 QAFVDNASKRL
+208 QAFANNAYSTLKG
-219 EELYPQRDA
+219 LYEQQA
-228 LEAKG
+228 ELEAKG
-233 DAEGLAEVN
+233 DTDGVAEVN
-242 RLIAN
+242 KRIAN
-247 EEKVM
+247 EETIL
-252 RDRGAALPGE
+252 RRLGLPLPGE
-262 AAEIADKYALGGSK
+262 VAETVDKYALGGSK

-299 VIAPEENKKYQELKA
+299 VIAPEENKAYQDLKA
-314 RVERGEE
+314 RVESGEE

-362 AAQERQRVNVGQLTQ
+362 AAQERQRRNEGQLTQ

-390 SIAKQEASKLLT
+390 PIAKQEASKLLT

-421 GAGNSIGDN
+421 GAGDSIGDN
-430 LALKATP
+430 LALKTSP

-446 AVKAAIA
+446 AVKTAIA
-453 EAEYAMLRFEDDFVG
+453 EAEYAMLRFEDDFFMNVQPGAGAG
-468 KSAAPAELSWGAVEA
+468 KKGSVYHVVNA
-483 GIAQNMTEMELATYN
+483 TEEELARLRARGVGQSVMPVRSGVADAIAGLSGQELNALRMTDMERQTYN
-498 YLRNTKGMDAAKQ
+498 YLHNTKGAEAADAYFKSL
-511 YVESIKPRLLKRET
+511 EPRLLKRQAEM
-525 DKQMGVVKK
+525 QQGVWQTM
-534 AAEHPVGAWITSG
+534 AEHPVGAFTTTAATFPMTLVEG
-547 LSIAVTPLEWTGA
+547 LGA
-560 VKAGVD
+560 VKTGVD
-566 TMLGRDTSPY
+566 TMLGRETSPY
-576 DPAFATTHF
+576 DSAFAPTRF
-585 KNTVRETVMEG
+585 KSTVRETVKAG
-596 QRKAFGDGLGGQTAN
+596 QREAFGEGLGGDIAN
-611 LVYQVFMTAGDSAIS
+611 LAYDVVTTSLDSALS
-626 MATGGAVGKALQG
+626 MAAGGATGG
-639 AGVVAQGA
+639 
-647 NALAKVGNSVGSA
+647 SA
-660 LMALSA
+660 IMALSA
-666 VSGKT
+666 TSGKT

-681 SQALVQGLAAGVTE
+681 SRALVQGLAAGVTE
-695 YITEKLGMDRLT
+695 AITEKMGMDRLT

-718 RTILANVIKSFAPE
+718 RTILTNVIKAFAPE

-742 DLALDNYL
+742 DQALDNYL

-768 MSVTQATV
+768 MSATQATV

-924 TAYNR
+924 AAYNR
-929 AAMFGDT
+929 AAMFEDT
-936 QTARRFLAGYEA
+936 QTARRFLAGYEN
-948 TSMPVEIYGQ
+948 TSLPLEIYGQ

-965 AGQNSRAMTEYERKA
+965 AGQNSRAMTEYERKV

-999 EATVAQEARLEI
+999 EATAAQNARLEI
-1011 PASLGKEVQAQLG
+1011 PESLGKTVQEQLG

-1056 LDGYAKAHGVHY
+1056 LDDYAKAHGVHY

-1112 REHMGQEAQGLQ
+1112 REQMGQEAQGLQ

-1132 STEGYDLETRVAEK
+1132 STEGYDLESRVAEK
-1146 QEQYKAAEGQELS
+1146 QEQYKAVEGQELS
-1159 REAALE
+1159 REEALE

-1192 AENKNAFKQAM
+1192 AENKNAFQQAM
-1203 DQVMAFINKF
+1203 DQVMAFINRF

-1233 MLEHEADWGESI
+1233 MLEHEADWGETI
-1245 VQEYN
+1245 IQEYN
-1250 RLMEEAGKRERG
+1250 RLMEEAGKRERSTKQNKKGYGQDSQFSLKVLPDG
-1262 RTERKE
+1262 RKYVEVDTD
-1268 TGETWYSKKNRK
+1268 
-1280 PGKKKTEQQNENAKE
+1280 QQIFEG
-1295 SSAEQLQNEAD
+1295 
-1306 EERSI
+1306 
-1311 KEQLR
+1311 
-1316 AHSSELADMEPVAV
+1316 
-1330 INVDISNLKTAKARK
+1330 VDIKDYPKLIVRYITQRFRGKVIGTQNRAYVDKRAANEFAHPANHSLNEKIYEAKARTATELD
-1345 NWIVNLLQSTGFQ
+1345 NLMDAGRYIGHFEDNGRHADALGGWDRYEAIVKVNDAFYEGQINIMILGDGRRRFHDFTKIRDVSAALQD
-1358 VERQGFGTIEF
+1358 R
-1369 GKERINKSL
+1369 N
-1378 NYMQKPGEI
+1378 
-1387 AAFSAL
+1387 AL
-1393 PRVLKR
+1393 RRDNV
-1399 GKNISGHANHKG
+1399 S
-1411 RGFGTETF
+1411 
-1419 AAPVTINGVMGYMAV
+1419 
-1434 VVKREARIAYKTHRI
+1434 
-1449 LMPDGSTFVF
+1449 D
-1459 NEKAEPTP
+1459 
-1467 ANRGSQK
+1467 
-1474 GINPAPISSAT
+1474 
-1485 NSIPQ
+1485 NSISKTA
-1490 VEENSNTNKNFSLK
+1490 ENSNTNKNFSLK

-1514 REVEENENGGTMG
+1514 R
-1527 ALEGAT
+1527 
-1533 VENHAGIY
+1533 
-1541 AAQREKLAG
+1541 
-1550 WADGKPRSAEAVR
+1550 
-1563 ELLGESMTP
+1563 
-1572 TLEKWLHNQYEKGQN
+1572 
-1587 RQVKEPVR
+1587 
-1595 REAVEAFL
+1595 
-1603 QKDEALIAENEAQSK
+1603 
-1618 AFWQKLRGEKVRVHE
+1618 
-1633 VEVGEHT
+1633 
-1640 HEGRGAMGRQIV
+1640 
-1652 QALMGDA
+1652 
-1659 PRVTVHNRDAQVD
+1659 
-1672 IYVNRAS
+1672 
-1679 VEKTLSYGGSKNI
+1679 
-1692 PIEVSKAILL
+1692 
-1702 QTKEMLADAK
+1702 
-1712 YIGSHEN
+1712 
-1719 YATNSGLV
+1719 
-1727 HYFVSAAQTG
+1727 
-1737 DEIRRVVYMAHE
+1737 
-1749 KAWNDGDVQNRLY
+1749 
-1762 VEEVE
+1762 
-1767 LLDTENAGANDTSRS
+1767 
-1782 QQAVYTQHLTSNH
+1782 
-1795 PGTISIP
+1795 
-1802 ELLQNYN
+1802 
-1809 TEFLRRYDLK
+1809 
-1819 ERGAK
+1819 
-1824 RALQYSLRNVD
+1824 
-1835 TDMTEMQR
+1835 

-1848 EKLREAVGVL
+1848 ERLQKLVGSLNAQL
-1858 RAAMKQLSG
+1858 RAMRDG
-1867 AKAVN
+1867 ANGKAAVDRKAV
-1872 SRQVWKFAREIK
+1872 WALAREMK
-1884 KKYESKVRVNDLGEN
+1884 AQYQSKVRVNDLGAN
-1899 LRRVYD
+1899 LQKAFD

-1913 AEGKSAMEAMAAI
+1913 TEGKSAMEAMAAI
-1926 ARNMLENSEHINR
+1926 ARDMLDKSENIDST
-1939 DMYDRYADM
+1939 MYDEYADL
-1948 RDYLRRGRFQLTEA
+1948 RGYLRKGRFRLTDA
-1962 QWAEAEKLYG
+1962 QWAEAAKLYG
-1972 SLKEFRNEVKGRW
+1972 SEKEFRKAAFGRW
-1985 GVAGRK
+1985 NIAARN
-1991 DHSTGSLDA
+1991 DRNALSLDA
-2000 AWEDM
+2000 AWEEM
-2005 HAKWPEMFDRNADER
+2005 HQQWPGMFDQDASEGD
-2020 GKVQQVVAAL
+2020 KVQQVMAAL
-2030 EAVQKEV
+2030 EAVRREV
-2037 SNPYGMN
+2037 SNPYAMN
-2044 LDQMTQTV
+2044 LEEMTQYV
-2052 TAELFEGFGQVNEAN
+2052 TAEMYQRYLEAPTVKGAEARTQETARELEKTQAELREARRELEQSRAEIAAARQELRDDWQWRRERMDQAREEVLEARREAGEKVYKAQEETANIIRTAYETNKRVMIEAN
-2067 ALMEEA
+2067 ENAQEIIKAWSAKREE
-2073 KAIARR
+2073 
-2079 KTTRWAINREK
+2079 

-2132 LEALDYNEGKRV
+2132 LKALDYTEGKGFI
-2144 TIKREMLERARQ
+2144 IKREMLERARQ

-2202 QLNRLSQEE
+2202 QLNRLSHGE

-2229 DRLFMQKRRDSLQEA
+2229 DRLFMQKRQDSLQEA

-2294 WKAVRDAENTH
+2294 WKALRDAENTH

-2394 ARQLTVEDLVAIAGK
+2394 ARQLTAEDLAAIAGK

-2441 GVEKFKESYYVPFRV
+2441 GVEKFKESYYVPFKV

-2473 KLGSFTKPLAQQA
+2473 KLGSFTKELSEKA
-2486 SNPLEVQNFVEM
+2486 SNTPLEVQNFVEM

-2570 LVSGAKGAAVGGNL
+2570 LVGGAKGAAVGGNL

-2646 TRGTYDRVRQTAMGK
+2646 TRGTYDRARQTAMGK

-2771 IKRARNQMIRTS
+2771 IKQARNQMIRTS

-2824 RGFGEKYWDAFGP
+2824 RGFGQKYLEAFLP

-3038 ALVRLG
+3038 ELVRLG

-3063 ATDEPEAQTW
+3063 ATEEPEAQTW

-3177 EAIESGDAGQVRTVI
+3177 EAMESGDAGQVRTVI

-3227 QAQSIATMLK
+3227 QAQSIAAMLK

-3246 SFREW
+3246 SFKEW

-3267 DVNRLKT
+3267 DVTRLKT
-3274 QITRQME
+3274 QISRQME

-3316 EGLMLNTGAGLT
+3316 AGLMLNTGAGLT

-3350 GDLNTAR
+3350 GELNTAR

>member
-24 SSTGTKGQT
+24 SSAGTKGQT

-79 RNFAKRE
+79 RNFTKRE
-86 QKDEYRR
+86 QKEEYRR

-112 QQREALEQYQ
+112 RQREALEQYQ

-146 GQLWKANTAQVQA
+146 GQLWKANTTQAQA
-159 TQKAME
+159 TQKALE

-203 LSQED
+203 LSEED
-208 QAFVDNASKRL
+208 QAFVDNARKRL

-242 RLIAN
+242 RLIDN

-252 RDRGAALPGE
+252 RDRGVALPE
-262 AAEIADKYALGGSK
+262 EVAERAAVYGKNTKGDFDRYIKA
-276 DLEAYLEAKRNVEL
+276 VENA
-290 MDEEIALGG
+290 EEIDAM
-299 VIAPEENKKYQELKA
+299 
-314 RVERGEE
+314 
-321 LTGQDVYDYKVW
+321 
-333 SEQYGAYERD
+333 
-343 KETIKTLEEA
+343 LEEA
-353 GVLESGYSY
+353 KERSPETYRTYLKAQNKVRRGLELTEEERSVYEGWSSMFGQKYEAEAEAKALVDGGVLESGFSY
-362 AAQERQRVNVGQLTQ
+362 AERDRQRVNEGQLTQ
-377 IEALTQYAGTIQA
+377 VEELSQYAGTMQA
-390 SIAKQEASKLLT
+390 PIARQEASELLT

-407 QYALEKDIA
+407 QYKLKKDIA
-416 AMQQA
+416 AMELA
-421 GAGNSIGDN
+421 GITGPAMDN
-430 LALKATP
+430 AKD
-437 LQNAQEELE
+437 QLE
-446 AVKAAIA
+446 TVERQIA
-453 EAEYAMLRFEDDFVG
+453 EGEYAMLRFEDDFVG

-534 AAEHPVGAWITSG
+534 AAEHPVGSWITSG

-647 NALAKVGNSVGSA
+647 NALTKVGNSVGSA

-666 VSGKT
+666 TSGKT
-671 QQELLLGRDN
+671 QQELLLGREN

-707 AAFSLGKGGGY
+707 EAFSLGKGGGY
-718 RTILANVIKSFAPE
+718 RTILTNVIKAFAPE

-742 DLALDNYL
+742 DRALDNYL

-760 IKQKIAAG
+760 IKQKRAAG

-839 RSDAASEQA
+839 RSDTASEQA

-896 AWVEI
+896 AWVEV
-901 EIAGKGKGEIRLD
+901 EIDGKGKGEIRLD

-924 TAYNR
+924 AAYNR
-929 AAMFGDT
+929 AAMFEDT
-936 QTARRFLAGYEA
+936 QTARRFLAGYEN
-948 TSMPVEIYGQ
+948 TSLPLEIYGQ

-965 AGQNSRAMTEYERKA
+965 AGQNSRAMTEYERKV

-999 EATVAQEARLEI
+999 EATAAQNARLEI
-1011 PASLGKEVQAQLG
+1011 PESLGKTVQEQLG

-1031 QGYTG
+1031 EGYTG

-1056 LDGYAKAHGVHY
+1056 LDDYAKAHGVHY

-1112 REHMGQEAQGLQ
+1112 REQMGQEAQGLQ

-1146 QEQYKAAEGQELS
+1146 QEQYKQIKGQELS
-1159 REAALE
+1159 REEALE
-1165 ELTADALYDAIATPE
+1165 ELTADALYDAMATPE

-1203 DQVMAFINKF
+1203 DQVMAFINRF

-1245 VQEYN
+1245 IQEYN
-1250 RLMEEAGKRERG
+1250 RLMEEAGKRERSTKQNKKGYGQDSQFSLKVLPDG
-1262 RTERKE
+1262 RKYVEVDTD
-1268 TGETWYSKKNRK
+1268 
-1280 PGKKKTEQQNENAKE
+1280 QQIFEG
-1295 SSAEQLQNEAD
+1295 
-1306 EERSI
+1306 
-1311 KEQLR
+1311 
-1316 AHSSELADMEPVAV
+1316 
-1330 INVDISNLKTAKARK
+1330 VDIKDYPKLIVRYITQRFRGKVIGTQNRAYVDKRAANEFAHPANHSLNEKIYEAKARTATELD
-1345 NWIVNLLQSTGFQ
+1345 NLMDAGRYIGHFEDNGRHADALGGWDRYEAIVKVNDAFYEGQINIMILGDGRRRFHDFTKIRDVSAALQD
-1358 VERQGFGTIEF
+1358 R
-1369 GKERINKSL
+1369 N
-1378 NYMQKPGEI
+1378 
-1387 AAFSAL
+1387 AL
-1393 PRVLKR
+1393 RRDNV
-1399 GKNISGHANHKG
+1399 S
-1411 RGFGTETF
+1411 
-1419 AAPVTINGVMGYMAV
+1419 
-1434 VVKREARIAYKTHRI
+1434 
-1449 LMPDGSTFVF
+1449 D
-1459 NEKAEPTP
+1459 
-1467 ANRGSQK
+1467 
-1474 GINPAPISSAT
+1474 
-1485 NSIPQ
+1485 NSISKTA
-1490 VEENSNTNKNFSLK
+1490 ENSNTNKNFSLK

-1514 REVEENENGGTMG
+1514 REEKKTES
-1527 ALEGAT
+1527 ASSS
-1533 VENHAGIY
+1533 VENNDAQTETPY
-1541 AAQREKLAG
+1541 AYRVLTEKG
-1550 WADGKPRSAEAVR
+1550 DRTVVDVSDVGEITRDEAVQR
-1563 ELLGESMTP
+1563 GLENVRKYTDKTDRNGVPMMYVDDLGKYVTVGSKALRHGLDRRVKVNGAATAHIGDLL
-1572 TLEKWLHNQYEKGQN
+1572 KQAI
-1587 RQVKEPVR
+1587 V
-1595 REAVEAFL
+1595 
-1603 QKDEALIAENEAQSK
+1603 INEANPK
-1618 AFWQKLRGEKVRVHE
+1618 KEN
-1633 VEVGEHT
+1633 HT
-1640 HEGRGAMGRQIV
+1640 N
-1652 QALMGDA
+1652 
-1659 PRVTVHNRDAQVD
+1659 T
-1672 IYVNRAS
+1672 Y
-1679 VEKTLSYGGSKNI
+1679 
-1692 PIEVSKAILL
+1692 ILL
-1702 QTKEMLADAK
+1702 SVARDSNQENVYVRMVVNQSTGQLEDVTSLYALNTKKGA
-1712 YIGSHEN
+1712 
-1719 YATNSGLV
+1719 
-1727 HYFVSAAQTG
+1727 
-1737 DEIRRVVYMAHE
+1737 RRVVAPNGEVSHGVPAGSTMTIAEILENVKDIYSDVLSKDVLKALGVE
-1749 KAWNDGDVQNRLY
+1749 KRSESELTQRL
-1762 VEEVE
+1762 
-1767 LLDTENAGANDTSRS
+1767 R
-1782 QQAVYTQHLTSNH
+1782 
-1795 PGTISIP
+1795 
-1802 ELLQNYN
+1802 
-1809 TEFLRRYDLK
+1809 
-1819 ERGAK
+1819 
-1824 RALQYSLRNVD
+1824 YSLRNVD
-1835 TDMTEMQR
+1835 TDMTETQR

-1848 EKLREAVGVL
+1848 ERLQKLVGSLNAQL
-1858 RAAMKQLSG
+1858 RAMRDG
-1867 AKAVN
+1867 ANGKAAVDRKAV
-1872 SRQVWKFAREIK
+1872 WALAREMK
-1884 KKYESKVRVNDLGEN
+1884 AQYQSKVRVNDLGAN
-1899 LRRVYD
+1899 LQKAFD

-1913 AEGKSAMEAMAAI
+1913 TEGKSAMEAMAAI
-1926 ARNMLENSEHINR
+1926 ARDMLDKSENIDST
-1939 DMYDRYADM
+1939 MYDEYAEM
-1948 RDYLRRGRFQLTEA
+1948 RGYLRKGRFRLTDA
-1962 QWAEAEKLYG
+1962 QWAEAAKLYG
-1972 SLKEFRNEVKGRW
+1972 SEKEFRKAAFGRW
-1985 GVAGRK
+1985 NIAARN
-1991 DHSTGSLDA
+1991 DRNALSLDA
-2000 AWEDM
+2000 AWEEM
-2005 HAKWPEMFDRNADER
+2005 HQQWPGMFDQDASEGD
-2020 GKVQQVVAAL
+2020 KVQQVMAAL
-2030 EAVQKEV
+2030 EAVRREV
-2037 SNPYGMN
+2037 SNPYAMN
-2044 LDQMTQTV
+2044 LEEMTQYV
-2052 TAELFEGFGQVNEAN
+2052 TAEMYQRYLEAPTVKG
-2067 ALMEEA
+2067 AEA
-2073 KAIARR
+2073 RTQETARELEQTRAELREARR
-2079 KTTRWAINREK
+2079 ELEQSRAEIAAARQEAQEDRRMTAEMVNAARKNAESTIERWRKARET

-2126 EAVTAL
+2126 DAVTAL
-2132 LEALDYNEGKRV
+2132 LEALDYNEGKGV

-2202 QLNRLSQEE
+2202 QLNRLSQGE

-2222 AAMIINE
+2222 AAMILNE

-2294 WKAVRDAENTH
+2294 WKALRDAENTH

-2360 IYAAAKRERLVG
+2360 IYAAAKREKLVG

-2394 ARQLTVEDLVAIAGK
+2394 ARQLTAEDLAAIAGK

-2441 GVEKFKESYYVPFRV
+2441 GVEKFKESYYVPFKV

-2570 LVSGAKGAAVGGNL
+2570 LVGGAKGAAVGGNL

-2646 TRGTYDRVRQTAMGK
+2646 TRGTYDRARQTAMGK

-2747 KQYNMLWRAGWDL
+2747 KQYNMLWRAGWDM
-2760 KEAWRSGNKAA
+2760 KEAKRSGNKAA
-2771 IKRARNQMIRTS
+2771 IKQARNQMIRTS

-2824 RGFGEKYWDAFGP
+2824 RGFGQKYLDAFLP

-2949 KNYVYTKQ
+2949 KNYVYAKQ

-3038 ALVRLG
+3038 ELVRLG

-3056 VLDSRKK
+3056 ALNSRKK
-3063 ATDEPEAQTW
+3063 ATEEPEAQTW

-3177 EAIESGDAGQVRTVI
+3177 EAMESGDAGQVRTVI
-3192 AAMKKEGYTDSDLRS
+3192 AAMKKEGYTDSELRS

-3246 SFREW
+3246 SFKEW

-3274 QITRQME
+3274 QISRQME

-3316 EGLMLNTGAGLT
+3316 AGLMLNTGAGLT
-3328 TEEIPQKAV
+3328 AEEVPQKAV

>member
-1 MARPKEKQEEE
+1 MIEANEN
-12 KKETGKKYLPVQ
+12 
-24 SSTGTKGQT
+24 
-33 AQERAK
+33 AQE
-39 EILSMSREEQK
+39 IIK
-50 ARNQARLREAL
+50 AW
-61 NRSAQSRPA
+61 S
-70 SSAQTEAMR
+70 
-79 RNFAKRE
+79 AKRE
-86 QKDEYRR
+86 E
-93 RYGTPQS
+93 
-100 SREAREQ
+100 
-107 YQWNK
+107 
-112 QQREALEQYQ
+112 
-122 SYFEKYGQKPTEE
+122 
-135 QVQNNPVLSDI
+135 
-146 GQLWKANTAQVQA
+146 
-159 TQKAME
+159 
-165 EIENT
+165 
-170 RIPGQAGRKL
+170 
-180 WMAAQNANTIGPL
+180 
-193 EQARARELPQ
+193 
-203 LSQED
+203 
-208 QAFVDNASKRL
+208 
-219 EELYPQRDA
+219 
-228 LEAKG
+228 
-233 DAEGLAEVN
+233 
-242 RLIAN
+242 
-247 EEKVM
+247 
-252 RDRGAALPGE
+252 
-262 AAEIADKYALGGSK
+262 
-276 DLEAYLEAKRNVEL
+276 
-290 MDEEIALGG
+290 
-299 VIAPEENKKYQELKA
+299 
-314 RVERGEE
+314 
-321 LTGQDVYDYKVW
+321 
-333 SEQYGAYERD
+333 
-343 KETIKTLEEA
+343 
-353 GVLESGYSY
+353 
-362 AAQERQRVNVGQLTQ
+362 
-377 IEALTQYAGTIQA
+377 
-390 SIAKQEASKLLT
+390 
-402 ELYNQ
+402 
-407 QYALEKDIA
+407 
-416 AMQQA
+416 
-421 GAGNSIGDN
+421 
-430 LALKATP
+430 
-437 LQNAQEELE
+437 
-446 AVKAAIA
+446 
-453 EAEYAMLRFEDDFVG
+453 
-468 KSAAPAELSWGAVEA
+468 
-483 GIAQNMTEMELATYN
+483 
-498 YLRNTKGMDAAKQ
+498 
-511 YVESIKPRLLKRET
+511 
-525 DKQMGVVKK
+525 
-534 AAEHPVGAWITSG
+534 
-547 LSIAVTPLEWTGA
+547 
-560 VKAGVD
+560 
-566 TMLGRDTSPY
+566 
-576 DPAFATTHF
+576 
-585 KNTVRETVMEG
+585 
-596 QRKAFGDGLGGQTAN
+596 
-611 LVYQVFMTAGDSAIS
+611 
-626 MATGGAVGKALQG
+626 
-639 AGVVAQGA
+639 
-647 NALAKVGNSVGSA
+647 
-660 LMALSA
+660 
-666 VSGKT
+666 
-671 QQELLLGRDN
+671 
-681 SQALVQGLAAGVTE
+681 
-695 YITEKLGMDRLT
+695 
-707 AAFSLGKGGGY
+707 
-718 RTILANVIKSFAPE
+718 
-732 ALEELPGNVV
+732 
-742 DLALDNYL
+742 
-750 NGDSSQRAES
+750 
-760 IKQKIAAG
+760 
-768 MSVTQATV
+768 
-776 ETDMEFVVE
+776 
-785 TLQGMLVGGL
+785 
-795 SGSLGAGVSTSVGM
+795 
-809 IKARSARTALTEAG
+809 
-823 VDADTAQAA
+823 
-832 AERISGL
+832 
-839 RSDAASEQA
+839 
-848 VRAAVEQ
+848 
-855 MQQAEDAKGVKHTPF
+855 
-870 AAEATAAGYEDVPVK
+870 
-885 VTGFQGIRDGA
+885 
-896 AWVEI
+896 
-901 EIAGKGKGEIRLD
+901 
-914 QVRFADTDTQ
+914 
-924 TAYNR
+924 
-929 AAMFGDT
+929 
-936 QTARRFLAGYEA
+936 
-948 TSMPVEIYGQ
+948 
-958 AFQSAYQ
+958 
-965 AGQNSRAMTEYERKA
+965 
-980 GFGTMLEDGVY
+980 
-991 RIAYQAGQ
+991 
-999 EATVAQEARLEI
+999 
-1011 PASLGKEVQAQLG
+1011 
-1024 QLPRTYT
+1024 
-1031 QGYTG
+1031 
-1036 VVYAAKTTRPTKA
+1036 
-1049 QAVMLSL
+1049 
-1056 LDGYAKAHGVHY
+1056 
-1068 TVVDSIGDGGAN
+1068 
-1080 GVYTTSEGMVVALDA
+1080 
-1095 EEGYL
+1095 
-1100 TRVATHEGWHYI
+1100 
-1112 REHMGQEAQGLQ
+1112 
-1124 DAVLTLLR
+1124 
-1132 STEGYDLETRVAEK
+1132 
-1146 QEQYKAAEGQELS
+1146 
-1159 REAALE
+1159 
-1165 ELTADALYDAIATPE
+1165 
-1180 ALGAFVSRAYEN
+1180 
-1192 AENKNAFKQAM
+1192 
-1203 DQVMAFINKF
+1203 
-1213 VAEVKALA
+1213 
-1221 KKIAGKNPEARA
+1221 
-1233 MLEHEADWGESI
+1233 
-1245 VQEYN
+1245 
-1250 RLMEEAGKRERG
+1250 
-1262 RTERKE
+1262 
-1268 TGETWYSKKNRK
+1268 
-1280 PGKKKTEQQNENAKE
+1280 
-1295 SSAEQLQNEAD
+1295 
-1306 EERSI
+1306 
-1311 KEQLR
+1311 
-1316 AHSSELADMEPVAV
+1316 
-1330 INVDISNLKTAKARK
+1330 
-1345 NWIVNLLQSTGFQ
+1345 
-1358 VERQGFGTIEF
+1358 
-1369 GKERINKSL
+1369 
-1378 NYMQKPGEI
+1378 
-1387 AAFSAL
+1387 
-1393 PRVLKR
+1393 
-1399 GKNISGHANHKG
+1399 
-1411 RGFGTETF
+1411 
-1419 AAPVTINGVMGYMAV
+1419 
-1434 VVKREARIAYKTHRI
+1434 
-1449 LMPDGSTFVF
+1449 
-1459 NEKAEPTP
+1459 
-1467 ANRGSQK
+1467 
-1474 GINPAPISSAT
+1474 
-1485 NSIPQ
+1485 
-1490 VEENSNTNKNFSLK
+1490 
-1504 NVDTDMTEMQ
+1504 
-1514 REVEENENGGTMG
+1514 
-1527 ALEGAT
+1527 
-1533 VENHAGIY
+1533 
-1541 AAQREKLAG
+1541 
-1550 WADGKPRSAEAVR
+1550 
-1563 ELLGESMTP
+1563 
-1572 TLEKWLHNQYEKGQN
+1572 
-1587 RQVKEPVR
+1587 
-1595 REAVEAFL
+1595 
-1603 QKDEALIAENEAQSK
+1603 
-1618 AFWQKLRGEKVRVHE
+1618 
-1633 VEVGEHT
+1633 
-1640 HEGRGAMGRQIV
+1640 
-1652 QALMGDA
+1652 
-1659 PRVTVHNRDAQVD
+1659 
-1672 IYVNRAS
+1672 
-1679 VEKTLSYGGSKNI
+1679 
-1692 PIEVSKAILL
+1692 
-1702 QTKEMLADAK
+1702 
-1712 YIGSHEN
+1712 
-1719 YATNSGLV
+1719 
-1727 HYFVSAAQTG
+1727 
-1737 DEIRRVVYMAHE
+1737 
-1749 KAWNDGDVQNRLY
+1749 
-1762 VEEVE
+1762 
-1767 LLDTENAGANDTSRS
+1767 
-1782 QQAVYTQHLTSNH
+1782 
-1795 PGTISIP
+1795 
-1802 ELLQNYN
+1802 
-1809 TEFLRRYDLK
+1809 
-1819 ERGAK
+1819 
-1824 RALQYSLRNVD
+1824 
-1835 TDMTEMQR
+1835 
-1843 VVEEN
+1843 
-1848 EKLREAVGVL
+1848 
-1858 RAAMKQLSG
+1858 
-1867 AKAVN
+1867 
-1872 SRQVWKFAREIK
+1872 
-1884 KKYESKVRVNDLGEN
+1884 
-1899 LRRVYD
+1899 
-1905 AMANARTD
+1905 
-1913 AEGKSAMEAMAAI
+1913 
-1926 ARNMLENSEHINR
+1926 
-1939 DMYDRYADM
+1939 
-1948 RDYLRRGRFQLTEA
+1948 
-1962 QWAEAEKLYG
+1962 
-1972 SLKEFRNEVKGRW
+1972 
-1985 GVAGRK
+1985 
-1991 DHSTGSLDA
+1991 
-2000 AWEDM
+2000 
-2005 HAKWPEMFDRNADER
+2005 
-2020 GKVQQVVAAL
+2020 
-2030 EAVQKEV
+2030 
-2037 SNPYGMN
+2037 
-2044 LDQMTQTV
+2044 
-2052 TAELFEGFGQVNEAN
+2052 
-2067 ALMEEA
+2067 
-2073 KAIARR
+2073 
-2079 KTTRWAINREK
+2079 

-2132 LEALDYNEGKRV
+2132 LKALDYNEGKGFI
-2144 TIKREMLERARQ
+2144 IKREMLERARQ

-2202 QLNRLSQEE
+2202 QLNRLSHAE

-2229 DRLFMQKRRDSLQEA
+2229 DRLFMQKRQDSLQEA

-2294 WKAVRDAENTH
+2294 WKALRDAENTH

-2394 ARQLTVEDLVAIAGK
+2394 ARQLTAEDLEAIAGK

-2441 GVEKFKESYYVPFRV
+2441 GVEKFKESYYVPFKV

-2473 KLGSFTKPLAQQA
+2473 KLGSFTKELSEKA
-2486 SNPLEVQNFVEM
+2486 SNTPLEVQNFVEM

-2570 LVSGAKGAAVGGNL
+2570 LVGGAKGAAVGGNL

-2646 TRGTYDRVRQTAMGK
+2646 TRGTYDRARQTAMGK

-2771 IKRARNQMIRTS
+2771 MKQARNQMVRTG
-2783 ASVVLSSVA
+2783 ASVMLSSVA

-2812 KDENG
+2812 KDESG

-2906 LGNAYRDGKALFTT
+2906 VGNAYRDGKALFTT

-2949 KNYVYTKQ
+2949 KNYVYAKQ

-3038 ALVRLG
+3038 ELVRLG

-3063 ATDEPEAQTW
+3063 ATEEPEAQTW

-3227 QAQSIATMLK
+3227 QAQSIAAMLK

-3246 SFREW
+3246 SFKEW

-3261 AAVEAR
+3261 AAVEVR
-3267 DVNRLKT
+3267 DVTRLKT
-3274 QITRQME
+3274 QITRQMA

-3316 EGLMLNTGAGLT
+3316 AGLMLNTGAGLT
-3328 TEEIPQKAV
+3328 AEEVPQKAV

>member
-24 SSTGTKGQT
+24 SSAGTKGQT

-79 RNFAKRE
+79 RNYTKRK
-86 QKDEYRR
+86 QKEEYQR

-146 GQLWKANTAQVQA
+146 GQLWKANTTQAQA
-159 TQKAME
+159 TQKALE

-203 LSQED
+203 LSEED

-242 RLIAN
+242 RLIDN

-252 RDRGAALPGE
+252 RDRGVALPGE
-262 AAEIADKYALGGSK
+262 VAETVDKYALGGSK

-362 AAQERQRVNVGQLTQ
+362 AAQERQRVNEGQLTQ

-390 SIAKQEASKLLT
+390 PIAKQEASKLLT

-407 QYALEKDIA
+407 QYELERDIA

-421 GAGNSIGDN
+421 GAGDSIGDN
-430 LALKATP
+430 LALKTSP

-453 EAEYAMLRFEDDFVG
+453 EAEYAMLRFEDDFFMNVQPGAGAG
-468 KSAAPAELSWGAVEA
+468 KKGSVYHVVNA
-483 GIAQNMTEMELATYN
+483 TEEELAKLRARGVGQSVMPVRSGVADAIAGLSGQELNALRMTDMERQTYN
-498 YLRNTKGMDAAKQ
+498 YLHNTKGAEAADAYFKSL
-511 YVESIKPRLLKRET
+511 EPRLLKRQAEM
-525 DKQMGVVKK
+525 QQGVWQTM
-534 AAEHPVGAWITSG
+534 AEHPVGAFTTTAATFPMTLVEG
-547 LSIAVTPLEWTGA
+547 LGA
-560 VKAGVD
+560 VKTGVD
-566 TMLGRDTSPY
+566 TMLGRETSPY
-576 DPAFATTHF
+576 DSAFAPTRF
-585 KNTVRETVMEG
+585 KSTVRETVKAG
-596 QRKAFGDGLGGQTAN
+596 QREAFGEGLGGDIAN
-611 LVYQVFMTAGDSAIS
+611 LAYDVVTTSLDSALS
-626 MATGGAVGKALQG
+626 MAAGGATGG
-639 AGVVAQGA
+639 
-647 NALAKVGNSVGSA
+647 SA
-660 LMALSA
+660 IMALSA

-671 QQELLLGRDN
+671 QQELLLGREN

-707 AAFSLGKGGGY
+707 AAFSLGKKGGY
-718 RTILANVIKSFAPE
+718 RTILANMIKGFAPE

-742 DLALDNYL
+742 DQALDNYL

-855 MQQAEDAKGVKHTPF
+855 IQQAEDAKGVKHTPF

-948 TSMPVEIYGQ
+948 TSMPMEIYGQ

-999 EATVAQEARLEI
+999 EATAAQNARLEI

-1031 QGYTG
+1031 EGYTG

-1132 STEGYDLETRVAEK
+1132 STEGYDLDSRVAEK
-1146 QEQYKAAEGQELS
+1146 QEQYKRIKGQELS

-1203 DQVMAFINKF
+1203 DQVMAFINRF

-1245 VQEYN
+1245 IQEYN
-1250 RLMEEAGKRERG
+1250 RLMEEAGKREAQQQGNGQAQKENEQARYSTKAQDQLTEDKYFQRAIDAWDGTSSGG
-1262 RTERKE
+1262 RVKIGVINKGGIYE
-1268 TGETWYSKKNRK
+1268 GVGLPDGVLYMDYSKLAKALSKHGDHLSKSILKQIPQMLASPVVITQPINPQVKNTVNVFGDLMGDNGK
-1280 PGKKKTEQQNENAKE
+1280 PIMVSIMMRPDRTGTFLIDVIRTVEMRSDAQKLITDQSVLYLSENKKRTADWFQGLGN
-1295 SSAEQLQNEAD
+1295 SSVPFAGTKSGFI
-1306 EERSI
+1306 RSI
-1311 KEQLR
+1311 
-1316 AHSSELADMEPVAV
+1316 
-1330 INVDISNLKTAKARK
+1330 
-1345 NWIVNLLQSTGFQ
+1345 
-1358 VERQGFGTIEF
+1358 
-1369 GKERINKSL
+1369 
-1378 NYMQKPGEI
+1378 
-1387 AAFSAL
+1387 
-1393 PRVLKR
+1393 
-1399 GKNISGHANHKG
+1399 
-1411 RGFGTETF
+1411 
-1419 AAPVTINGVMGYMAV
+1419 
-1434 VVKREARIAYKTHRI
+1434 AYE
-1449 LMPDGSTFVF
+1449 S
-1459 NEKAEPTP
+1459 
-1467 ANRGSQK
+1467 
-1474 GINPAPISSAT
+1474 
-1485 NSIPQ
+1485 
-1490 VEENSNTNKNFSLK
+1490 ENSNSQGGNSL
-1504 NVDTDMTEMQ
+1504 NEVDTQET
-1514 REVEENENGGTMG
+1514 G
-1527 ALEGAT
+1527 A
-1533 VENHAGIY
+1533 
-1541 AAQREKLAG
+1541 
-1550 WADGKPRSAEAVR
+1550 S
-1563 ELLGESMTP
+1563 
-1572 TLEKWLHNQYEKGQN
+1572 
-1587 RQVKEPVR
+1587 
-1595 REAVEAFL
+1595 
-1603 QKDEALIAENEAQSK
+1603 
-1618 AFWQKLRGEKVRVHE
+1618 
-1633 VEVGEHT
+1633 
-1640 HEGRGAMGRQIV
+1640 
-1652 QALMGDA
+1652 
-1659 PRVTVHNRDAQVD
+1659 
-1672 IYVNRAS
+1672 
-1679 VEKTLSYGGSKNI
+1679 
-1692 PIEVSKAILL
+1692 
-1702 QTKEMLADAK
+1702 
-1712 YIGSHEN
+1712 
-1719 YATNSGLV
+1719 
-1727 HYFVSAAQTG
+1727 
-1737 DEIRRVVYMAHE
+1737 
-1749 KAWNDGDVQNRLY
+1749 
-1762 VEEVE
+1762 
-1767 LLDTENAGANDTSRS
+1767 
-1782 QQAVYTQHLTSNH
+1782 
-1795 PGTISIP
+1795 
-1802 ELLQNYN
+1802 
-1809 TEFLRRYDLK
+1809 
-1819 ERGAK
+1819 
-1824 RALQYSLRNVD
+1824 YSLRNVD

-1913 AEGKSAMEAMAAI
+1913 AEGKRAMEAMAAI

-2052 TAELFEGFGQVNEAN
+2052 TAELFEGYGQVNEAN

-2079 KTTRWAINREK
+2079 KVTRWAINREK

-2132 LEALDYNEGKRV
+2132 LEALDYNEGKGV

-2202 QLNRLSQEE
+2202 QLNRLSHGE

-2229 DRLFMQKRRDSLQEA
+2229 DRLFMQKRQDSLQEA
-2244 GDGLVARMLQR
+2244 GDGLMARMLQR

-2294 WKAVRDAENTH
+2294 WKALRDAENTH

-2360 IYAAAKRERLVG
+2360 IYAAAKREKLVG

-2394 ARQLTVEDLVAIAGK
+2394 ARQLTAEDLEAIAGK

-2441 GVEKFKESYYVPFRV
+2441 GVEKFKESYYVPFKV

-2570 LVSGAKGAAVGGNL
+2570 LVGGAKGAAVGGNL

-2646 TRGTYDRVRQTAMGK
+2646 TRGTYDRARQTAMGK

-2720 DSIFQRTE
+2720 DSIFQRAE

-2747 KQYNMLWRAGWDL
+2747 KQYNMLWRAGWDV

-2824 RGFGEKYWDAFGP
+2824 RGFGEKYWDAFLP

-2949 KNYVYTKQ
+2949 KNYVYAKQ

-3038 ALVRLG
+3038 ELVRLG

-3063 ATDEPEAQTW
+3063 ATEEPEAQTW

-3177 EAIESGDAGQVRTVI
+3177 EAMESGDAGQVRTVI

-3246 SFREW
+3246 SFKEW
-3251 RVDSLKADWD
+3251 RVDSMKADWD

-3267 DVNRLKT
+3267 DVSRLKT
-3274 QITRQME
+3274 QISRQME

-3328 TEEIPQKAV
+3328 AEEVPQKAV
-3337 NKAHSIYENSVES
+3337 NKAHSIYEKSVES

>member
-24 SSTGTKGQT
+24 SSAGTKGQT

-70 SSAQTEAMR
+70 SSARTEAMR
-79 RNFAKRE
+79 RNFTKRE
-86 QKDEYRR
+86 QKEEYRR

-112 QQREALEQYQ
+112 RQREAFEQYQ

-146 GQLWKANTAQVQA
+146 GQLWKANTTQAQA
-159 TQKAME
+159 TQKALE

-180 WMAAQNANTIGPL
+180 WMAAQNANSIAPL

-203 LSQED
+203 LSEED
-208 QAFVDNASKRL
+208 QAFVDNARKRL

-242 RLIAN
+242 RLIDN

-252 RDRGAALPGE
+252 RDRGVALPGE
-262 AAEIADKYALGGSK
+262 AAVIAAAYGKNTKGDFDRYIKAVEDAEKIDAMLKADMEKYP
-276 DLEAYLEAKRNVEL
+276 EAYNAYLKAKEKVDRGETLTEQELLDYEGWASLEEQAEEARAEAK
-290 MDEEIALGG
+290 ALEDG
-299 VIAPEENKKYQELKA
+299 
-314 RVERGEE
+314 
-321 LTGQDVYDYKVW
+321 
-333 SEQYGAYERD
+333 
-343 KETIKTLEEA
+343 
-353 GVLESGYSY
+353 GVLESGFSY
-362 AAQERQRVNVGQLTQ
+362 AERDRQRVNEGQLTQ
-377 IEALTQYAGTIQA
+377 VEELSQYAGTMQA
-390 SIAKQEASKLLT
+390 PIARQEASKLLT

-407 QYALEKDIA
+407 QYKLKKDIA
-416 AMQQA
+416 AMELA
-421 GAGNSIGDN
+421 GITGPAMDN
-430 LALKATP
+430 AKD
-437 LQNAQEELE
+437 QLE
-446 AVKAAIA
+446 TVERQIA
-453 EAEYAMLRFEDDFVG
+453 EGEYAMLRFEDDFVG

-498 YLRNTKGMDAAKQ
+498 YLRNTKGMDDAKQ

-534 AAEHPVGAWITSG
+534 AAEHHVGAWITSG

-626 MATGGAVGKALQG
+626 MKTGGAVGKALQG

-666 VSGKT
+666 TSGKT

-681 SQALVQGLAAGVTE
+681 SRALVQGLAAGVTE

-718 RTILANVIKSFAPE
+718 RTILTNVIKAFAPE

-742 DLALDNYL
+742 DQALDNYL

-839 RSDAASEQA
+839 RSDAAGDQA

-924 TAYNR
+924 AAYNR
-929 AAMFGDT
+929 AAMFEDT
-936 QTARRFLAGYEA
+936 QTARRFLAGYEN
-948 TSMPVEIYGQ
+948 TSLPLEIYGQ

-965 AGQNSRAMTEYERKA
+965 AGQNSRAMTEYERKV

-999 EATVAQEARLEI
+999 EATAAQEARLEI
-1011 PASLGKEVQAQLG
+1011 PESLGKTVQEQLG

-1031 QGYTG
+1031 EGYTG

-1056 LDGYAKAHGVHY
+1056 LDDYAKAHGVHY

-1146 QEQYKAAEGQELS
+1146 QEQYKAAEGQTLS
-1159 REAALE
+1159 REEALE
-1165 ELTADALYDAIATPE
+1165 ELTADALYDAMATPE

-1203 DQVMAFINKF
+1203 DQVMAFINRF

-1245 VQEYN
+1245 IQEYN

-1262 RTERKE
+1262 RTEER
-1268 TGETWYSKKNRK
+1268 S
-1280 PGKKKTEQQNENAKE
+1280 GKQNENTVAYDLKNSAGEVIRLSDEEIEQNKAIVANMEAVAQIQGNKFAKNAEKDFFTMAKE
-1295 SSAEQLQNEAD
+1295 YFQQIGGKAYNPILGEVRL
-1306 EERSI
+1306 
-1311 KEQLR
+1311 
-1316 AHSSELADMEPVAV
+1316 SEGGIRHL
-1330 INVDISNLKTAKARK
+1330 IS
-1345 NWIVNLLQSTGFQ
+1345 
-1358 VERQGFGTIEF
+1358 QGIT
-1369 GKERINKSL
+1369 KRR
-1378 NYMQKPGEI
+1378 
-1387 AAFSAL
+1387 SAL
-1393 PRVLKR
+1393 LEAVKPVIEK
-1399 GKNISGHANHKG
+1399 GHIIHIDNNHKG
-1411 RGFGTETF
+1411 NLFDT
-1419 AAPVTINGVMGYMAV
+1419 ALIVAPVSLNETQYYMGVVIKQGLSLDNSYYMHDAV
-1434 VVKREARIAYKTHRI
+1434 VIQKMKDPADSFQQDAAAHMNVTREESENPSIASI
-1449 LMPDGSTFVF
+1449 LASLANYNREF
-1459 NEKAEPTP
+1459 NETP
-1467 ANRGSQK
+1467 
-1474 GINPAPISSAT
+1474 
-1485 NSIPQ
+1485 
-1490 VEENSNTNKNFSLK
+1490 
-1504 NVDTDMTEMQ
+1504 
-1514 REVEENENGGTMG
+1514 
-1527 ALEGAT
+1527 
-1533 VENHAGIY
+1533 
-1541 AAQREKLAG
+1541 EK
-1550 WADGKPRSAEAVR
+1550 
-1563 ELLGESMTP
+1563 
-1572 TLEKWLHNQYEKGQN
+1572 
-1587 RQVKEPVR
+1587 
-1595 REAVEAFL
+1595 
-1603 QKDEALIAENEAQSK
+1603 
-1618 AFWQKLRGEKVRVHE
+1618 
-1633 VEVGEHT
+1633 
-1640 HEGRGAMGRQIV
+1640 
-1652 QALMGDA
+1652 
-1659 PRVTVHNRDAQVD
+1659 
-1672 IYVNRAS
+1672 
-1679 VEKTLSYGGSKNI
+1679 
-1692 PIEVSKAILL
+1692 
-1702 QTKEMLADAK
+1702 
-1712 YIGSHEN
+1712 
-1719 YATNSGLV
+1719 
-1727 HYFVSAAQTG
+1727 
-1737 DEIRRVVYMAHE
+1737 
-1749 KAWNDGDVQNRLY
+1749 
-1762 VEEVE
+1762 
-1767 LLDTENAGANDTSRS
+1767 
-1782 QQAVYTQHLTSNH
+1782 
-1795 PGTISIP
+1795 
-1802 ELLQNYN
+1802 
-1809 TEFLRRYDLK
+1809 
-1819 ERGAK
+1819 
-1824 RALQYSLRNVD
+1824 YSLR
-1835 TDMTEMQR
+1835 MTEMQR

-1848 EKLREAVGVL
+1848 ERLQKLVGSLNAQL
-1858 RAAMKQLSG
+1858 RAMRDG
-1867 AKAVN
+1867 ANGKAAVDRKAV
-1872 SRQVWKFAREIK
+1872 WALAREMK
-1884 KKYESKVRVNDLGEN
+1884 AQYQSKVRVNDLGAN
-1899 LRRVYD
+1899 LQKAFD

-1913 AEGKSAMEAMAAI
+1913 TEGKSAMEAMAAI
-1926 ARNMLENSEHINR
+1926 ARDMLDKSENIDST
-1939 DMYDRYADM
+1939 MYDEYADL
-1948 RDYLRRGRFQLTEA
+1948 RGYLRKGRFRLTDA
-1962 QWAEAEKLYG
+1962 QWAEAAKLYG
-1972 SLKEFRNEVKGRW
+1972 SEKEFRKAAFGRW
-1985 GVAGRK
+1985 NIAARN
-1991 DHSTGSLDA
+1991 DRNALSLDA
-2000 AWEDM
+2000 AWEEM
-2005 HAKWPEMFDRNADER
+2005 HQQWPGMFDQDASEGD
-2020 GKVQQVVAAL
+2020 KVQQVMAAL
-2030 EAVQKEV
+2030 EAVRREV
-2037 SNPYGMN
+2037 SNPYAMN
-2044 LDQMTQTV
+2044 LEEMTQYV
-2052 TAELFEGFGQVNEAN
+2052 TAEMYQKYLEAPTVKG
-2067 ALMEEA
+2067 AEA
-2073 KAIARR
+2073 RTQETARELEKTRAELREARR
-2079 KTTRWAINREK
+2079 ELEQSRAEIAAARQEAQEDRRMTAEMINVANENAQQIIKKWSAKREEM
-2090 LAEQRKAR
+2090 AEQRKAR

-2126 EAVTAL
+2126 DAVTAL
-2132 LEALDYNEGKRV
+2132 LKALDYNEGKGFI
-2144 TIKREMLERARQ
+2144 IKREMLERARQ

-2185 GDVSEAMQRLAQ
+2185 GDVSEAMRRLAQ

-2202 QLNRLSQEE
+2202 RLGRLKYEQ

-2229 DRLFMQKRRDSLQEA
+2229 DRLFMQKRQDSLQEA

-2360 IYAAAKRERLVG
+2360 IYAAAKREKLVG

-2394 ARQLTVEDLVAIAGK
+2394 ARQLTAEDLAAIAGK

-2441 GVEKFKESYYVPFRV
+2441 GVEKFKESYYVPFKV

-2570 LVSGAKGAAVGGNL
+2570 LVGGAKGAAVGGNL

-2646 TRGTYDRVRQTAMGK
+2646 TRGTYDRARQTAMGK

-2812 KDENG
+2812 KDESG

-2824 RGFGEKYWDAFGP
+2824 RGFGQKYLEAFLP

-2949 KNYVYTKQ
+2949 KNYVYAKQ

-3038 ALVRLG
+3038 ELVRLG

-3063 ATDEPEAQTW
+3063 ATEEPEAQTW

-3177 EAIESGDAGQVRTVI
+3177 EAVESGDAGQVRTVI

-3246 SFREW
+3246 SFKEW

-3267 DVNRLKT
+3267 DVTRLKT
-3274 QITRQME
+3274 QITRQMA
-3281 AGVNQKQIRDKV
+3281 AGMNQKQIRDKV

-3316 EGLMLNTGAGLT
+3316 AGLMLNTGAGLT

>member
-79 RNFAKRE
+79 RNFTKRE
-86 QKDEYRR
+86 QKEEYRR

-112 QQREALEQYQ
+112 RQREALEQYQ

-146 GQLWKANTAQVQA
+146 GQLWKANTTQAQA
-159 TQKAME
+159 TQKALE

-180 WMAAQNANTIGPL
+180 WMAAQNANSIAPM
-193 EQARARELPQ
+193 EQARDKEQTQ

-208 QAFVDNASKRL
+208 QAFANNAYSTLKG
-219 EELYPQRDA
+219 LYEQQA
-228 LEAKG
+228 ELEAKG
-233 DAEGLAEVN
+233 DAAGLAEVN
-242 RLIAN
+242 KRIAN
-247 EEKVM
+247 EETILNRLGVPLPEEVAERAAVYGKNTKGDFDRYIKAVEDAEKIDAMLKADMEKYPEAYNAYLKAKEKV
-252 RDRGAALPGE
+252 DRGETLTEQELLDYEGWASLEEQAEE
-262 AAEIADKYALGGSK
+262 ARA
-276 DLEAYLEAKRNVEL
+276 EAK
-290 MDEEIALGG
+290 ALEDG
-299 VIAPEENKKYQELKA
+299 
-314 RVERGEE
+314 
-321 LTGQDVYDYKVW
+321 
-333 SEQYGAYERD
+333 
-343 KETIKTLEEA
+343 
-353 GVLESGYSY
+353 GVLESGFSY
-362 AAQERQRVNVGQLTQ
+362 AERDRQRVNEGQLTQ
-377 IEALTQYAGTIQA
+377 VEELSQYAGTMQA
-390 SIAKQEASKLLT
+390 PIARQEASKLLT

-407 QYALEKDIA
+407 QYKLKKDIA
-416 AMQQA
+416 AMELA
-421 GAGNSIGDN
+421 GITGPAMDN
-430 LALKATP
+430 AKD
-437 LQNAQEELE
+437 QLE
-446 AVKAAIA
+446 TVERQIA
-453 EAEYAMLRFEDDFVG
+453 EGEYAMLRFEDDFVG

-534 AAEHPVGAWITSG
+534 AAEHPVGSWITSG

-626 MATGGAVGKALQG
+626 MATGRAVGKALQG

-647 NALAKVGNSVGSA
+647 NALAKAGNSVGSA

-666 VSGKT
+666 TSGKT
-671 QQELLLGRDN
+671 QQELLLGREN
-681 SQALVQGLAAGVTE
+681 SRALVQGLAAGVTE

-718 RTILANVIKSFAPE
+718 RTILTNVIKAFVPE

-742 DLALDNYL
+742 DRALDNYL

-760 IKQKIAAG
+760 IKQKRAAG

-914 QVRFADTDTQ
+914 QVRFADADTQ
-924 TAYNR
+924 AAYNR
-929 AAMFGDT
+929 AAMFENT
-936 QTARRFLAGYEA
+936 QTARRFLAGYEN
-948 TSMPVEIYGQ
+948 TSLPLEIYGQ

-965 AGQNSRAMTEYERKA
+965 AGQNSRAMTEYERKV

-999 EATVAQEARLEI
+999 EATAAQNARLEI
-1011 PASLGKEVQAQLG
+1011 PESLGKTVQEQLG

-1080 GVYTTSEGMVVALDA
+1080 GVYTTAEGMVVALDA

-1159 REAALE
+1159 REEALE
-1165 ELTADALYDAIATPE
+1165 ELTADALYDAMATPE

-1203 DQVMAFINKF
+1203 DQVMAFINRF

-1245 VQEYN
+1245 IQEYN
-1250 RLMEEAGKRERG
+1250 RLMEEAGKRERSTKQNKKGYGQDSQFSLKVLPDG
-1262 RTERKE
+1262 RKYVEVDTD
-1268 TGETWYSKKNRK
+1268 
-1280 PGKKKTEQQNENAKE
+1280 QQIFEG
-1295 SSAEQLQNEAD
+1295 
-1306 EERSI
+1306 
-1311 KEQLR
+1311 
-1316 AHSSELADMEPVAV
+1316 
-1330 INVDISNLKTAKARK
+1330 VDIKDYPKLIVRYITQRFRGKVIGTQNRAYVDKRAANEFAHPANHSLNEKIYEAKARTATELD
-1345 NWIVNLLQSTGFQ
+1345 NLMDAGRYIGHFEDNGRHADALGGWDRYEAIVKVNDAFYEGQINIMILGDGRRRFHDFTKIRDVSAALQD
-1358 VERQGFGTIEF
+1358 R
-1369 GKERINKSL
+1369 N
-1378 NYMQKPGEI
+1378 
-1387 AAFSAL
+1387 AL
-1393 PRVLKR
+1393 RRDNV
-1399 GKNISGHANHKG
+1399 S
-1411 RGFGTETF
+1411 
-1419 AAPVTINGVMGYMAV
+1419 
-1434 VVKREARIAYKTHRI
+1434 
-1449 LMPDGSTFVF
+1449 D
-1459 NEKAEPTP
+1459 
-1467 ANRGSQK
+1467 
-1474 GINPAPISSAT
+1474 
-1485 NSIPQ
+1485 NSISKTA
-1490 VEENSNTNKNFSLK
+1490 ENSNTNKNFSLK

-1514 REVEENENGGTMG
+1514 R
-1527 ALEGAT
+1527 
-1533 VENHAGIY
+1533 
-1541 AAQREKLAG
+1541 
-1550 WADGKPRSAEAVR
+1550 
-1563 ELLGESMTP
+1563 
-1572 TLEKWLHNQYEKGQN
+1572 
-1587 RQVKEPVR
+1587 
-1595 REAVEAFL
+1595 
-1603 QKDEALIAENEAQSK
+1603 
-1618 AFWQKLRGEKVRVHE
+1618 
-1633 VEVGEHT
+1633 
-1640 HEGRGAMGRQIV
+1640 
-1652 QALMGDA
+1652 
-1659 PRVTVHNRDAQVD
+1659 
-1672 IYVNRAS
+1672 
-1679 VEKTLSYGGSKNI
+1679 
-1692 PIEVSKAILL
+1692 
-1702 QTKEMLADAK
+1702 
-1712 YIGSHEN
+1712 
-1719 YATNSGLV
+1719 
-1727 HYFVSAAQTG
+1727 
-1737 DEIRRVVYMAHE
+1737 
-1749 KAWNDGDVQNRLY
+1749 
-1762 VEEVE
+1762 
-1767 LLDTENAGANDTSRS
+1767 
-1782 QQAVYTQHLTSNH
+1782 
-1795 PGTISIP
+1795 
-1802 ELLQNYN
+1802 
-1809 TEFLRRYDLK
+1809 
-1819 ERGAK
+1819 
-1824 RALQYSLRNVD
+1824 
-1835 TDMTEMQR
+1835 

-1848 EKLREAVGVL
+1848 ERLQKLVGSLNAQL
-1858 RAAMKQLSG
+1858 RAMRDGASG
-1867 AKAVN
+1867 KSAVDRKAV
-1872 SRQVWKFAREIK
+1872 WALAREMK
-1884 KKYESKVRVNDLGEN
+1884 AQYQSKVRVNDLGAN
-1899 LRRVYD
+1899 LQKAFD

-1913 AEGKSAMEAMAAI
+1913 TEGKSAMEAMAAI
-1926 ARNMLENSEHINR
+1926 ARDMLDKSENIDST
-1939 DMYDRYADM
+1939 MYDEYADL
-1948 RDYLRRGRFQLTEA
+1948 RGYLRKGRFRLTDA
-1962 QWAEAEKLYG
+1962 QWAEAAKLYG
-1972 SLKEFRNEVKGRW
+1972 SEKEFRKAAFGRW
-1985 GVAGRK
+1985 NIAARN
-1991 DHSTGSLDA
+1991 DRNALSLDA
-2000 AWEDM
+2000 AWEEM
-2005 HAKWPEMFDRNADER
+2005 HQQWPGMFDQDASEGD
-2020 GKVQQVVAAL
+2020 KVQQVMAAL
-2030 EAVQKEV
+2030 EAVRREV
-2037 SNPYGMN
+2037 SNPYAMN
-2044 LDQMTQTV
+2044 LEEMTQYV
-2052 TAELFEGFGQVNEAN
+2052 TAEMYQRYLEAPTVKG
-2067 ALMEEA
+2067 AEA
-2073 KAIARR
+2073 RTQETARELEKTRAELEKTRRELEQSKGTIERWRKA
-2079 KTTRWAINREK
+2079 RET

-2126 EAVTAL
+2126 DAVTAL
-2132 LEALDYNEGKRV
+2132 LKALDYTEGKGFI
-2144 TIKREMLERARQ
+2144 IKRELLERARQ

-2222 AAMIINE
+2222 AAMILNE
-2229 DRLFMQKRRDSLQEA
+2229 DRLFMQKRQDSLQEA

-2294 WKAVRDAENTH
+2294 WKALRDAENTH

-2342 VTLHDGKKQKF
+2342 VTLHDGKKQKL

-2360 IYAAAKRERLVG
+2360 IYAAAKREKLVG

-2394 ARQLTVEDLVAIAGK
+2394 ARQLTAEDLAAIAGK

-2441 GVEKFKESYYVPFRV
+2441 GVEKFKESYYVPFKV

-2570 LVSGAKGAAVGGNL
+2570 LVGGAKGAAVGGNL

-2646 TRGTYDRVRQTAMGK
+2646 TRGTYDRARQTAMGK

-2747 KQYNMLWRAGWDL
+2747 KQYNMLWRAVWDL

-2792 AAAAKSLISA
+2792 PAAAKSLISA

-2824 RGFGEKYWDAFGP
+2824 RGFGEKYWDAFLP

-3038 ALVRLG
+3038 ELVRLG

-3063 ATDEPEAQTW
+3063 ATEEPEAQTW

-3177 EAIESGDAGQVRTVI
+3177 EAMESGDAGQVRTVI
-3192 AAMKKEGYTDSDLRS
+3192 AAMKKEGYTDSELRS

-3227 QAQSIATMLK
+3227 QAQSIAAMLK

-3246 SFREW
+3246 SFKEW

-3274 QITRQME
+3274 QITRQMA
-3281 AGVNQKQIRDKV
+3281 AGMNQKQIRDKV

-3316 EGLMLNTGAGLT
+3316 AGLMLNTGAGLT

-3389 SGEYADLE
+3389 SGEYADLQ

>member
-24 SSTGTKGQT
+24 SSAGTKGQT

-79 RNFAKRE
+79 RNFTKRE
-86 QKDEYRR
+86 QKEEYRR

-107 YQWNK
+107 QAWQQ
-112 QQREALEQYQ
+112 QQRKALEQYQ

-146 GQLWKANTAQVQA
+146 GQLWKANTTQVQA
-159 TQKAME
+159 TQKALE

-203 LSQED
+203 LSEED
-208 QAFVDNASKRL
+208 QAFVDNARKRL

-242 RLIAN
+242 RLIDN

-252 RDRGAALPGE
+252 RDRGVALPGE
-262 AAEIADKYALGGSK
+262 AAVIAAAYGKNTKGDLDRYVKAVEDAEKIDAMLKADMEKYP
-276 DLEAYLEAKRNVEL
+276 EAYNAYLKAKEKVDRGETLTEQELLDYEGWASLEEQAEEARAEAK
-290 MDEEIALGG
+290 ALEDG
-299 VIAPEENKKYQELKA
+299 
-314 RVERGEE
+314 
-321 LTGQDVYDYKVW
+321 
-333 SEQYGAYERD
+333 
-343 KETIKTLEEA
+343 
-353 GVLESGYSY
+353 GVLESGFSY
-362 AAQERQRVNVGQLTQ
+362 AERDRQRVNEGQLTQ
-377 IEALTQYAGTIQA
+377 VEELSQYAGTMQA
-390 SIAKQEASKLLT
+390 PIARQEASKLLT

-407 QYALEKDIA
+407 QYKLQKDIA
-416 AMQQA
+416 AMELA
-421 GAGNSIGDN
+421 GITGPAMDN
-430 LALKATP
+430 AKD
-437 LQNAQEELE
+437 QLE
-446 AVKAAIA
+446 TVEKQIA
-453 EAEYAMLRFEDDFVG
+453 EGEYAMLRFEDDFVG

-534 AAEHPVGAWITSG
+534 AAEHPVGSWITSG

-647 NALAKVGNSVGSA
+647 NALAKAGNSVGSA

-666 VSGKT
+666 TSGKT

-681 SQALVQGLAAGVTE
+681 SRALVQGLAAGVTE

-718 RTILANVIKSFAPE
+718 RTILTNVIKAFAPE

-742 DLALDNYL
+742 DQALDNYL

-760 IKQKIAAG
+760 IKQKRAAG

-795 SGSLGAGVSTSVGM
+795 SGSLGAGFSTSVGV

-914 QVRFADTDTQ
+914 QVRFADADTQ
-924 TAYNR
+924 AAYNR
-929 AAMFGDT
+929 AAMFEDT
-936 QTARRFLAGYEA
+936 QTARRFLAGYEN
-948 TSMPVEIYGQ
+948 TSLPLEIYGQ

-965 AGQNSRAMTEYERKA
+965 AGQNSRAMTEYERKV

-999 EATVAQEARLEI
+999 EATAAQNARLEI
-1011 PASLGKEVQAQLG
+1011 PESLGKTVQAQLG

-1056 LDGYAKAHGVHY
+1056 LDDYAKAHGVHY

-1112 REHMGQEAQGLQ
+1112 REQMGQEAQDLQ
-1124 DAVLTLLR
+1124 DVVLELLGN
-1132 STEGYDLETRVAEK
+1132 TEGYNLDSRVAEK
-1146 QEQYKAAEGQELS
+1146 QEQYKQIKGQELS
-1159 REAALE
+1159 REEALE
-1165 ELTADALYDAIATPE
+1165 ELTADALYDAMATPE

-1203 DQVMAFINKF
+1203 DQVMAFINRF

-1245 VQEYN
+1245 IQEYN
-1250 RLMEEAGKRERG
+1250 RLMEEAGKREAQQQGNGQAQKENEQARYSTKAQDQLTEDKYFQRAIDAWDGTSSGG
-1262 RTERKE
+1262 RVKIGVINKGGIYE
-1268 TGETWYSKKNRK
+1268 GVGLPDGVLYMDYSKLAKALSKHGDHLSKNTLKQIPQMLASPVVITQPINPQVKNTVNVFGDLMGDNGK
-1280 PGKKKTEQQNENAKE
+1280 PIMVSIMMRPDRTGTFLIDVIRTVEMRSDAQKLITDQSVLYLSENKKRTADWFQGLGN
-1295 SSAEQLQNEAD
+1295 SSVPFAGTKSGFI
-1306 EERSI
+1306 RSI
-1311 KEQLR
+1311 
-1316 AHSSELADMEPVAV
+1316 
-1330 INVDISNLKTAKARK
+1330 
-1345 NWIVNLLQSTGFQ
+1345 
-1358 VERQGFGTIEF
+1358 
-1369 GKERINKSL
+1369 
-1378 NYMQKPGEI
+1378 
-1387 AAFSAL
+1387 
-1393 PRVLKR
+1393 
-1399 GKNISGHANHKG
+1399 
-1411 RGFGTETF
+1411 
-1419 AAPVTINGVMGYMAV
+1419 
-1434 VVKREARIAYKTHRI
+1434 AYE
-1449 LMPDGSTFVF
+1449 S
-1459 NEKAEPTP
+1459 
-1467 ANRGSQK
+1467 
-1474 GINPAPISSAT
+1474 
-1485 NSIPQ
+1485 
-1490 VEENSNTNKNFSLK
+1490 ENSNSQGGNSL
-1504 NVDTDMTEMQ
+1504 NGVDTQKT
-1514 REVEENENGGTMG
+1514 G
-1527 ALEGAT
+1527 A
-1533 VENHAGIY
+1533 
-1541 AAQREKLAG
+1541 
-1550 WADGKPRSAEAVR
+1550 S
-1563 ELLGESMTP
+1563 
-1572 TLEKWLHNQYEKGQN
+1572 
-1587 RQVKEPVR
+1587 
-1595 REAVEAFL
+1595 
-1603 QKDEALIAENEAQSK
+1603 
-1618 AFWQKLRGEKVRVHE
+1618 
-1633 VEVGEHT
+1633 
-1640 HEGRGAMGRQIV
+1640 
-1652 QALMGDA
+1652 
-1659 PRVTVHNRDAQVD
+1659 
-1672 IYVNRAS
+1672 
-1679 VEKTLSYGGSKNI
+1679 
-1692 PIEVSKAILL
+1692 
-1702 QTKEMLADAK
+1702 
-1712 YIGSHEN
+1712 
-1719 YATNSGLV
+1719 
-1727 HYFVSAAQTG
+1727 
-1737 DEIRRVVYMAHE
+1737 
-1749 KAWNDGDVQNRLY
+1749 
-1762 VEEVE
+1762 
-1767 LLDTENAGANDTSRS
+1767 
-1782 QQAVYTQHLTSNH
+1782 
-1795 PGTISIP
+1795 
-1802 ELLQNYN
+1802 
-1809 TEFLRRYDLK
+1809 
-1819 ERGAK
+1819 
-1824 RALQYSLRNVD
+1824 YSLRNVD

-1848 EKLREAVGVL
+1848 ERLQKLVGSLNAQL
-1858 RAAMKQLSG
+1858 RAMRDG
-1867 AKAVN
+1867 ANGKAAVDRKAV
-1872 SRQVWKFAREIK
+1872 WALAREMK
-1884 KKYESKVRVNDLGEN
+1884 AQYQSKVRVNDLGAN
-1899 LRRVYD
+1899 LQKAFD

-1913 AEGKSAMEAMAAI
+1913 TEGKSAMEAMAAI
-1926 ARNMLENSEHINR
+1926 ARDMLDKSENIDST
-1939 DMYDRYADM
+1939 MYDEYADL
-1948 RDYLRRGRFQLTEA
+1948 RSYLRKGRFRLTDA
-1962 QWAEAEKLYG
+1962 QWAEAAKLYG
-1972 SLKEFRNEVKGRW
+1972 SEKEFRKAAFGRW
-1985 GVAGRK
+1985 NIAARN
-1991 DHSTGSLDA
+1991 DRNALSLDA
-2000 AWEDM
+2000 AWEEM
-2005 HAKWPEMFDRNADER
+2005 HQQWPGMFDQDASEGD
-2020 GKVQQVVAAL
+2020 KVQQVMAAL
-2030 EAVQKEV
+2030 EAVRREV
-2037 SNPYGMN
+2037 SNPYAMN
-2044 LDQMTQTV
+2044 LEEMTQYV
-2052 TAELFEGFGQVNEAN
+2052 TAEMYQKYLEAPTVKGAEARTQETARELEKTRAELREARRELEQSRAEIAAARQELRDDWQWRRERMDQAREEVLEARREAGEKVYKAQEETANILKAAQETNKRVWEEAREEVLEARREAGEKVYKAQEETANIIRTAYETNKRVMIEAN
-2067 ALMEEA
+2067 ENAQEIIKAWSAKREEM
-2073 KAIARR
+2073 
-2079 KTTRWAINREK
+2079 
-2090 LAEQRKAR
+2090 AEQRKAR

-2132 LEALDYNEGKRV
+2132 LKALDYTEGKGFI
-2144 TIKREMLERARQ
+2144 IKREMLERARQ

-2202 QLNRLSQEE
+2202 QLNRLSHAE

-2222 AAMIINE
+2222 AAMILNE

-2360 IYAAAKRERLVG
+2360 IYAAAKREKLVG

-2394 ARQLTVEDLVAIAGK
+2394 ARQLTAEDLEAIAGK

-2441 GVEKFKESYYVPFRV
+2441 GVEKFKESYYVPFKV

-2570 LVSGAKGAAVGGNL
+2570 LVGGAKGAAVGGNL

-2646 TRGTYDRVRQTAMGK
+2646 TRGTYDRARQTAMGK

-2824 RGFGEKYWDAFGP
+2824 RGFGEKYWDAFLP

-2949 KNYVYTKQ
+2949 KNYVYAKQ

-3038 ALVRLG
+3038 ELVRLG

-3063 ATDEPEAQTW
+3063 ATEEPEAQTW

-3177 EAIESGDAGQVRTVI
+3177 EAMESGDAGQVRTVI
-3192 AAMKKEGYTDSDLRS
+3192 AAMKKEGYTDSELRS

-3227 QAQSIATMLK
+3227 QAQSIAAMLK

-3246 SFREW
+3246 SFKEW

-3267 DVNRLKT
+3267 DVTRLKT
-3274 QITRQME
+3274 QITRQMA
-3281 AGVNQKQIRDKV
+3281 AGMNQKQIRDKV

-3316 EGLMLNTGAGLT
+3316 AGLMLNTGAGLT
-3328 TEEIPQKAV
+3328 AEEVPQKAV

-3350 GDLNTAR
+3350 EDLNTAR

>member
-24 SSTGTKGQT
+24 SSAGTKGQT

-79 RNFAKRE
+79 RNFTKRE
-86 QKDEYRR
+86 QKEEYRR

-112 QQREALEQYQ
+112 RQREAFEQYQ

-146 GQLWKANTAQVQA
+146 GQLWKANAAQVQD
-159 TQKAME
+159 TQKALE

-180 WMAAQNANTIGPL
+180 WMAAQNANNIAPL
-193 EQARARELPQ
+193 EQARDRELPQ

-208 QAFVDNASKRL
+208 QAFVDNARKRL

-242 RLIAN
+242 RLIDN

-252 RDRGAALPGE
+252 RDRGVALPGE
-262 AAEIADKYALGGSK
+262 VAETVDKYALGGSK

-299 VIAPEENKKYQELKA
+299 VIAPEENKAYQDLKA
-314 RVERGEE
+314 RVESGEE

-333 SEQYGAYERD
+333 SEQYGAYERN

-362 AAQERQRVNVGQLTQ
+362 AAQERQRRNEGQLTQ
-377 IEALTQYAGTIQA
+377 IEALSQYAGMMQA
-390 SIAKQEASKLLT
+390 PIAKQEASKLLT

-453 EAEYAMLRFEDDFVG
+453 EAEYAMLRFEDDFFMNVQPGAGAG
-468 KSAAPAELSWGAVEA
+468 KKGSVYHVVNA
-483 GIAQNMTEMELATYN
+483 TEEELARLRARGVGQSVMPVRSGVADAIAGLSGQELNALRMTDMERQTYN
-498 YLRNTKGMDAAKQ
+498 YLHNTKGAEAADAYFKSL
-511 YVESIKPRLLKRET
+511 EPRLLKRQAEM
-525 DKQMGVVKK
+525 QQGVWQ
-534 AAEHPVGAWITSG
+534 AMAEHPVGAFTTTAATFPMTLVEG
-547 LSIAVTPLEWTGA
+547 LGA
-560 VKAGVD
+560 VKTGVD
-566 TMLGRDTSPY
+566 TMLGRETSPY
-576 DPAFATTHF
+576 DSAFAPTRF
-585 KNTVRETVMEG
+585 KSTVRETVKAG
-596 QRKAFGDGLGGQTAN
+596 QREAFGEGLGGDIAN
-611 LVYQVFMTAGDSAIS
+611 LAYDVVTTSLDSALS
-626 MATGGAVGKALQG
+626 MAAGGATG
-639 AGVVAQGA
+639 
-647 NALAKVGNSVGSA
+647 GSA

-666 VSGKT
+666 TSGKT
-671 QQELLLGRDN
+671 QQELLLGREN
-681 SQALVQGLAAGVTE
+681 SQALVQGLAAGVIE
-695 YITEKLGMDRLT
+695 AITEKMGMDRLT
-707 AAFSLGKGGGY
+707 AAFSLGKKGGY
-718 RTILANVIKSFAPE
+718 RTILANMIKGFVPE

-742 DLALDNYL
+742 DQALDNYL

-896 AWVEI
+896 AWVEV
-901 EIAGKGKGEIRLD
+901 EIDGKGKGEIRLD

-924 TAYNR
+924 AAYNR
-929 AAMFGDT
+929 AAMFEDT
-936 QTARRFLAGYEA
+936 QTARRFLAGYEN
-948 TSMPVEIYGQ
+948 TSLPLEIYGQ

-965 AGQNSRAMTEYERKA
+965 AGQNSRAMTEYERKV

-999 EATVAQEARLEI
+999 EATAAQEARLEI
-1011 PASLGKEVQAQLG
+1011 PESLGKEVQAQLG

-1031 QGYTG
+1031 EGYTG

-1056 LDGYAKAHGVHY
+1056 LDDYAKAHGVHY

-1112 REHMGQEAQGLQ
+1112 REQMGQEAQDLQ
-1124 DAVLTLLR
+1124 DVVLELLGN
-1132 STEGYDLETRVAEK
+1132 TEGYDLETRVAEK

-1159 REAALE
+1159 REEALE

-1192 AENKNAFKQAM
+1192 AQNKNAFQQAM

-1245 VQEYN
+1245 IQEYN
-1250 RLMEEAGKRERG
+1250 RLMEEAGKRERSTKQNKKGYGQDSQFSLKVLPDG
-1262 RTERKE
+1262 RKYVEVDTD
-1268 TGETWYSKKNRK
+1268 
-1280 PGKKKTEQQNENAKE
+1280 QQIFEG
-1295 SSAEQLQNEAD
+1295 
-1306 EERSI
+1306 
-1311 KEQLR
+1311 
-1316 AHSSELADMEPVAV
+1316 
-1330 INVDISNLKTAKARK
+1330 VDIKDYPKLIVRYITQRFRGKVIGTQNRAYVDKRAANEFAHPANHSLNEKIYEAKARTATELD
-1345 NWIVNLLQSTGFQ
+1345 NLMDAGRYIGHFEDNGRHADALGGWDRYEAIVKVNDAFYEGQINIMILGDGRRRFHDFTKIRDVSAALQD
-1358 VERQGFGTIEF
+1358 R
-1369 GKERINKSL
+1369 N
-1378 NYMQKPGEI
+1378 
-1387 AAFSAL
+1387 AL
-1393 PRVLKR
+1393 RRDNV
-1399 GKNISGHANHKG
+1399 S
-1411 RGFGTETF
+1411 
-1419 AAPVTINGVMGYMAV
+1419 
-1434 VVKREARIAYKTHRI
+1434 
-1449 LMPDGSTFVF
+1449 D
-1459 NEKAEPTP
+1459 
-1467 ANRGSQK
+1467 
-1474 GINPAPISSAT
+1474 
-1485 NSIPQ
+1485 NSISKTA
-1490 VEENSNTNKNFSLK
+1490 ENSNTNKNFSLK

-1514 REVEENENGGTMG
+1514 REEKKTES
-1527 ALEGAT
+1527 ASSSS
-1533 VENHAGIY
+1533 VENNDAQTETPY
-1541 AAQREKLAG
+1541 AYRVLTEKG
-1550 WADGKPRSAEAVR
+1550 DRTVVDVSDVGEITRDEAVQR
-1563 ELLGESMTP
+1563 GLENVRKYTDKTDRNGVPMMYVDDLGKYVTVGSKALRHGLDRRVKVNGAATAHIGDLL
-1572 TLEKWLHNQYEKGQN
+1572 KQ
-1587 RQVKEPVR
+1587 
-1595 REAVEAFL
+1595 AVV
-1603 QKDEALIAENEAQSK
+1603 INEADPKKEKHTNTYILLSVARDSNQENVYVRMVVNQSTG
-1618 AFWQKLRGEKVRVHE
+1618 QLEDV
-1633 VEVGEHT
+1633 T
-1640 HEGRGAMGRQIV
+1640 SLY
-1652 QALMGDA
+1652 ALN
-1659 PRVTVHNRDAQVD
+1659 TK
-1672 IYVNRAS
+1672 NRA
-1679 VEKTLSYGGSKNI
+1679 
-1692 PIEVSKAILL
+1692 
-1702 QTKEMLADAK
+1702 
-1712 YIGSHEN
+1712 
-1719 YATNSGLV
+1719 
-1727 HYFVSAAQTG
+1727 
-1737 DEIRRVVYMAHE
+1737 RRVVAPNGEVSHGVPAGSTMTVAEILENVKDIYSDVLSKDVLKALGVE
-1749 KAWNDGDVQNRLY
+1749 KRSESELTQRL
-1762 VEEVE
+1762 
-1767 LLDTENAGANDTSRS
+1767 R
-1782 QQAVYTQHLTSNH
+1782 
-1795 PGTISIP
+1795 
-1802 ELLQNYN
+1802 
-1809 TEFLRRYDLK
+1809 
-1819 ERGAK
+1819 
-1824 RALQYSLRNVD
+1824 YSLRNVD

-1913 AEGKSAMEAMAAI
+1913 AEGKRAMEAMAAI

-2044 LDQMTQTV
+2044 LAQMTQTV
-2052 TAELFEGFGQVNEAN
+2052 TAELFEGYGQVNEAN

-2079 KTTRWAINREK
+2079 KVTRWAINREK
-2090 LAEQRKAR
+2090 LAERRKAR

-2115 KPGSFVPYQMR
+2115 KSGSFVPYQMR

-2132 LEALDYNEGKRV
+2132 LEALDYNEGKGV

-2185 GDVSEAMQRLAQ
+2185 GDVSEAMRRLAQ

-2229 DRLFMQKRRDSLQEA
+2229 DRLFMQKRQDSLQEA

-2360 IYAAAKRERLVG
+2360 IYAAAKREKLVG

-2394 ARQLTVEDLVAIAGK
+2394 ARQLTAEDLEAIAGK

-2441 GVEKFKESYYVPFRV
+2441 GVEKFKESYYVPFKV

-2570 LVSGAKGAAVGGNL
+2570 LVGGAKGAAVGGNL

-2646 TRGTYDRVRQTAMGK
+2646 TRGTYDRARQTAMGK

-2747 KQYNMLWRAGWDL
+2747 KQYNMLWRAGWDV
-2760 KEAWRSGNKAA
+2760 KEAWRSGSKAA

-2824 RGFGEKYWDAFGP
+2824 RGFGEKYWDAFLP

-2957 EGDSRRASP
+2957 EGDNRRASP

-3038 ALVRLG
+3038 ELVRLG

-3063 ATDEPEAQTW
+3063 ATEEPEAQTW

-3177 EAIESGDAGQVRTVI
+3177 EAMESGDAGQVRTVI

-3217 TEAWNAGNKT
+3217 TQAWNAGNKT

-3246 SFREW
+3246 SFKEW

-3274 QITRQME
+3274 QISRQME
-3281 AGVNQKQIRDKV
+3281 AGVNQKQIRDRV

-3316 EGLMLNTGAGLT
+3316 AGLMLNTGAGLMA
-3328 TEEIPQKAV
+3328 EEVPQKAV

>member
-86 QKDEYRR
+86 QKEEYRR

-146 GQLWKANTAQVQA
+146 GQLWKANTTQVQA
-159 TQKAME
+159 TQKALE

-170 RIPGQAGRKL
+170 RIPGPAGWKL
-180 WMAAQNANTIGPL
+180 WMAAQNANTIAPL
-193 EQARARELPQ
+193 ERARARELPQ

-208 QAFVDNASKRL
+208 QAFVDNARKRL

-276 DLEAYLEAKRNVEL
+276 DLEAYMEAKRNVEL

-362 AAQERQRVNVGQLTQ
+362 AAQERQRVNEGQLTQ

-390 SIAKQEASKLLT
+390 PIAKQEASKLLT

-453 EAEYAMLRFEDDFVG
+453 EAEYAMLRFEDDFAQNA
-468 KSAAPAELSWGAVEA
+468 SANGVWNRNGNHDLYLINLSQEERDRLMLYAENNPEA
-483 GIAQNMTEMELATYN
+483 GTNIAPRGERVLYMGNDAIRQRLLLTNQERATYN
-498 YLRNTKGMDAAKQ
+498 YLYNTQGEEKAKAYLGML
-511 YVESIKPRLLKRET
+511 EPRLQKRRYDRDVEAWVNLAET
-525 DKQMGVVKK
+525 
-534 AAEHPVGAWITSG
+534 PLGAWVTSIN
-547 LSIAVTPLEWTGA
+547 SILQTPAEGIGA
-560 VKAGVD
+560 IQTVID
-566 TMLGRDTSPY
+566 TAMGRKTSPY
-576 DPAFATTHF
+576 DTAFTPSNY
-585 KNTVRETVMEG
+585 KRVVRETVMEG
-596 QRKAFGDGLGGQTAN
+596 QRKAFGDGVGGQTAN
-611 LVYQVFMTAGDSAIS
+611 LIYQVLMTSGDSALA
-626 MATGGAVGKALQG
+626 MGVGGATGG
-639 AGVVAQGA
+639 
-647 NALAKVGNSVGSA
+647 SA
-660 LMALSA
+660 IMALSA

-681 SQALVQGLAAGVTE
+681 SQALVQGLAAGVIE
-695 YITEKLGMDRLT
+695 AITEKMGMDRLT

-795 SGSLGAGVSTSVGM
+795 SGSLGAGFSTSVGM
-809 IKARSARTALTEAG
+809 IKARSARKALTEAG

-839 RSDAASEQA
+839 RSDTASEQA

-855 MQQAEDAKGVKHTPF
+855 IQQAEDAKGVKHTPF

-896 AWVEI
+896 AWVEV
-901 EIAGKGKGEIRLD
+901 EIDGKGKGELRLD
-914 QVRFADTDTQ
+914 QVRFADTDMQ
-924 TAYNR
+924 AAYNR
-929 AAMFGDT
+929 AAMFEDT

-948 TSMPVEIYGQ
+948 TSMPMEIYGK

-999 EATVAQEARLEI
+999 EATAVQEARLAI
-1011 PASLGKEVQAQLG
+1011 PESLGKEVQAQLG
-1024 QLPRTYT
+1024 KLPRTYT

-1159 REAALE
+1159 REEALE

-1245 VQEYN
+1245 IQEYN
-1250 RLMEEAGKRERG
+1250 RLMEEAGKRETQQQGNGQAQKENEQARYSTKAQDQLTEDKYFQRAIDAWDGTSSGG
-1262 RTERKE
+1262 RVKIGVINKGGIYE
-1268 TGETWYSKKNRK
+1268 GVGLPDGVLYMDYSKLAKALSKHGDHLSKSILKQIPQMLASPVVITQPINPQVKNTVNVFGDLMGDNGK
-1280 PGKKKTEQQNENAKE
+1280 PIMVSIMMRPDRTGTFLIDVIRTVEMRSDAQKLITDQSVLYLSENKKRTADWFQGLGN
-1295 SSAEQLQNEAD
+1295 SSVPFAGTKSGFI
-1306 EERSI
+1306 RSI
-1311 KEQLR
+1311 
-1316 AHSSELADMEPVAV
+1316 
-1330 INVDISNLKTAKARK
+1330 
-1345 NWIVNLLQSTGFQ
+1345 
-1358 VERQGFGTIEF
+1358 
-1369 GKERINKSL
+1369 
-1378 NYMQKPGEI
+1378 
-1387 AAFSAL
+1387 
-1393 PRVLKR
+1393 
-1399 GKNISGHANHKG
+1399 
-1411 RGFGTETF
+1411 
-1419 AAPVTINGVMGYMAV
+1419 
-1434 VVKREARIAYKTHRI
+1434 AYE
-1449 LMPDGSTFVF
+1449 S
-1459 NEKAEPTP
+1459 
-1467 ANRGSQK
+1467 
-1474 GINPAPISSAT
+1474 
-1485 NSIPQ
+1485 
-1490 VEENSNTNKNFSLK
+1490 ENSNSQGGNSL
-1504 NVDTDMTEMQ
+1504 NEVDTQET
-1514 REVEENENGGTMG
+1514 G
-1527 ALEGAT
+1527 A
-1533 VENHAGIY
+1533 
-1541 AAQREKLAG
+1541 
-1550 WADGKPRSAEAVR
+1550 S
-1563 ELLGESMTP
+1563 
-1572 TLEKWLHNQYEKGQN
+1572 
-1587 RQVKEPVR
+1587 
-1595 REAVEAFL
+1595 
-1603 QKDEALIAENEAQSK
+1603 
-1618 AFWQKLRGEKVRVHE
+1618 
-1633 VEVGEHT
+1633 
-1640 HEGRGAMGRQIV
+1640 
-1652 QALMGDA
+1652 
-1659 PRVTVHNRDAQVD
+1659 
-1672 IYVNRAS
+1672 
-1679 VEKTLSYGGSKNI
+1679 
-1692 PIEVSKAILL
+1692 
-1702 QTKEMLADAK
+1702 
-1712 YIGSHEN
+1712 
-1719 YATNSGLV
+1719 
-1727 HYFVSAAQTG
+1727 
-1737 DEIRRVVYMAHE
+1737 
-1749 KAWNDGDVQNRLY
+1749 
-1762 VEEVE
+1762 
-1767 LLDTENAGANDTSRS
+1767 
-1782 QQAVYTQHLTSNH
+1782 
-1795 PGTISIP
+1795 
-1802 ELLQNYN
+1802 
-1809 TEFLRRYDLK
+1809 
-1819 ERGAK
+1819 
-1824 RALQYSLRNVD
+1824 YSLRNVD

-1843 VVEEN
+1843 EEKKTERASSSVENNDAQTETPYAYRVLTEKGDRTVVDVSDVGEITRDEAVQRGLENVRKYTDKTDHNGVPMMYVDDLGKYVTVGSKALRHGLDRRAQANSAVTAHIGDLLKQAIVINEADPKKENHTNTYILLSVARDSNQENVYVRMVVNQSTRQLEDVTSLYALNTKKGARRVVAPNGEVSLDVPAGSTMTIAEILENVKDIYSDVLSKDVLKALGVEKRSESELTQRLRYSLRNVDTDMAEMQRVVEEN
-1848 EKLREAVGVL
+1848 ERLQKLVGSLNAQL
-1858 RAAMKQLSG
+1858 RAMRDGASG
-1867 AKAVN
+1867 KAAVDRKAV
-1872 SRQVWKFAREIK
+1872 WALAREMK
-1884 KKYESKVRVNDLGEN
+1884 AQYQSKVRVNDLGAN
-1899 LRRVYD
+1899 LQKAFD

-1913 AEGKSAMEAMAAI
+1913 TEGKRAMEAMAAI
-1926 ARNMLENSEHINR
+1926 ARDMLDKSENIDST
-1939 DMYDRYADM
+1939 MYDEYADL
-1948 RDYLRRGRFQLTEA
+1948 RGYLRKGRFRLTDA
-1962 QWAEAEKLYG
+1962 QWAEAAKLYG
-1972 SLKEFRNEVKGRW
+1972 SEKEFRKAAFGRW
-1985 GVAGRK
+1985 NIAARN
-1991 DHSTGSLDA
+1991 DRNALSLDA
-2000 AWEDM
+2000 AWEEM
-2005 HAKWPEMFDRNADER
+2005 HEQWPTMFDQDASEGD
-2020 GKVQQVVAAL
+2020 KVQQVMAAM
-2030 EAVQKEV
+2030 EAVRREV
-2037 SNPYGMN
+2037 SNPYAMN
-2044 LDQMTQTV
+2044 LEEMTQYV
-2052 TAELFEGFGQVNEAN
+2052 TAEMYQKYLEAPTVKG
-2067 ALMEEA
+2067 AEA
-2073 KAIARR
+2073 RTQETARELEKTRAELREARR
-2079 KTTRWAINREK
+2079 ELEQSRAETAAARQEAQEDRRMTAEMINAARKNAESTIERWRKARET

-2132 LEALDYNEGKRV
+2132 LEALDYNEGKGV

-2185 GDVSEAMQRLAQ
+2185 GDVSEAMRRLAQ

-2222 AAMIINE
+2222 AAMILNE

-2360 IYAAAKRERLVG
+2360 IYAAAKREKLVG

-2394 ARQLTVEDLVAIAGK
+2394 ARQLTAEDLEAIAGK

-2441 GVEKFKESYYVPFRV
+2441 GVEKFKESYYVPFKV

-2553 RLNGNAKSEM
+2553 RLNGNARAEM
-2563 GSALVNK
+2563 GSALVNR
-2570 LVSGAKGAAVGGNL
+2570 LVGGAKGAAVGGNL
-2584 SVASQQATAVLRAY
+2584 SVAIQQATAAARAY
-2598 ALIDAKYLVKGMGAG
+2598 ALIDAKYLLPGVGKGVM
-2613 ALSAAKMKKSYA
+2613 SAAKIKKSYA

-2646 TRGTYDRVRQTAMGK
+2646 TRGTYDRARQTAMGK

-2747 KQYNMLWRAGWDL
+2747 KQYNMLWRAGWDM

-2771 IKRARNQMIRTS
+2771 IKQARNQMIRTS
-2783 ASVVLSSVA
+2783 ASVMLSSVA
-2792 AAAAKSLISA
+2792 AAAAKSVISA
-2802 MRDDDDEKKE
+2802 LRDDDDEKKE
-2812 KDENG
+2812 KDESG

-2837 NLLDNATGLLPLVGN
+2837 NLMDNATGLLPLVGN

-2949 KNYVYTKQ
+2949 KNYVYAKQ

-3038 ALVRLG
+3038 ELVRLG

-3056 VLDSRKK
+3056 VLNSRKK
-3063 ATDEPEAQTW
+3063 ATEEPEAQTW

-3217 TEAWNAGNKT
+3217 TQAWNAGNKT

-3246 SFREW
+3246 SFKEW

-3337 NKAHSIYENSVES
+3337 NKAHSIYEKSVES

>member
-86 QKDEYRR
+86 QKEEYQR
-93 RYGTPQS
+93 RYGAPQS

-107 YQWNK
+107 QAWQQ
-112 QQREALEQYQ
+112 QQRKALEQYQ

-159 TQKAME
+159 TQKALE

-170 RIPGQAGRKL
+170 RIPSKAGREL
-180 WMAAQNANTIGPL
+180 WTAAQNANTMGPL
-193 EQARARELPQ
+193 ERARARELPQ
-203 LSQED
+203 LSEED

-362 AAQERQRVNVGQLTQ
+362 AAQERQRVNEGQLTQ

-390 SIAKQEASKLLT
+390 PIAKQEASKLLT

-430 LALKATP
+430 PALKATP

-453 EAEYAMLRFEDDFVG
+453 EAEYAMLRFEDDFFMNVQPGAGAG
-468 KSAAPAELSWGAVEA
+468 KKGSVYHVVNA
-483 GIAQNMTEMELATYN
+483 TEEELAKLRARGVGQSVMPVRSGVADAIAGLSGQELNALRMTDMERQTYN
-498 YLRNTKGMDAAKQ
+498 YLHNTKGAEAADAYFKSL
-511 YVESIKPRLLKRET
+511 EPRLLKRQAEM
-525 DKQMGVVKK
+525 QQGVWQTM
-534 AAEHPVGAWITSG
+534 AEHPVGAFTTTAATFPMTLVEG
-547 LSIAVTPLEWTGA
+547 LGA
-560 VKAGVD
+560 VKTGVD
-566 TMLGRDTSPY
+566 TMLGRETSPY
-576 DPAFATTHF
+576 DSAFAPTRF
-585 KNTVRETVMEG
+585 KSTVRETVKAG
-596 QRKAFGDGLGGQTAN
+596 QREAFGEGLGGDIAN
-611 LVYQVFMTAGDSAIS
+611 LAYDVVTTSLDSALS
-626 MATGGAVGKALQG
+626 MAAGGATG
-639 AGVVAQGA
+639 
-647 NALAKVGNSVGSA
+647 GSA

-666 VSGKT
+666 TSGKT

-681 SQALVQGLAAGVTE
+681 SRALVQGLAAGVTE

-707 AAFSLGKGGGY
+707 AAFSLGKKGGY
-718 RTILANVIKSFAPE
+718 RTILANMIKGFAPE

-742 DLALDNYL
+742 DQALDNYL

-768 MSVTQATV
+768 MSATQATV

-839 RSDAASEQA
+839 RSDTASEQA

-855 MQQAEDAKGVKHTPF
+855 IQQAEDAKGVKHTPF

-924 TAYNR
+924 AAYNR
-929 AAMFGDT
+929 AAMFEDT
-936 QTARRFLAGYEA
+936 QTARRFLAGYEN
-948 TSMPVEIYGQ
+948 TSLPLEIYGQ

-965 AGQNSRAMTEYERKA
+965 AGQNSRAMTEYERKV

-999 EATVAQEARLEI
+999 EATAAQNARLEI
-1011 PASLGKEVQAQLG
+1011 PESLGKEVQAQLG

-1056 LDGYAKAHGVHY
+1056 LDDYAKAHGVHY

-1112 REHMGQEAQGLQ
+1112 REQMGQEAQGLQ

-1159 REAALE
+1159 REEALE
-1165 ELTADALYDAIATPE
+1165 ELTADALYDAMATPE

-1203 DQVMAFINKF
+1203 DQVMAFINRF

-1262 RTERKE
+1262 RTRKE
-1268 TGETWYSKKNRK
+1268 TKEVSREEN
-1280 PGKKKTEQQNENAKE
+1280 KTQNE
-1295 SSAEQLQNEAD
+1295 SSAKSKKSYDL
-1306 EERSI
+1306 
-1311 KEQLR
+1311 KEY
-1316 AHSSELADMEPVAV
+1316 
-1330 INVDISNLKTAKARK
+1330 
-1345 NWIVNLLQSTGFQ
+1345 GF
-1358 VERQGFGTIEF
+1358 E
-1369 GKERINKSL
+1369 
-1378 NYMQKPGEI
+1378 EI
-1387 AAFSAL
+1387 AKQERDDIQS
-1393 PRVLKR
+1393 R
-1399 GKNISGHANHKG
+1399 GG
-1411 RGFGTETF
+1411 
-1419 AAPVTINGVMGYMAV
+1419 V
-1434 VVKREARIAYKTHRI
+1434 VVETREELLRHIRNALETNEQKTIFLGKISEELKQRIAQEAGDSSLFKKGEYAFGISYDNIRHVQKHFTEIEDIALALENAYKMLQEHESIEVIRGQGGYTKLKVIRGDAEISLRGLMELSKRTRSARIETLFLEK
-1449 LMPDGSTFVF
+1449 GSI
-1459 NEKAEPTP
+1459 EKWRALNHT
-1467 ANRGSQK
+1467 AMLSSSHSYVWS
-1474 GINPAPISSAT
+1474 APHNVSISEST
-1485 NSIPQ
+1485 
-1490 VEENSNTNKNFSLK
+1490 ENSNAQKNFSLK

-1514 REVEENENGGTMG
+1514 REEKKTESTSSSS
-1527 ALEGAT
+1527 
-1533 VENHAGIY
+1533 VENNDAQTETPY
-1541 AAQREKLAG
+1541 AYRVLTEKG
-1550 WADGKPRSAEAVR
+1550 DRTVVDVSDVGEITRDEAVQR
-1563 ELLGESMTP
+1563 GLENVRKYTDKTDRNGVPMMYVDDLGKYVTVGSKALRHGLDRRVKVNGAATAHIGDLL
-1572 TLEKWLHNQYEKGQN
+1572 KQ
-1587 RQVKEPVR
+1587 
-1595 REAVEAFL
+1595 AVV
-1603 QKDEALIAENEAQSK
+1603 INEADPK
-1618 AFWQKLRGEKVRVHE
+1618 KEN
-1633 VEVGEHT
+1633 HT
-1640 HEGRGAMGRQIV
+1640 N
-1652 QALMGDA
+1652 
-1659 PRVTVHNRDAQVD
+1659 T
-1672 IYVNRAS
+1672 Y
-1679 VEKTLSYGGSKNI
+1679 
-1692 PIEVSKAILL
+1692 ILL
-1702 QTKEMLADAK
+1702 SVARDSNQENVYVRMVVNQSTGQLEDVTSLYALNTKKGA
-1712 YIGSHEN
+1712 
-1719 YATNSGLV
+1719 
-1727 HYFVSAAQTG
+1727 
-1737 DEIRRVVYMAHE
+1737 RRVVAPNGEVSPGVPAGSTMTIAEILENVKDIYSDVLSKDVL
-1749 KAWNDGDVQNRLY
+1749 KALG
-1762 VEEVE
+1762 VEERSESE
-1767 LLDTENAGANDTSRS
+1767 L
-1782 QQAVYTQHLTSNH
+1782 TQR
-1795 PGTISIP
+1795 
-1802 ELLQNYN
+1802 
-1809 TEFLRRYDLK
+1809 LR
-1819 ERGAK
+1819 
-1824 RALQYSLRNVD
+1824 YSLRNVD

-2052 TAELFEGFGQVNEAN
+2052 TAELFEGFGKVNEAN

-2132 LEALDYNEGKRV
+2132 LEALDYNDGKGV

-2185 GDVSEAMQRLAQ
+2185 GDVAEAMRRLAQ

-2294 WKAVRDAENTH
+2294 WKALRDAENTH

-2360 IYAAAKRERLVG
+2360 IYAAAKREKLVG

-2394 ARQLTVEDLVAIAGK
+2394 ARQLTVEDLEAIAGK

-2441 GVEKFKESYYVPFRV
+2441 GVEKFKESYYVPFKV

-2570 LVSGAKGAAVGGNL
+2570 LVGGAKGAAVGGNL

-2949 KNYVYTKQ
+2949 KNYVYAKQ
-2957 EGDSRRASP
+2957 EGDNRRASP

-3063 ATDEPEAQTW
+3063 ATEEPEAQTW

-3246 SFREW
+3246 SFKEW

-3267 DVNRLKT
+3267 DVTRLKT
-3274 QITRQME
+3274 QISRQME

-3316 EGLMLNTGAGLT
+3316 AGLMLNTGAGLT
-3328 TEEIPQKAV
+3328 TEEVPQKAV

>member
-24 SSTGTKGQT
+24 SSAGTKGQT

-86 QKDEYRR
+86 QKEEYRR

-112 QQREALEQYQ
+112 RQREALEQYQ

-146 GQLWKANTAQVQA
+146 GQLWKANAAQVQD
-159 TQKAME
+159 TQKALE
-165 EIENT
+165 EIEST
-170 RIPGQAGRKL
+170 RVPSRAGRAL
-180 WMAAQNANTIGPL
+180 FMAAQNANSIAPM

-203 LSQED
+203 LSEED
-208 QAFVDNASKRL
+208 QAFVDNARKRL

-242 RLIAN
+242 RLIDN

-252 RDRGAALPGE
+252 RDRGVALPGE
-262 AAEIADKYALGGSK
+262 VAETVDKYALGGSK

-299 VIAPEENKKYQELKA
+299 VIAPEENKAYQDLKA
-314 RVERGEE
+314 RVESGEE

-333 SEQYGAYERD
+333 SEQYGDYERN

-362 AAQERQRVNVGQLTQ
+362 AAQERQRRNEGQLTQ
-377 IEALTQYAGTIQA
+377 IEALSQYAGTIQA
-390 SIAKQEASKLLT
+390 PIAKQEASKLLT

-421 GAGNSIGDN
+421 GAGNSIGDK

-453 EAEYAMLRFEDDFVG
+453 EAEYAMLRFEDDFFTNVQPGAGAG
-468 KSAAPAELSWGAVEA
+468 KKGSVYHVVNA
-483 GIAQNMTEMELATYN
+483 TEEELAKLRARGVGQSVMPVRSGVADAIAGLSGQELNALRMTDMERQTYN
-498 YLRNTKGMDAAKQ
+498 YLHNTKGAEAADAYFKSL
-511 YVESIKPRLLKRET
+511 EPRLLKRQAEM
-525 DKQMGVVKK
+525 QQGVWQTM
-534 AAEHPVGAWITSG
+534 AEHPVGAFTTTAATFPMTLVEG
-547 LSIAVTPLEWTGA
+547 LGA
-560 VKAGVD
+560 VKTGVD
-566 TMLGRDTSPY
+566 TMLGRETSPY
-576 DPAFATTHF
+576 DSAFAPTRF
-585 KNTVRETVMEG
+585 KSTVRETVKAG
-596 QRKAFGDGLGGQTAN
+596 QREAFGEGLGGDIAN
-611 LVYQVFMTAGDSAIS
+611 LAYDVVTTSLDSALS
-626 MATGGAVGKALQG
+626 MAAGGATGG
-639 AGVVAQGA
+639 
-647 NALAKVGNSVGSA
+647 SA
-660 LMALSA
+660 IMALSA
-666 VSGKT
+666 TSGKT

-681 SQALVQGLAAGVTE
+681 SRALVQGLAAGVTE

-707 AAFSLGKGGGY
+707 AAFSLGKKGGY
-718 RTILANVIKSFAPE
+718 RTILANVIKGFAPE

-742 DLALDNYL
+742 DQALDNYL

-768 MSVTQATV
+768 MSATQATV

-795 SGSLGAGVSTSVGM
+795 SGSLGAGFSTSVGM

-924 TAYNR
+924 AAYNR
-929 AAMFGDT
+929 AAMFEDT
-936 QTARRFLAGYEA
+936 QTARRFLAGYEN
-948 TSMPVEIYGQ
+948 TSLPLEIYGQ

-965 AGQNSRAMTEYERKA
+965 AGQNSRAMTEYERKV

-999 EATVAQEARLEI
+999 EATAAQNARLEI
-1011 PASLGKEVQAQLG
+1011 PESLGKEVQAQLG

-1031 QGYTG
+1031 EGYTG

-1112 REHMGQEAQGLQ
+1112 REQMGQEAQGLQ
-1124 DAVLTLLR
+1124 DVVLELLGN
-1132 STEGYDLETRVAEK
+1132 TEGYNLDSRVAEK
-1146 QEQYKAAEGQELS
+1146 QEQYKQIKGQELS
-1159 REAALE
+1159 REEALE

-1192 AENKNAFKQAM
+1192 AENKNAFQQAM
-1203 DQVMAFINKF
+1203 DQVMAFINRF

-1233 MLEHEADWGESI
+1233 MLEHEANWGESI
-1245 VQEYN
+1245 IQEYN

-1434 VVKREARIAYKTHRI
+1434 VVKREARIVYKTHRI

-1514 REVEENENGGTMG
+1514 R
-1527 ALEGAT
+1527 
-1533 VENHAGIY
+1533 
-1541 AAQREKLAG
+1541 
-1550 WADGKPRSAEAVR
+1550 
-1563 ELLGESMTP
+1563 
-1572 TLEKWLHNQYEKGQN
+1572 
-1587 RQVKEPVR
+1587 
-1595 REAVEAFL
+1595 
-1603 QKDEALIAENEAQSK
+1603 
-1618 AFWQKLRGEKVRVHE
+1618 
-1633 VEVGEHT
+1633 
-1640 HEGRGAMGRQIV
+1640 
-1652 QALMGDA
+1652 
-1659 PRVTVHNRDAQVD
+1659 
-1672 IYVNRAS
+1672 
-1679 VEKTLSYGGSKNI
+1679 
-1692 PIEVSKAILL
+1692 
-1702 QTKEMLADAK
+1702 
-1712 YIGSHEN
+1712 
-1719 YATNSGLV
+1719 
-1727 HYFVSAAQTG
+1727 
-1737 DEIRRVVYMAHE
+1737 
-1749 KAWNDGDVQNRLY
+1749 
-1762 VEEVE
+1762 
-1767 LLDTENAGANDTSRS
+1767 
-1782 QQAVYTQHLTSNH
+1782 
-1795 PGTISIP
+1795 
-1802 ELLQNYN
+1802 
-1809 TEFLRRYDLK
+1809 
-1819 ERGAK
+1819 
-1824 RALQYSLRNVD
+1824 
-1835 TDMTEMQR
+1835 

-1848 EKLREAVGVL
+1848 ERLQKLVGSLNAQL
-1858 RAAMKQLSG
+1858 RAMRDG
-1867 AKAVN
+1867 ANGKAAVDRKAV
-1872 SRQVWKFAREIK
+1872 WALAREMK
-1884 KKYESKVRVNDLGEN
+1884 AQYQSKVRVNDLGAN
-1899 LRRVYD
+1899 LQKAFD

-1913 AEGKSAMEAMAAI
+1913 TEGKSAMEAMAAI
-1926 ARNMLENSEHINR
+1926 ARDMLDKSENIDST
-1939 DMYDRYADM
+1939 MYDEYADL
-1948 RDYLRRGRFQLTEA
+1948 RGYLRKGRFRLTDA
-1962 QWAEAEKLYG
+1962 QWAEAAKLYG
-1972 SLKEFRNEVKGRW
+1972 SEKEFRKAAFGRW
-1985 GVAGRK
+1985 NIAARN
-1991 DHSTGSLDA
+1991 DRNALSLDA
-2000 AWEDM
+2000 VWEEM
-2005 HAKWPEMFDRNADER
+2005 HQQWPGMFDQDASEGD
-2020 GKVQQVVAAL
+2020 KVQQVMAAL
-2030 EAVQKEV
+2030 EAVRREV
-2037 SNPYGMN
+2037 SNPYEMN
-2044 LDQMTQTV
+2044 LEEMTQYV
-2052 TAELFEGFGQVNEAN
+2052 TAEMYQRYLEAPTVKG
-2067 ALMEEA
+2067 AEARTQETARELEKTREELQE
-2073 KAIARR
+2073 ARR
-2079 KTTRWAINREK
+2079 ELEQSRAEIAAARQEAQEDRRMTAEMVNAARKNAESTIERWRKARET

-2115 KPGSFVPYQMR
+2115 KSGSFVPYQMR
-2126 EAVTAL
+2126 DAVTAL
-2132 LEALDYNEGKRV
+2132 LEALDYNEGKGV

-2294 WKAVRDAENTH
+2294 WKALRDAENTH

-2360 IYAAAKRERLVG
+2360 IYAAAKREELVG

-2394 ARQLTVEDLVAIAGK
+2394 ARQLTAEDLAAIAGK

-2441 GVEKFKESYYVPFRV
+2441 GVEKFKESYYVPFKV

-2570 LVSGAKGAAVGGNL
+2570 LVGGAKGAAVGGNL

-2646 TRGTYDRVRQTAMGK
+2646 TRGTYDRARQTAMGK

-2824 RGFGEKYWDAFGP
+2824 RGFGQKYLDAFLP

-2949 KNYVYTKQ
+2949 KNYVYAKQ

-3038 ALVRLG
+3038 ELVRLG

-3063 ATDEPEAQTW
+3063 ATEEPEAQTW

-3227 QAQSIATMLK
+3227 QAQSIAAMLK

-3246 SFREW
+3246 SFKEW

-3316 EGLMLNTGAGLT
+3316 AGLMLNTGAGLT
-3328 TEEIPQKAV
+3328 AEEIPQKAV

-3377 NWAKDAFMDAYD
+3377 NWAKDACMDAYD

>member
-24 SSTGTKGQT
+24 SSAGTKGQT

-79 RNFAKRE
+79 RNFTKRE
-86 QKDEYRR
+86 QKEEYRR

-112 QQREALEQYQ
+112 RQREALEQYQ
-122 SYFEKYGQKPTEE
+122 SYFEKYAAKPTEE
-135 QVQNNPVLSDI
+135 QVKSNPVLSDI
-146 GQLWKANTAQVQA
+146 GQLWKANTTQAQA
-159 TQKAME
+159 TQKALE

-193 EQARARELPQ
+193 EQARGRELPQ

-208 QAFVDNASKRL
+208 QAFVDNARKRL

-242 RLIAN
+242 RLIDN

-252 RDRGAALPGE
+252 RDRGVALPGE
-262 AAEIADKYALGGSK
+262 AAETVDKYALGGSK

-299 VIAPEENKKYQELKA
+299 VIAPEENKAYQDLKA
-314 RVERGEE
+314 RVESGEE

-353 GVLESGYSY
+353 GVLESGFSY
-362 AAQERQRVNVGQLTQ
+362 AERDRQRVNEGQLTQ
-377 IEALTQYAGTIQA
+377 VEELSQYAGTMQA
-390 SIAKQEASKLLT
+390 PIARQEASKLLT

-407 QYALEKDIA
+407 QYKLKKDIA
-416 AMQQA
+416 AMELA
-421 GAGNSIGDN
+421 GITGPAMDN
-430 LALKATP
+430 AKD
-437 LQNAQEELE
+437 QLE
-446 AVKAAIA
+446 TVERQIA
-453 EAEYAMLRFEDDFVG
+453 EGEYAMLRFEDDFVG

-534 AAEHPVGAWITSG
+534 AAEHPVGSWITSG

-647 NALAKVGNSVGSA
+647 NALAKVRNSVGSA

-666 VSGKT
+666 TSGKT

-681 SQALVQGLAAGVTE
+681 SRALVQGLAAGVTE

-718 RTILANVIKSFAPE
+718 RTILANMIKAFAPE

-742 DLALDNYL
+742 DQALDNYL

-924 TAYNR
+924 AAYNR
-929 AAMFGDT
+929 AAMFEDT
-936 QTARRFLAGYEA
+936 QTARRFLAGYEN
-948 TSMPVEIYGQ
+948 TSLPLEIYGQ

-965 AGQNSRAMTEYERKA
+965 AGQNSRAMTEYERKV

-999 EATVAQEARLEI
+999 EATAAQEARLAI
-1011 PASLGKEVQAQLG
+1011 PESLGKEVQAQLG
-1024 QLPRTYT
+1024 KLPRTYT
-1031 QGYTG
+1031 EGYTG

-1056 LDGYAKAHGVHY
+1056 LDDYAKAHGVHY

-1124 DAVLTLLR
+1124 DAVLELLGN
-1132 STEGYDLETRVAEK
+1132 TEGYNLDSRVAEK
-1146 QEQYKAAEGQELS
+1146 QEQYKQIKGQELS
-1159 REAALE
+1159 REEALE
-1165 ELTADALYDAIATPE
+1165 ELTADALYDAMATPE

-1192 AENKNAFKQAM
+1192 AESKNAFQQAM
-1203 DQVMAFINKF
+1203 DQVMAFINRF

-1245 VQEYN
+1245 IQEYN

-1262 RTERKE
+1262 RTREETKE
-1268 TGETWYSKKNRK
+1268 VSREEN
-1280 PGKKKTEQQNENAKE
+1280 KTQNE
-1295 SSAEQLQNEAD
+1295 SSAKSKKSYDL
-1306 EERSI
+1306 
-1311 KEQLR
+1311 KEY
-1316 AHSSELADMEPVAV
+1316 
-1330 INVDISNLKTAKARK
+1330 
-1345 NWIVNLLQSTGFQ
+1345 GF
-1358 VERQGFGTIEF
+1358 E
-1369 GKERINKSL
+1369 
-1378 NYMQKPGEI
+1378 EI
-1387 AAFSAL
+1387 AKQERDDIQS
-1393 PRVLKR
+1393 R
-1399 GKNISGHANHKG
+1399 GG
-1411 RGFGTETF
+1411 
-1419 AAPVTINGVMGYMAV
+1419 V
-1434 VVKREARIAYKTHRI
+1434 VVETREELLRHIRNALETNEQKTIFLGKISEELKQRIAQEAGDSSLFKKGEYAFGISYDNIRHVQKHFTEIEDIALALENAYKMLQEHESIEVIRGQGGYTKLKVIRGDAEISLRGLMELSKRTRSARIETLFLEK
-1449 LMPDGSTFVF
+1449 GSI
-1459 NEKAEPTP
+1459 EKWRALNHT
-1467 ANRGSQK
+1467 AMLSSSHSYVWS
-1474 GINPAPISSAT
+1474 APPNASISEST
-1485 NSIPQ
+1485 
-1490 VEENSNTNKNFSLK
+1490 ENSNTQKNFSLK
-1504 NVDTDMTEMQ
+1504 
-1514 REVEENENGGTMG
+1514 
-1527 ALEGAT
+1527 
-1533 VENHAGIY
+1533 
-1541 AAQREKLAG
+1541 
-1550 WADGKPRSAEAVR
+1550 
-1563 ELLGESMTP
+1563 
-1572 TLEKWLHNQYEKGQN
+1572 
-1587 RQVKEPVR
+1587 
-1595 REAVEAFL
+1595 
-1603 QKDEALIAENEAQSK
+1603 
-1618 AFWQKLRGEKVRVHE
+1618 
-1633 VEVGEHT
+1633 
-1640 HEGRGAMGRQIV
+1640 
-1652 QALMGDA
+1652 
-1659 PRVTVHNRDAQVD
+1659 
-1672 IYVNRAS
+1672 
-1679 VEKTLSYGGSKNI
+1679 
-1692 PIEVSKAILL
+1692 
-1702 QTKEMLADAK
+1702 
-1712 YIGSHEN
+1712 
-1719 YATNSGLV
+1719 
-1727 HYFVSAAQTG
+1727 
-1737 DEIRRVVYMAHE
+1737 
-1749 KAWNDGDVQNRLY
+1749 
-1762 VEEVE
+1762 
-1767 LLDTENAGANDTSRS
+1767 
-1782 QQAVYTQHLTSNH
+1782 
-1795 PGTISIP
+1795 
-1802 ELLQNYN
+1802 
-1809 TEFLRRYDLK
+1809 
-1819 ERGAK
+1819 
-1824 RALQYSLRNVD
+1824 NVD

-1913 AEGKSAMEAMAAI
+1913 AEGKRAMEAMAAI

-1948 RDYLRRGRFQLTEA
+1948 RDFLRRGRFQLTEA

-1972 SLKEFRNEVKGRW
+1972 SLKEFRNAVKGRW

-2052 TAELFEGFGQVNEAN
+2052 TAELFEGYGQVNEAN

-2079 KTTRWAINREK
+2079 KVTRWAINREK

-2126 EAVTAL
+2126 DAVTAL
-2132 LEALDYNEGKRV
+2132 LEALDYNEGKGV

-2185 GDVSEAMQRLAQ
+2185 GDVSEAMRRLAQ

-2229 DRLFMQKRRDSLQEA
+2229 DRLFMQKRQDSLQEA

-2360 IYAAAKRERLVG
+2360 IYAAAKREKLVG

-2394 ARQLTVEDLVAIAGK
+2394 ARQLTAEDLEAIAGK

-2441 GVEKFKESYYVPFRV
+2441 GVEKFKESYYVPFKV

-2570 LVSGAKGAAVGGNL
+2570 LVGGAKGAAVGGNL

-2824 RGFGEKYWDAFGP
+2824 RGFGEKYWDAFLP

-3063 ATDEPEAQTW
+3063 ATEEPEAQTW

-3177 EAIESGDAGQVRTVI
+3177 EAMESGDAGQVRTVI
-3192 AAMKKEGYTDSDLRS
+3192 AAMKKEGYTDSELRS

-3246 SFREW
+3246 SFKEW

-3267 DVNRLKT
+3267 DVTRLKT
-3274 QITRQME
+3274 QISRQMA
-3281 AGVNQKQIRDKV
+3281 AGMNQKQIRDKV

-3316 EGLMLNTGAGLT
+3316 AGLMLNTGAGLT
-3328 TEEIPQKAV
+3328 AEEVPQKAV

-3357 QVLKYLN
+3357 QILKYLN

>member
-24 SSTGTKGQT
+24 SSAGTKGQT

-79 RNFAKRE
+79 RNFTKRE
-86 QKDEYRR
+86 QKEEYRR

-112 QQREALEQYQ
+112 RQREALEQYQ
-122 SYFEKYGQKPTEE
+122 SYFEKYAAKPTEE
-135 QVQNNPVLSDI
+135 QVKSNPVLSDI
-146 GQLWKANTAQVQA
+146 GQLWKANTTQAQA
-159 TQKAME
+159 TQKALE

-180 WMAAQNANTIGPL
+180 WMAAQNANSIAPM
-193 EQARARELPQ
+193 EQARDRELPQ
-203 LSQED
+203 LSEED
-208 QAFVDNASKRL
+208 QAFVDNARKRL

-242 RLIAN
+242 RLIDN

-252 RDRGAALPGE
+252 RDRGVALPGE
-262 AAEIADKYALGGSK
+262 AAETVDKYALGGSK

-299 VIAPEENKKYQELKA
+299 VIAPEENKAYQDLKA

-362 AAQERQRVNVGQLTQ
+362 AAQERQRRNEGQLTQ

-390 SIAKQEASKLLT
+390 PIAKQEASKLLT

-534 AAEHPVGAWITSG
+534 AAEHPVGSWITSG

-647 NALAKVGNSVGSA
+647 NALAKAGNSVGSA

-666 VSGKT
+666 TSGKT

-681 SQALVQGLAAGVTE
+681 SRALVQGLAAGVTE

-707 AAFSLGKGGGY
+707 EAFSLGKGGGY
-718 RTILANVIKSFAPE
+718 RTILTNVIKAFAPE

-742 DLALDNYL
+742 DRALDNYL

-768 MSVTQATV
+768 MSATQATV

-839 RSDAASEQA
+839 RSDAAGDQA

-885 VTGFQGIRDGA
+885 VTGFQGLRDGA

-924 TAYNR
+924 AAYNR
-929 AAMFGDT
+929 AAMFEDT
-936 QTARRFLAGYEA
+936 QTARRFLAGYEN
-948 TSMPVEIYGQ
+948 TSLPLEIYGQ

-965 AGQNSRAMTEYERKA
+965 AGQNSRAMTEYERKV

-999 EATVAQEARLEI
+999 EATAAQNARLEI
-1011 PASLGKEVQAQLG
+1011 PESLGKTVQEQLG

-1056 LDGYAKAHGVHY
+1056 LDDYAKAHGVHY

-1112 REHMGQEAQGLQ
+1112 REQMGQEAQGLQ

-1146 QEQYKAAEGQELS
+1146 QEQYKAVEGQELS
-1159 REAALE
+1159 REEALE

-1203 DQVMAFINKF
+1203 DQVMAFINRF

-1233 MLEHEADWGESI
+1233 MLEHEADWGETI
-1245 VQEYN
+1245 IQEYN

-1262 RTERKE
+1262 RTEER
-1268 TGETWYSKKNRK
+1268 S
-1280 PGKKKTEQQNENAKE
+1280 GKQNENTVAYDLKNSAGEVIRLSDEEIEQNKAIVANMEAVAQIQGNKFAKNAEKDFFTMAKE
-1295 SSAEQLQNEAD
+1295 YFQQIGGKAYNPILGEVRL
-1306 EERSI
+1306 
-1311 KEQLR
+1311 
-1316 AHSSELADMEPVAV
+1316 SEGGIRHL
-1330 INVDISNLKTAKARK
+1330 IS
-1345 NWIVNLLQSTGFQ
+1345 
-1358 VERQGFGTIEF
+1358 QGIT
-1369 GKERINKSL
+1369 KRR
-1378 NYMQKPGEI
+1378 
-1387 AAFSAL
+1387 SAL
-1393 PRVLKR
+1393 LEAVKPVIEK
-1399 GKNISGHANHKG
+1399 GHIIHIDNNHKG
-1411 RGFGTETF
+1411 NLFDT
-1419 AAPVTINGVMGYMAV
+1419 ALIVAPVSLNETQYYMGVVIKQGLSLDNSYYMHDAV
-1434 VVKREARIAYKTHRI
+1434 VIQKMKDPADSFQQDAAAHMNVTREESENPSIASI
-1449 LMPDGSTFVF
+1449 LASLANYNREF
-1459 NEKAEPTP
+1459 NETP
-1467 ANRGSQK
+1467 
-1474 GINPAPISSAT
+1474 
-1485 NSIPQ
+1485 
-1490 VEENSNTNKNFSLK
+1490 
-1504 NVDTDMTEMQ
+1504 
-1514 REVEENENGGTMG
+1514 
-1527 ALEGAT
+1527 
-1533 VENHAGIY
+1533 
-1541 AAQREKLAG
+1541 EK
-1550 WADGKPRSAEAVR
+1550 
-1563 ELLGESMTP
+1563 
-1572 TLEKWLHNQYEKGQN
+1572 
-1587 RQVKEPVR
+1587 
-1595 REAVEAFL
+1595 
-1603 QKDEALIAENEAQSK
+1603 
-1618 AFWQKLRGEKVRVHE
+1618 
-1633 VEVGEHT
+1633 
-1640 HEGRGAMGRQIV
+1640 
-1652 QALMGDA
+1652 
-1659 PRVTVHNRDAQVD
+1659 
-1672 IYVNRAS
+1672 
-1679 VEKTLSYGGSKNI
+1679 
-1692 PIEVSKAILL
+1692 
-1702 QTKEMLADAK
+1702 
-1712 YIGSHEN
+1712 
-1719 YATNSGLV
+1719 
-1727 HYFVSAAQTG
+1727 
-1737 DEIRRVVYMAHE
+1737 
-1749 KAWNDGDVQNRLY
+1749 
-1762 VEEVE
+1762 
-1767 LLDTENAGANDTSRS
+1767 
-1782 QQAVYTQHLTSNH
+1782 
-1795 PGTISIP
+1795 
-1802 ELLQNYN
+1802 
-1809 TEFLRRYDLK
+1809 
-1819 ERGAK
+1819 
-1824 RALQYSLRNVD
+1824 YSLRNVD

-1848 EKLREAVGVL
+1848 ERLQKLVGSLNAQLRSMRDGANGKAAVD
-1858 RAAMKQLSG
+1858 R
-1867 AKAVN
+1867 KAV
-1872 SRQVWKFAREIK
+1872 WALAREMK
-1884 KKYESKVRVNDLGEN
+1884 AQYQSKVRVNDLGAN
-1899 LRRVYD
+1899 LQKAFD

-1913 AEGKSAMEAMAAI
+1913 TEGKSAMEAMAAI
-1926 ARNMLENSEHINR
+1926 ARDMLDKSENIDST
-1939 DMYDRYADM
+1939 MYDEYADL
-1948 RDYLRRGRFQLTEA
+1948 RGYLRKGRFRLTDA
-1962 QWAEAEKLYG
+1962 QWAEAAKLYG
-1972 SLKEFRNEVKGRW
+1972 SEKEFRKAAFGRW
-1985 GVAGRK
+1985 NIAARN
-1991 DHSTGSLDA
+1991 DRNALSLDA
-2000 AWEDM
+2000 AWEEM
-2005 HAKWPEMFDRNADER
+2005 HQQWPGMFDQDASEGD
-2020 GKVQQVVAAL
+2020 KVQQVMAAL
-2030 EAVQKEV
+2030 EAVRREV
-2037 SNPYGMN
+2037 SNPYAMN
-2044 LDQMTQTV
+2044 LEEMTQYV
-2052 TAELFEGFGQVNEAN
+2052 TAEMYQKYLEAPTVKG
-2067 ALMEEA
+2067 AEA
-2073 KAIARR
+2073 RTQETARELEQTRAELREARR
-2079 KTTRWAINREK
+2079 ELEQSRAEIAAARQEAQEDRRMTAEMINVANENAQQIIKKWSAKREEM
-2090 LAEQRKAR
+2090 AERRKAR

-2126 EAVTAL
+2126 DAVTAL
-2132 LEALDYNEGKRV
+2132 LKALDYTEGKGFI
-2144 TIKREMLERARQ
+2144 IKREMLERARQ

-2185 GDVSEAMQRLAQ
+2185 GDVSEAMRRLAQ

-2222 AAMIINE
+2222 AAMILNE

-2294 WKAVRDAENTH
+2294 WKALRDAENTH

-2360 IYAAAKRERLVG
+2360 IYAAAKREKLVG

-2394 ARQLTVEDLVAIAGK
+2394 ARQLTAEDLEAIAGK

-2441 GVEKFKESYYVPFRV
+2441 GVEKFKESYYVPFKV

-2570 LVSGAKGAAVGGNL
+2570 LVGGAKGAAVGGNL

-2646 TRGTYDRVRQTAMGK
+2646 TRGTYDRARQTAMGK

-2747 KQYNMLWRAGWDL
+2747 KQYNMLWRAGWDV

-2824 RGFGEKYWDAFGP
+2824 RGFGQKYLEAFLP

-2949 KNYVYTKQ
+2949 KNYVYAKQ

-3038 ALVRLG
+3038 ELVRLG

-3063 ATDEPEAQTW
+3063 ATEEPEAQTW

-3246 SFREW
+3246 SFKEW

-3281 AGVNQKQIRDKV
+3281 AGMNQKQIRDKV

-3316 EGLMLNTGAGLT
+3316 AGLMLNTGAGLT
-3328 TEEIPQKAV
+3328 AEEIPQKAV

>member
-24 SSTGTKGQT
+24 SSAGTKGQT

-79 RNFAKRE
+79 GNFTKRE
-86 QKDEYRR
+86 QKEEYRR

-112 QQREALEQYQ
+112 RQREAFEQYQ
-122 SYFEKYGQKPTEE
+122 SYFEKYAAKPTEE
-135 QVQNNPVLSDI
+135 QVKSNPVLSDI
-146 GQLWKANTAQVQA
+146 GQLWKANAAQVQD
-159 TQKAME
+159 TQKALE
-165 EIENT
+165 EIEST
-170 RIPGQAGRKL
+170 RVPSRAGRAL
-180 WMAAQNANTIGPL
+180 FMAAQNANSIAPM
-193 EQARARELPQ
+193 EQARDKEQTQ
-203 LSQED
+203 LSEED
-208 QAFVDNASKRL
+208 QAFVDNARKRL

-252 RDRGAALPGE
+252 RDRGVALPGE
-262 AAEIADKYALGGSK
+262 VAETVDKYALGGSK

-299 VIAPEENKKYQELKA
+299 VIAPEENKAYQDLKA
-314 RVERGEE
+314 RVESGEE

-362 AAQERQRVNVGQLTQ
+362 AAQDRQRVNEGQLTQ
-377 IEALTQYAGTIQA
+377 VEELSQYAGTMQA
-390 SIAKQEASKLLT
+390 PIARQEASKLLT

-407 QYALEKDIA
+407 QYKLKKDIA
-416 AMQQA
+416 AMELA
-421 GAGNSIGDN
+421 GITGPAMDN
-430 LALKATP
+430 AKD
-437 LQNAQEELE
+437 QLE
-446 AVKAAIA
+446 TVERQIA
-453 EAEYAMLRFEDDFVG
+453 EGEYAMLRFEDDFVG

-498 YLRNTKGMDAAKQ
+498 YLRNTKGMDDAKQ

-666 VSGKT
+666 TSGKT

-681 SQALVQGLAAGVTE
+681 SRALVQGLAAGVTE

-718 RTILANVIKSFAPE
+718 RTILTNVIKAFAPE

-742 DLALDNYL
+742 DRALDNYL

-760 IKQKIAAG
+760 IKQKRAAG

-924 TAYNR
+924 AAYNR
-929 AAMFGDT
+929 AAMFEDT
-936 QTARRFLAGYEA
+936 QTARRFLAGYEN
-948 TSMPVEIYGQ
+948 TSLPLEIYGQ

-965 AGQNSRAMTEYERKA
+965 AGQNSRAMTEYECKV

-999 EATVAQEARLEI
+999 EATAAQNARLEI
-1011 PASLGKEVQAQLG
+1011 PESLGKTVQEQLG

-1056 LDGYAKAHGVHY
+1056 LDDYAKAHGVHY

-1080 GVYTTSEGMVVALDA
+1080 GVYTTAEGMVVALDA

-1132 STEGYDLETRVAEK
+1132 STEGYDLESRVAEK
-1146 QEQYKAAEGQELS
+1146 QEQYKAVEGQELS
-1159 REAALE
+1159 REEALE
-1165 ELTADALYDAIATPE
+1165 ELTADALYDAMATPE

-1192 AENKNAFKQAM
+1192 AQNKNAFKQAM
-1203 DQVMAFINKF
+1203 DQVMAFINRF

-1245 VQEYN
+1245 IQEYN
-1250 RLMEEAGKRERG
+1250 RLMEEAGKREAQQQGNGQAQKENVQTRYSTKAQDQLTEDKYFQRAIDAWDGTSSGG
-1262 RTERKE
+1262 RVKIGVISKGGIYE
-1268 TGETWYSKKNRK
+1268 GIGLPDGVLYMDYSKLAKALSKHGDHLSKNTLKQIPQMLASPVVITQPINPQVKNTVNVFGDLMGDNGK
-1280 PGKKKTEQQNENAKE
+1280 PIMVSIMMRPNYTKTGLEAVIRTVEMRSDDKKLITPQSLLYANPNKKRTQEWLLRLGN
-1295 SSAEQLQNEAD
+1295 SSVPFAVSHPGFI
-1306 EERSI
+1306 RSI
-1311 KEQLR
+1311 AYE
-1316 AHSSELADMEPVAV
+1316 SE
-1330 INVDISNLKTAKARK
+1330 NSN
-1345 NWIVNLLQSTGFQ
+1345 S
-1358 VERQGFGTIEF
+1358 QGG
-1369 GKERINKSL
+1369 NSL
-1378 NYMQKPGEI
+1378 N
-1387 AAFSAL
+1387 
-1393 PRVLKR
+1393 
-1399 GKNISGHANHKG
+1399 
-1411 RGFGTETF
+1411 
-1419 AAPVTINGVMGYMAV
+1419 GVD
-1434 VVKREARIAYKTHRI
+1434 T
-1449 LMPDGSTFVF
+1449 

-1485 NSIPQ
+1485 NNIPQ

-1514 REVEENENGGTMG
+1514 R
-1527 ALEGAT
+1527 
-1533 VENHAGIY
+1533 
-1541 AAQREKLAG
+1541 
-1550 WADGKPRSAEAVR
+1550 
-1563 ELLGESMTP
+1563 
-1572 TLEKWLHNQYEKGQN
+1572 
-1587 RQVKEPVR
+1587 
-1595 REAVEAFL
+1595 
-1603 QKDEALIAENEAQSK
+1603 
-1618 AFWQKLRGEKVRVHE
+1618 
-1633 VEVGEHT
+1633 
-1640 HEGRGAMGRQIV
+1640 
-1652 QALMGDA
+1652 
-1659 PRVTVHNRDAQVD
+1659 
-1672 IYVNRAS
+1672 
-1679 VEKTLSYGGSKNI
+1679 
-1692 PIEVSKAILL
+1692 
-1702 QTKEMLADAK
+1702 
-1712 YIGSHEN
+1712 
-1719 YATNSGLV
+1719 
-1727 HYFVSAAQTG
+1727 
-1737 DEIRRVVYMAHE
+1737 
-1749 KAWNDGDVQNRLY
+1749 
-1762 VEEVE
+1762 
-1767 LLDTENAGANDTSRS
+1767 
-1782 QQAVYTQHLTSNH
+1782 
-1795 PGTISIP
+1795 
-1802 ELLQNYN
+1802 
-1809 TEFLRRYDLK
+1809 
-1819 ERGAK
+1819 
-1824 RALQYSLRNVD
+1824 
-1835 TDMTEMQR
+1835 

-1848 EKLREAVGVL
+1848 ERLQKLVGSLNAQL
-1858 RAAMKQLSG
+1858 RAMRDG
-1867 AKAVN
+1867 ANGKAAVDRKAV
-1872 SRQVWKFAREIK
+1872 WALAREMK
-1884 KKYESKVRVNDLGEN
+1884 AQYQSKVRVNDLGAN
-1899 LRRVYD
+1899 LQKAFD

-1913 AEGKSAMEAMAAI
+1913 TEGKSAMEAMAAI
-1926 ARNMLENSEHINR
+1926 ARDMLDKSENIDST
-1939 DMYDRYADM
+1939 MYDEYADL
-1948 RDYLRRGRFQLTEA
+1948 RGYLRKGRFRLTDA

-1972 SLKEFRNEVKGRW
+1972 SEKEFRKAAFGRW
-1985 GVAGRK
+1985 NIAARN
-1991 DHSTGSLDA
+1991 DRNALSLDA
-2000 AWEDM
+2000 AWEEM
-2005 HAKWPEMFDRNADER
+2005 HQQWPGMFDQDASEGD
-2020 GKVQQVVAAL
+2020 KVQQVMAAL
-2030 EAVQKEV
+2030 EAVRREV
-2037 SNPYGMN
+2037 SNPYAMN
-2044 LDQMTQTV
+2044 LEEMTQYV
-2052 TAELFEGFGQVNEAN
+2052 TAEMYQRYLEAPTVKG
-2067 ALMEEA
+2067 AEA
-2073 KAIARR
+2073 RTQETARELEKTRAELQEARR
-2079 KTTRWAINREK
+2079 ELEQSRAEIAAARQEAQEDRRMTAEMINVANENAQQIIKKWSAKREEM
-2090 LAEQRKAR
+2090 AERRKAR

-2126 EAVTAL
+2126 DAVTAL
-2132 LEALDYNEGKRV
+2132 LEALDYNEGKGV

-2185 GDVSEAMQRLAQ
+2185 GDVSEAMRRLAQ

-2222 AAMIINE
+2222 AAMILNE

-2294 WKAVRDAENTH
+2294 WKALRDAENTH

-2360 IYAAAKRERLVG
+2360 IYAAAKREKLVG

-2394 ARQLTVEDLVAIAGK
+2394 ARQLTAEDLAAIAGK

-2441 GVEKFKESYYVPFRV
+2441 GVEKFKESYYVPFKV

-2570 LVSGAKGAAVGGNL
+2570 LVGGAKGAAVGGNL

-2613 ALSAAKMKKSYA
+2613 ALSAAKMKKSYT

-2646 TRGTYDRVRQTAMGK
+2646 TRGTYDRARQTAMGK

-2720 DSIFQRTE
+2720 DSIFQRAE

-2771 IKRARNQMIRTS
+2771 IKQARNQMIRTS

-2824 RGFGEKYWDAFGP
+2824 RGFGEKYWDAFLP

-2949 KNYVYTKQ
+2949 KNYVYAKQ

-3038 ALVRLG
+3038 ELVRLG

-3063 ATDEPEAQTW
+3063 ATEEPEAQTW

-3177 EAIESGDAGQVRTVI
+3177 EAMESGDAGQVRTVI

-3227 QAQSIATMLK
+3227 QAQSIAAMLK

-3246 SFREW
+3246 SFKEW

-3267 DVNRLKT
+3267 DVTRLKT
-3274 QITRQME
+3274 QISRQMA
-3281 AGVNQKQIRDKV
+3281 AGINQKQIRDKV

-3316 EGLMLNTGAGLT
+3316 AGLMLNTGAGLT

>member
-24 SSTGTKGQT
+24 SSAGTKGQT

-70 SSAQTEAMR
+70 SSAQTQAMR
-79 RNFAKRE
+79 RNFTKRE
-86 QKDEYRR
+86 QKEEYRR

-107 YQWNK
+107 YQWQS
-112 QQREALEQYQ
+112 QQREALKQYQ
-122 SYFEKYGQKPTEE
+122 SYFEKYAAKPTEE
-135 QVQNNPVLSDI
+135 QVKSNPVLSDI
-146 GQLWKANTAQVQA
+146 GQLWKANAAQVQD
-159 TQKAME
+159 TQKALE
-165 EIENT
+165 EIEST
-170 RIPGQAGRKL
+170 RVPSRAGRAL
-180 WMAAQNANTIGPL
+180 FMAAQNANSIAPM
-193 EQARARELPQ
+193 EQARAKELPQ

-208 QAFVDNASKRL
+208 QAFVDNARKRL
-219 EELYPQRDA
+219 EELYPQREE

-252 RDRGAALPGE
+252 RDRGVALPGE
-262 AAEIADKYALGGSK
+262 VAEIAAAYGKNTKGDFDRYVKAVEDAEKIDAMLKADMEKYP
-276 DLEAYLEAKRNVEL
+276 EAYNAYLKAKEKVDRGETLTEQELLDYEGWASLEEQAEEARAEAK
-290 MDEEIALGG
+290 ALEDG
-299 VIAPEENKKYQELKA
+299 
-314 RVERGEE
+314 
-321 LTGQDVYDYKVW
+321 
-333 SEQYGAYERD
+333 
-343 KETIKTLEEA
+343 
-353 GVLESGYSY
+353 GVLESGFSY
-362 AAQERQRVNVGQLTQ
+362 AERDRQRVNEGQLTQ
-377 IEALTQYAGTIQA
+377 VEELSQYAGTMQA
-390 SIAKQEASKLLT
+390 PIARQEASKLLT

-407 QYALEKDIA
+407 QYKLQKDIA
-416 AMQQA
+416 AMELA
-421 GAGNSIGDN
+421 GITGPAMDN
-430 LALKATP
+430 AKD
-437 LQNAQEELE
+437 QLE
-446 AVKAAIA
+446 TVERQIA
-453 EAEYAMLRFEDDFVG
+453 EGEYAMLRFEDDFVG

-534 AAEHPVGAWITSG
+534 AAEHHVGAWITSG

-626 MATGGAVGKALQG
+626 MKTGGAVGKALQG

-666 VSGKT
+666 TSGKT

-681 SQALVQGLAAGVTE
+681 SRALVQGLAAGVTE

-718 RTILANVIKSFAPE
+718 RTILTNVIKAFAPE

-742 DLALDNYL
+742 DRALDNYL

-768 MSVTQATV
+768 MSATQATV

-839 RSDAASEQA
+839 RSDAASKQA

-896 AWVEI
+896 AWVEV
-901 EIAGKGKGEIRLD
+901 EIDGKGKGELRLD

-924 TAYNR
+924 AAYNR
-929 AAMFGDT
+929 AAMFEDT
-936 QTARRFLAGYEA
+936 QTARRFLAGYEN
-948 TSMPVEIYGQ
+948 TSLPLEIYGQ

-965 AGQNSRAMTEYERKA
+965 AGQNSRAMTEYERKV

-999 EATVAQEARLEI
+999 EATAAQEARLEI
-1011 PASLGKEVQAQLG
+1011 PESLGKEVQAQLG

-1031 QGYTG
+1031 EGYTG

-1132 STEGYDLETRVAEK
+1132 STEGYDLESRVAEK

-1159 REAALE
+1159 REEALE
-1165 ELTADALYDAIATPE
+1165 ELTADALYDAMATPE

-1203 DQVMAFINKF
+1203 DQVMAFINRF

-1245 VQEYN
+1245 IQEYN
-1250 RLMEEAGKRERG
+1250 RLIEEAGKREAQQQGNGQAQKENVQTRYSTKAQDQLTEDKYFQRAIDAWDGTSSGG
-1262 RTERKE
+1262 RVKIGVISKGGIYE
-1268 TGETWYSKKNRK
+1268 GIGLPDGVLYMDYSKLAKALSKHGDHLSKNTLKQIPQMLASPVVITQPINPQVKNTVNVFGDLMGDNGK
-1280 PGKKKTEQQNENAKE
+1280 PIMVSIMMRPDRTGTFLIDVIRTVEMRSDAQKLIIDQSVLYLSENKKRTTDWFQGLGN
-1295 SSAEQLQNEAD
+1295 SSVPFAGTKSGFI
-1306 EERSI
+1306 RSI
-1311 KEQLR
+1311 
-1316 AHSSELADMEPVAV
+1316 
-1330 INVDISNLKTAKARK
+1330 
-1345 NWIVNLLQSTGFQ
+1345 
-1358 VERQGFGTIEF
+1358 
-1369 GKERINKSL
+1369 
-1378 NYMQKPGEI
+1378 
-1387 AAFSAL
+1387 
-1393 PRVLKR
+1393 
-1399 GKNISGHANHKG
+1399 
-1411 RGFGTETF
+1411 
-1419 AAPVTINGVMGYMAV
+1419 
-1434 VVKREARIAYKTHRI
+1434 AYE
-1449 LMPDGSTFVF
+1449 S
-1459 NEKAEPTP
+1459 
-1467 ANRGSQK
+1467 
-1474 GINPAPISSAT
+1474 
-1485 NSIPQ
+1485 
-1490 VEENSNTNKNFSLK
+1490 ENSNSQGGNSL
-1504 NVDTDMTEMQ
+1504 NGVDTQET
-1514 REVEENENGGTMG
+1514 G
-1527 ALEGAT
+1527 A
-1533 VENHAGIY
+1533 
-1541 AAQREKLAG
+1541 
-1550 WADGKPRSAEAVR
+1550 S
-1563 ELLGESMTP
+1563 
-1572 TLEKWLHNQYEKGQN
+1572 
-1587 RQVKEPVR
+1587 
-1595 REAVEAFL
+1595 
-1603 QKDEALIAENEAQSK
+1603 
-1618 AFWQKLRGEKVRVHE
+1618 
-1633 VEVGEHT
+1633 
-1640 HEGRGAMGRQIV
+1640 
-1652 QALMGDA
+1652 
-1659 PRVTVHNRDAQVD
+1659 
-1672 IYVNRAS
+1672 
-1679 VEKTLSYGGSKNI
+1679 
-1692 PIEVSKAILL
+1692 
-1702 QTKEMLADAK
+1702 
-1712 YIGSHEN
+1712 
-1719 YATNSGLV
+1719 
-1727 HYFVSAAQTG
+1727 
-1737 DEIRRVVYMAHE
+1737 
-1749 KAWNDGDVQNRLY
+1749 
-1762 VEEVE
+1762 
-1767 LLDTENAGANDTSRS
+1767 
-1782 QQAVYTQHLTSNH
+1782 
-1795 PGTISIP
+1795 
-1802 ELLQNYN
+1802 
-1809 TEFLRRYDLK
+1809 
-1819 ERGAK
+1819 
-1824 RALQYSLRNVD
+1824 YSLRNVD

-1848 EKLREAVGVL
+1848 ERLQKLVGSLNAQL
-1858 RAAMKQLSG
+1858 RAMRDG
-1867 AKAVN
+1867 ANGKAAVDRKAV
-1872 SRQVWKFAREIK
+1872 WALAREMK
-1884 KKYESKVRVNDLGEN
+1884 AQYQSKVRVNDLGAN
-1899 LRRVYD
+1899 LQKAFD

-1913 AEGKSAMEAMAAI
+1913 TEGKSAMEAMAAI
-1926 ARNMLENSEHINR
+1926 ARDMLDKSENIDST
-1939 DMYDRYADM
+1939 MYDEYADL
-1948 RDYLRRGRFQLTEA
+1948 RGYLRKGRFRLTDA
-1962 QWAEAEKLYG
+1962 QWAEAAKLYG
-1972 SLKEFRNEVKGRW
+1972 SEKEFRKAAFGRW
-1985 GVAGRK
+1985 NIAARN
-1991 DHSTGSLDA
+1991 DRNALSLDA
-2000 AWEDM
+2000 AWEEM
-2005 HAKWPEMFDRNADER
+2005 HQQWPGMFDQDASEGD
-2020 GKVQQVVAAL
+2020 KVQQVMAAL
-2030 EAVQKEV
+2030 EAVRREV
-2037 SNPYGMN
+2037 SNPYEMN
-2044 LDQMTQTV
+2044 LEEMTQYV
-2052 TAELFEGFGQVNEAN
+2052 TAEMYQKYLEAPTVKG
-2067 ALMEEA
+2067 AEA
-2073 KAIARR
+2073 RTQETARELEKTRAELREARR
-2079 KTTRWAINREK
+2079 ELEQSRAEIAAARQEAQEDRRMTAEMINVANENAQQIIKKWSAKREEM
-2090 LAEQRKAR
+2090 AERRKAR

-2115 KPGSFVPYQMR
+2115 KSGSFVPYQMR

-2132 LEALDYNEGKRV
+2132 LEALDYNEGKGV

-2185 GDVSEAMQRLAQ
+2185 GDVSEAMRRLAQ

-2229 DRLFMQKRRDSLQEA
+2229 DRLFMQKRQDSLQKA

-2264 AETVLNVT
+2264 TETVLNVT

-2294 WKAVRDAENTH
+2294 WKALRDAENTH

-2360 IYAAAKRERLVG
+2360 IYAAAKREKLVG

-2394 ARQLTVEDLVAIAGK
+2394 ARQLTAEDLEAIAGK

-2441 GVEKFKESYYVPFRV
+2441 GVEKFKESYYVPFKV

-2570 LVSGAKGAAVGGNL
+2570 LVGGAKGAAVGGNL

-2646 TRGTYDRVRQTAMGK
+2646 TRGTYDRARQTAMGK

-2771 IKRARNQMIRTS
+2771 IKQARNQMIRTS

-2792 AAAAKSLISA
+2792 SAAAKSLISA

-2824 RGFGEKYWDAFGP
+2824 RGFGEKYWDAFLP

-2949 KNYVYTKQ
+2949 KNYVYAKQ
-2957 EGDSRRASP
+2957 EGDNRRASP

-3038 ALVRLG
+3038 ELVRLG

-3063 ATDEPEAQTW
+3063 ATEEPEAQTW

-3246 SFREW
+3246 SFKEW

-3267 DVNRLKT
+3267 DVTRLKT
-3274 QITRQME
+3274 QISRQMA
-3281 AGVNQKQIRDKV
+3281 AGMNQKQIRDKV

-3316 EGLMLNTGAGLT
+3316 AGLMLNTGAGLT
-3328 TEEIPQKAV
+3328 AEEVPQKAV

>member
-24 SSTGTKGQT
+24 SSAGTKGQT

-79 RNFAKRE
+79 RNFTKRE
-86 QKDEYRR
+86 QKEEYRR

-112 QQREALEQYQ
+112 RQREALEQYQ

-146 GQLWKANTAQVQA
+146 GQLWKANAAQAQA
-159 TQKAME
+159 TQKALE
-165 EIENT
+165 EIGNT

-180 WMAAQNANTIGPL
+180 WMAAQNANTIAPL

-208 QAFVDNASKRL
+208 QAFVDNARKRL

-242 RLIAN
+242 RLIDN

-252 RDRGAALPGE
+252 RDRGVALPGE
-262 AAEIADKYALGGSK
+262 VAETVDKYALGGSK

-299 VIAPEENKKYQELKA
+299 VIAPEENKAYQDLKA

-362 AAQERQRVNVGQLTQ
+362 AAQERQRRNEGQLTQ

-390 SIAKQEASKLLT
+390 PIAKQEASKLLT

-453 EAEYAMLRFEDDFVG
+453 EAEYAMLRFEDDFA
-468 KSAAPAELSWGAVEA
+468 KNASANGVWNRNGNHDLYLINLSQEERDRLMLYAENNPEA
-483 GIAQNMTEMELATYN
+483 GTNIAPRGERVLYMGNDAIRQRLLLTNQERATYN
-498 YLRNTKGMDAAKQ
+498 YLYNTQGEEQAKAYLGML
-511 YVESIKPRLLKRET
+511 EPRLQKRRYDRDVEAWVNLAET
-525 DKQMGVVKK
+525 
-534 AAEHPVGAWITSG
+534 PLGAWVTSIN
-547 LSIAVTPLEWTGA
+547 SILQTPAEGIGA
-560 VKAGVD
+560 IQTVID
-566 TMLGRDTSPY
+566 TAMGRKTSPY
-576 DPAFATTHF
+576 DTAFTPSNY
-585 KNTVRETVMEG
+585 KRVVRETVMEG
-596 QRKAFGDGLGGQTAN
+596 QRKAFGDGVGGQTAN
-611 LVYQVFMTAGDSAIS
+611 LIYQVLMTSGDSALA
-626 MATGGAVGKALQG
+626 MGVGGATG
-639 AGVVAQGA
+639 
-647 NALAKVGNSVGSA
+647 GSA

-681 SQALVQGLAAGVTE
+681 SRALVQGLAAGVTE

-718 RTILANVIKSFAPE
+718 RTILANMIKGFVPE

-742 DLALDNYL
+742 DRALDNYL

-839 RSDAASEQA
+839 RSDTASEQA

-870 AAEATAAGYEDVPVK
+870 AAEATAAGYEDVSVK

-924 TAYNR
+924 AAYNR
-929 AAMFGDT
+929 AAMFEDT
-936 QTARRFLAGYEA
+936 QTARRFLAGYEN
-948 TSMPVEIYGQ
+948 TSLPLEIYGQ

-965 AGQNSRAMTEYERKA
+965 AGQNSRAMTEYERKV

-999 EATVAQEARLEI
+999 EATAAQNARLEI
-1011 PASLGKEVQAQLG
+1011 PESLGKTVQEQLG
-1024 QLPRTYT
+1024 KLPRTYT

-1080 GVYTTSEGMVVALDA
+1080 GVYTTAEGMVVALDA

-1112 REHMGQEAQGLQ
+1112 REQMGQEAQGLQ

-1146 QEQYKAAEGQELS
+1146 QEQYKQIKGQELS
-1159 REAALE
+1159 REEALE

-1203 DQVMAFINKF
+1203 DQVMAFINRF

-1245 VQEYN
+1245 IQEYN

-1262 RTERKE
+1262 RTREETKE
-1268 TGETWYSKKNRK
+1268 VSREEN
-1280 PGKKKTEQQNENAKE
+1280 KTQNE
-1295 SSAEQLQNEAD
+1295 SSAKSKKSYDL
-1306 EERSI
+1306 
-1311 KEQLR
+1311 KEY
-1316 AHSSELADMEPVAV
+1316 
-1330 INVDISNLKTAKARK
+1330 
-1345 NWIVNLLQSTGFQ
+1345 GF
-1358 VERQGFGTIEF
+1358 E
-1369 GKERINKSL
+1369 
-1378 NYMQKPGEI
+1378 EI
-1387 AAFSAL
+1387 AKQERDDIQS
-1393 PRVLKR
+1393 R
-1399 GKNISGHANHKG
+1399 GG
-1411 RGFGTETF
+1411 
-1419 AAPVTINGVMGYMAV
+1419 V
-1434 VVKREARIAYKTHRI
+1434 VVETREELLRHIRNALETNEQKTIFLGKISEELKQRIAQEAGDSSLFKKGEYAFGISYDNIRHVQKHFTEIEDIALALENAYKMLQEHESIEVIRGQGGYTKLKVIRGDAEISLRGLMELSKRTRSARIETLFLEK
-1449 LMPDGSTFVF
+1449 GSI
-1459 NEKAEPTP
+1459 EKWRALNHT
-1467 ANRGSQK
+1467 AMLSSSHSYVWS
-1474 GINPAPISSAT
+1474 APPNASISEST
-1485 NSIPQ
+1485 
-1490 VEENSNTNKNFSLK
+1490 ENSNTQKNFSLK
-1504 NVDTDMTEMQ
+1504 
-1514 REVEENENGGTMG
+1514 
-1527 ALEGAT
+1527 
-1533 VENHAGIY
+1533 
-1541 AAQREKLAG
+1541 
-1550 WADGKPRSAEAVR
+1550 
-1563 ELLGESMTP
+1563 
-1572 TLEKWLHNQYEKGQN
+1572 
-1587 RQVKEPVR
+1587 
-1595 REAVEAFL
+1595 
-1603 QKDEALIAENEAQSK
+1603 
-1618 AFWQKLRGEKVRVHE
+1618 
-1633 VEVGEHT
+1633 
-1640 HEGRGAMGRQIV
+1640 
-1652 QALMGDA
+1652 
-1659 PRVTVHNRDAQVD
+1659 
-1672 IYVNRAS
+1672 
-1679 VEKTLSYGGSKNI
+1679 
-1692 PIEVSKAILL
+1692 
-1702 QTKEMLADAK
+1702 
-1712 YIGSHEN
+1712 
-1719 YATNSGLV
+1719 
-1727 HYFVSAAQTG
+1727 
-1737 DEIRRVVYMAHE
+1737 
-1749 KAWNDGDVQNRLY
+1749 
-1762 VEEVE
+1762 
-1767 LLDTENAGANDTSRS
+1767 
-1782 QQAVYTQHLTSNH
+1782 
-1795 PGTISIP
+1795 
-1802 ELLQNYN
+1802 
-1809 TEFLRRYDLK
+1809 
-1819 ERGAK
+1819 
-1824 RALQYSLRNVD
+1824 NVD

-2126 EAVTAL
+2126 DAVTAL
-2132 LEALDYNEGKRV
+2132 LEALDYNEGKGV

-2185 GDVSEAMQRLAQ
+2185 GDVSEAMRRLAQ

-2222 AAMIINE
+2222 AAMILNE

-2394 ARQLTVEDLVAIAGK
+2394 ARQLTAEDLEAIAGK

-2441 GVEKFKESYYVPFRV
+2441 GVEKFKESYYVPFKV

-2570 LVSGAKGAAVGGNL
+2570 LVGGAKGAAVGGNL

-2771 IKRARNQMIRTS
+2771 IKQARNQMIRTS

-2817 KTVTVGV
+2817 KMVTVGV
-2824 RGFGEKYWDAFGP
+2824 RGFGEKYWDAFLP

-2949 KNYVYTKQ
+2949 KNYVYAKQ

-3063 ATDEPEAQTW
+3063 ATEEPEAQTW

-3246 SFREW
+3246 SFKEW

-3267 DVNRLKT
+3267 DVTRLKT
-3274 QITRQME
+3274 QITRQMA
-3281 AGVNQKQIRDKV
+3281 AGMNQKQIRDKV

-3316 EGLMLNTGAGLT
+3316 AGLMLNTGAGLT

>member
-24 SSTGTKGQT
+24 SSAGTKGQT

-79 RNFAKRE
+79 GNFTKRE
-86 QKDEYRR
+86 QKEEYRR

-112 QQREALEQYQ
+112 RQREAFEQYQ
-122 SYFEKYGQKPTEE
+122 SYFEKYAAKPTEE
-135 QVQNNPVLSDI
+135 QVKSNPVLSDI
-146 GQLWKANTAQVQA
+146 GQLWKANAAQVQD
-159 TQKAME
+159 TQKALE
-165 EIENT
+165 EIEST
-170 RIPGQAGRKL
+170 RVPSRAGRAL
-180 WMAAQNANTIGPL
+180 FMAAQNANSIAPM
-193 EQARARELPQ
+193 EQARDKEQTQ
-203 LSQED
+203 LSEED
-208 QAFVDNASKRL
+208 QAFVDNARKRL

-242 RLIAN
+242 RLIDN

-252 RDRGAALPGE
+252 RDRGVALPGE
-262 AAEIADKYALGGSK
+262 VAETVDKYALGGSK

-299 VIAPEENKKYQELKA
+299 VIAPEENKKYQDLKA

-362 AAQERQRVNVGQLTQ
+362 AAQERQRRNEGQLTQ
-377 IEALTQYAGTIQA
+377 IEALSQYAGTIQA
-390 SIAKQEASKLLT
+390 PIAKQEASKLLT
-402 ELYNQ
+402 ELYNK
-407 QYALEKDIA
+407 QYELEKDIA

-421 GAGNSIGDN
+421 GAGDSIGDN
-430 LALKATP
+430 LALKTSP

-453 EAEYAMLRFEDDFVG
+453 EAEYAMLRFEDDFFMNVQPGAGAG
-468 KSAAPAELSWGAVEA
+468 KKGSVYHVVNA
-483 GIAQNMTEMELATYN
+483 TEEELAKLRARGVGQSVMPVRSGVADAIAGLSGQELNALRMTDMERQTYN
-498 YLRNTKGMDAAKQ
+498 YLHNTKGAEAADAYFKSL
-511 YVESIKPRLLKRET
+511 EPRLLKRQAEM
-525 DKQMGVVKK
+525 QQGVWQTM
-534 AAEHPVGAWITSG
+534 AEHPVGAFTTTAATFPMTLVEG
-547 LSIAVTPLEWTGA
+547 LGA
-560 VKAGVD
+560 VKTGVD
-566 TMLGRDTSPY
+566 TMLGRETSPY
-576 DPAFATTHF
+576 DSAFAPTRF
-585 KNTVRETVMEG
+585 KSTVRETVKAG
-596 QRKAFGDGLGGQTAN
+596 QREAFGEGLGGDIAN
-611 LVYQVFMTAGDSAIS
+611 LAYDVVTTSLDSALS
-626 MATGGAVGKALQG
+626 MAAGGATG
-639 AGVVAQGA
+639 
-647 NALAKVGNSVGSA
+647 GSA

-666 VSGKT
+666 TSGKT
-671 QQELLLGRDN
+671 QQELLLGREN

-707 AAFSLGKGGGY
+707 AAFSLGKKGGY
-718 RTILANVIKSFAPE
+718 RTILANMIKGFAPE

-742 DLALDNYL
+742 DQALDNYL

-795 SGSLGAGVSTSVGM
+795 SGALGAGVSTSVGM

-832 AERISGL
+832 AERMAGL
-839 RSDAASEQA
+839 RSDAAGDQA

-924 TAYNR
+924 AAYNR
-929 AAMFGDT
+929 AAMFEDT
-936 QTARRFLAGYEA
+936 QTARRFLAGYEN
-948 TSMPVEIYGQ
+948 TSLPLEIYGQ

-999 EATVAQEARLEI
+999 EATAAQNARLEI
-1011 PASLGKEVQAQLG
+1011 PESLGKEVQAQLG

-1031 QGYTG
+1031 EGYTG

-1112 REHMGQEAQGLQ
+1112 REQMGQEAQGLQ

-1132 STEGYDLETRVAEK
+1132 STEGYDLESRVAEK
-1146 QEQYKAAEGQELS
+1146 QEQYKQIKGQELS
-1159 REAALE
+1159 REEALE

-1203 DQVMAFINKF
+1203 DQVMAFINRF

-1245 VQEYN
+1245 IQEYN
-1250 RLMEEAGKRERG
+1250 RLMEEAGKRERSTKQNKKGYGQDSQFSLKVLPDG
-1262 RTERKE
+1262 RKYVEVDTD
-1268 TGETWYSKKNRK
+1268 
-1280 PGKKKTEQQNENAKE
+1280 QQIFEG
-1295 SSAEQLQNEAD
+1295 
-1306 EERSI
+1306 
-1311 KEQLR
+1311 
-1316 AHSSELADMEPVAV
+1316 
-1330 INVDISNLKTAKARK
+1330 VDIKDYPKLIVRYITQRFRGKVIGTQNRAYVDKRAANEFAHPANHSLNEKIYEAKARTATELD
-1345 NWIVNLLQSTGFQ
+1345 NLMDAGRYIGHFEDNGRHADALGGWDRYEAIVKVNDAFYEGQINIMILGDGRRRFHDFTKIRDVSAALQD
-1358 VERQGFGTIEF
+1358 R
-1369 GKERINKSL
+1369 N
-1378 NYMQKPGEI
+1378 
-1387 AAFSAL
+1387 AL
-1393 PRVLKR
+1393 RRDNV
-1399 GKNISGHANHKG
+1399 S
-1411 RGFGTETF
+1411 
-1419 AAPVTINGVMGYMAV
+1419 
-1434 VVKREARIAYKTHRI
+1434 
-1449 LMPDGSTFVF
+1449 D
-1459 NEKAEPTP
+1459 
-1467 ANRGSQK
+1467 
-1474 GINPAPISSAT
+1474 
-1485 NSIPQ
+1485 NSISKTA
-1490 VEENSNTNKNFSLK
+1490 ENSNTNKNFSLK
-1504 NVDTDMTEMQ
+1504 
-1514 REVEENENGGTMG
+1514 
-1527 ALEGAT
+1527 
-1533 VENHAGIY
+1533 
-1541 AAQREKLAG
+1541 
-1550 WADGKPRSAEAVR
+1550 
-1563 ELLGESMTP
+1563 
-1572 TLEKWLHNQYEKGQN
+1572 
-1587 RQVKEPVR
+1587 
-1595 REAVEAFL
+1595 
-1603 QKDEALIAENEAQSK
+1603 
-1618 AFWQKLRGEKVRVHE
+1618 
-1633 VEVGEHT
+1633 
-1640 HEGRGAMGRQIV
+1640 
-1652 QALMGDA
+1652 
-1659 PRVTVHNRDAQVD
+1659 
-1672 IYVNRAS
+1672 
-1679 VEKTLSYGGSKNI
+1679 
-1692 PIEVSKAILL
+1692 
-1702 QTKEMLADAK
+1702 
-1712 YIGSHEN
+1712 
-1719 YATNSGLV
+1719 
-1727 HYFVSAAQTG
+1727 
-1737 DEIRRVVYMAHE
+1737 
-1749 KAWNDGDVQNRLY
+1749 
-1762 VEEVE
+1762 
-1767 LLDTENAGANDTSRS
+1767 
-1782 QQAVYTQHLTSNH
+1782 
-1795 PGTISIP
+1795 
-1802 ELLQNYN
+1802 
-1809 TEFLRRYDLK
+1809 
-1819 ERGAK
+1819 
-1824 RALQYSLRNVD
+1824 NVD

-1913 AEGKSAMEAMAAI
+1913 AEGKRAMEAMAAI

-1948 RDYLRRGRFQLTEA
+1948 RDFLRRGRFQLTEV

-1972 SLKEFRNEVKGRW
+1972 SLKEFRNAVKGRW

-2052 TAELFEGFGQVNEAN
+2052 TAELFEGYGQVNEAN

-2079 KTTRWAINREK
+2079 KVTRWAINREK

-2126 EAVTAL
+2126 DAVTAL
-2132 LEALDYNEGKRV
+2132 LEALDYNEGKGV

-2202 QLNRLSQEE
+2202 QLNRLSHAE

-2222 AAMIINE
+2222 AAMILNE

-2294 WKAVRDAENTH
+2294 WKALRDAENTH

-2342 VTLHDGKKQKF
+2342 VMLHDGKKQKF

-2360 IYAAAKRERLVG
+2360 IYAAAKREKLVG

-2394 ARQLTVEDLVAIAGK
+2394 ARQLTAEDLAAIAGK

-2441 GVEKFKESYYVPFRV
+2441 GVEKFKESYYVPFKV

-2570 LVSGAKGAAVGGNL
+2570 LVGGAKGAAVGGNL

-2613 ALSAAKMKKSYA
+2613 ALSAAKMKKSYT

-2646 TRGTYDRVRQTAMGK
+2646 TRGTYDRARQTAMGK

-2720 DSIFQRTE
+2720 DSIFQRAE

-2771 IKRARNQMIRTS
+2771 IKQARNQMIRTS

-2824 RGFGEKYWDAFGP
+2824 RGFGEKYWDAFLP

-2949 KNYVYTKQ
+2949 KNYVYAKQ

-3038 ALVRLG
+3038 ELVRLG

-3063 ATDEPEAQTW
+3063 ATEEPEAQTW

-3227 QAQSIATMLK
+3227 QAQSIAAMLK

-3246 SFREW
+3246 SFKEW

-3267 DVNRLKT
+3267 DVTRLKT
-3274 QITRQME
+3274 QISRQMA
-3281 AGVNQKQIRDKV
+3281 AGMNQKQIRDKV

-3316 EGLMLNTGAGLT
+3316 AGLMLNTGAGLT

>member
-24 SSTGTKGQT
+24 SSAGTKGQT

-70 SSAQTEAMR
+70 SSAQTQAMR
-79 RNFAKRE
+79 RNFTKRE
-86 QKDEYRR
+86 QKEEYRR

-112 QQREALEQYQ
+112 RQREAFEQYQ

-146 GQLWKANTAQVQA
+146 GQLWKANTTQAQA
-159 TQKAME
+159 TQKALE

-180 WMAAQNANTIGPL
+180 FMAAQNANSIAPM

-203 LSQED
+203 LSEED
-208 QAFVDNASKRL
+208 QAFVDNARKRL

-242 RLIAN
+242 RLIDN

-252 RDRGAALPGE
+252 RDRGVALPGE
-262 AAEIADKYALGGSK
+262 VAETVDKYALGGSK

-299 VIAPEENKKYQELKA
+299 VIAPEENKAYQDLKA
-314 RVERGEE
+314 RVESGEE

-362 AAQERQRVNVGQLTQ
+362 AAQERQRVNEGQLTQ

-390 SIAKQEASKLLT
+390 PIAKQEASKLLT

-407 QYALEKDIA
+407 QYELERDIA

-421 GAGNSIGDN
+421 GAGDSIGDN
-430 LALKATP
+430 LALKTSP

-453 EAEYAMLRFEDDFVG
+453 EAEYAMLRFEDDFFMNVQPGAGAG
-468 KSAAPAELSWGAVEA
+468 KKGSVYHVVNA
-483 GIAQNMTEMELATYN
+483 TEEELAKLRARGVGQSVMPVRSGVADAIAGLSGQELNALRMTDMERQTYN
-498 YLRNTKGMDAAKQ
+498 YLHNTKGAEAADAYFKSL
-511 YVESIKPRLLKRET
+511 EPRLLKRQAEM
-525 DKQMGVVKK
+525 QQGVWQTM
-534 AAEHPVGAWITSG
+534 AEHPVGAFTTTAATFPMTLVEG
-547 LSIAVTPLEWTGA
+547 LGA
-560 VKAGVD
+560 VKTGVD
-566 TMLGRDTSPY
+566 TMLGRETSPY
-576 DPAFATTHF
+576 DSAFAPTRF
-585 KNTVRETVMEG
+585 KSTVRETVKAG
-596 QRKAFGDGLGGQTAN
+596 QREAFGEGLGGDIAN
-611 LVYQVFMTAGDSAIS
+611 LAYDVVTTSLDSALS
-626 MATGGAVGKALQG
+626 MAAGGATG
-639 AGVVAQGA
+639 
-647 NALAKVGNSVGSA
+647 GSA

-666 VSGKT
+666 TSGKT

-681 SQALVQGLAAGVTE
+681 SRALVQGLAAGVVE
-695 YITEKLGMDRLT
+695 AITEKMGMDRLT

-718 RTILANVIKSFAPE
+718 RTILANVIKAFVPE

-742 DLALDNYL
+742 DRALDNYL

-760 IKQKIAAG
+760 IKQKRAAG

-795 SGSLGAGVSTSVGM
+795 SGAMGAGVSTSVGM

-924 TAYNR
+924 AAYNR
-929 AAMFGDT
+929 AAMFEDT
-936 QTARRFLAGYEA
+936 QTARRFLAGYEN
-948 TSMPVEIYGQ
+948 TSLPLEIYGQ

-965 AGQNSRAMTEYERKA
+965 AGQNSRAMTEYERKV

-999 EATVAQEARLEI
+999 EATAAQNARLEI
-1011 PASLGKEVQAQLG
+1011 PESLGKTVQEQLG

-1056 LDGYAKAHGVHY
+1056 LDDYAKAHGVHY

-1112 REHMGQEAQGLQ
+1112 REQMGQEAQDLQ

-1132 STEGYDLETRVAEK
+1132 STEGYDLESRVAEK

-1159 REAALE
+1159 REEALE
-1165 ELTADALYDAIATPE
+1165 ELTADALYDAMATPE

-1203 DQVMAFINKF
+1203 DQVMAFINRF

-1245 VQEYN
+1245 IQEYN
-1250 RLMEEAGKRERG
+1250 RLMEEAGKREAQQQGNGQAQKENEQARYSTKAQDQLTEDKYFQRAIDAWDGTSSGG
-1262 RTERKE
+1262 RVKIGVINKGGIYE
-1268 TGETWYSKKNRK
+1268 GVGLPDGVLYMDYSKLAKALSKHGDHLSKNTLKQIPQMLASPVVITQPINPQVKNTVNVFGDLMGDNGK
-1280 PGKKKTEQQNENAKE
+1280 PIMVSIMMRPDRTGTFLIDVIRTVEMRSDAQKLITDQSVLYLSENKKRTTDWFQGLGN
-1295 SSAEQLQNEAD
+1295 SSVPFAGTKSGFI
-1306 EERSI
+1306 RSI
-1311 KEQLR
+1311 
-1316 AHSSELADMEPVAV
+1316 
-1330 INVDISNLKTAKARK
+1330 
-1345 NWIVNLLQSTGFQ
+1345 
-1358 VERQGFGTIEF
+1358 
-1369 GKERINKSL
+1369 
-1378 NYMQKPGEI
+1378 
-1387 AAFSAL
+1387 
-1393 PRVLKR
+1393 
-1399 GKNISGHANHKG
+1399 
-1411 RGFGTETF
+1411 
-1419 AAPVTINGVMGYMAV
+1419 
-1434 VVKREARIAYKTHRI
+1434 AYE
-1449 LMPDGSTFVF
+1449 S
-1459 NEKAEPTP
+1459 
-1467 ANRGSQK
+1467 
-1474 GINPAPISSAT
+1474 
-1485 NSIPQ
+1485 
-1490 VEENSNTNKNFSLK
+1490 ENSNSQGGNSL
-1504 NVDTDMTEMQ
+1504 NGVDTQET
-1514 REVEENENGGTMG
+1514 G
-1527 ALEGAT
+1527 A
-1533 VENHAGIY
+1533 
-1541 AAQREKLAG
+1541 
-1550 WADGKPRSAEAVR
+1550 S
-1563 ELLGESMTP
+1563 
-1572 TLEKWLHNQYEKGQN
+1572 
-1587 RQVKEPVR
+1587 
-1595 REAVEAFL
+1595 
-1603 QKDEALIAENEAQSK
+1603 
-1618 AFWQKLRGEKVRVHE
+1618 
-1633 VEVGEHT
+1633 
-1640 HEGRGAMGRQIV
+1640 
-1652 QALMGDA
+1652 
-1659 PRVTVHNRDAQVD
+1659 
-1672 IYVNRAS
+1672 
-1679 VEKTLSYGGSKNI
+1679 
-1692 PIEVSKAILL
+1692 
-1702 QTKEMLADAK
+1702 
-1712 YIGSHEN
+1712 
-1719 YATNSGLV
+1719 
-1727 HYFVSAAQTG
+1727 
-1737 DEIRRVVYMAHE
+1737 
-1749 KAWNDGDVQNRLY
+1749 
-1762 VEEVE
+1762 
-1767 LLDTENAGANDTSRS
+1767 
-1782 QQAVYTQHLTSNH
+1782 
-1795 PGTISIP
+1795 
-1802 ELLQNYN
+1802 
-1809 TEFLRRYDLK
+1809 
-1819 ERGAK
+1819 
-1824 RALQYSLRNVD
+1824 YSLRNVD

-1848 EKLREAVGVL
+1848 DRLQKLVGSLNAQL
-1858 RAAMKQLSG
+1858 RAMRDG
-1867 AKAVN
+1867 ANGKAAVDRKAV
-1872 SRQVWKFAREIK
+1872 WALAREMK
-1884 KKYESKVRVNDLGEN
+1884 AQYQSKVRVNDLGAN
-1899 LRRVYD
+1899 LQKAFD

-1913 AEGKSAMEAMAAI
+1913 TEGKSAMEAMAAI
-1926 ARNMLENSEHINR
+1926 ARDMLDKSENIDST
-1939 DMYDRYADM
+1939 MYDEYADM
-1948 RDYLRRGRFQLTEA
+1948 RGYLRKGRFRLTDA
-1962 QWAEAEKLYG
+1962 QWAEAAKLYG
-1972 SLKEFRNEVKGRW
+1972 SEKEFRKAAFGRW
-1985 GVAGRK
+1985 NIAARN
-1991 DHSTGSLDA
+1991 DRNALSLDA
-2000 AWEDM
+2000 AWEEM
-2005 HAKWPEMFDRNADER
+2005 HQQWPGMFDQDASEGD
-2020 GKVQQVVAAL
+2020 KVQQVMAAL
-2030 EAVQKEV
+2030 EAVRREV
-2037 SNPYGMN
+2037 SNPYAMN
-2044 LDQMTQTV
+2044 LEEMTQYV
-2052 TAELFEGFGQVNEAN
+2052 TAEMYQKYLEAPTVKG
-2067 ALMEEA
+2067 AEA
-2073 KAIARR
+2073 RTQETARELEQTRAELREARR
-2079 KTTRWAINREK
+2079 ELEQSRAEIAAARQEAQEDRRMTAEMVNAARKNAESTIERWRKARET

-2115 KPGSFVPYQMR
+2115 KSGSFVPYQMR
-2126 EAVTAL
+2126 DAVTAL
-2132 LEALDYNEGKRV
+2132 LEALDYNEGKGV

-2185 GDVSEAMQRLAQ
+2185 GDVSEAMRRLAQ

-2294 WKAVRDAENTH
+2294 WKALRDAENTH

-2394 ARQLTVEDLVAIAGK
+2394 ARQLTAEDLEAIAGK

-2441 GVEKFKESYYVPFRV
+2441 GVEKFKESYYVPFKV

-2570 LVSGAKGAAVGGNL
+2570 LVGGAKGAAVGGNL

-2646 TRGTYDRVRQTAMGK
+2646 TRGTYDRARQTAMGK

-2771 IKRARNQMIRTS
+2771 IKQARNQMIRTS

-2824 RGFGEKYWDAFGP
+2824 RGFGEKYWDAFLP

-2949 KNYVYTKQ
+2949 KNFVYAKQ

-3063 ATDEPEAQTW
+3063 ATEEPEAQTW

-3177 EAIESGDAGQVRTVI
+3177 EAVESGDAGQVRAVI

-3246 SFREW
+3246 SFKEW

-3274 QITRQME
+3274 QITRQMA
-3281 AGVNQKQIRDKV
+3281 AGMNQKQIRDKV

-3316 EGLMLNTGAGLT
+3316 AGLMLNTGAGLT
-3328 TEEIPQKAV
+3328 AEEVPQKAV

-3357 QVLKYLN
+3357 QVLKYLS

>member
-24 SSTGTKGQT
+24 SSAGTKGQT

-70 SSAQTEAMR
+70 SSAQTQAMR

-86 QKDEYRR
+86 QKEEYRR

-112 QQREALEQYQ
+112 RQREALEQYQ

-146 GQLWKANTAQVQA
+146 GQLWKANTTQAQA
-159 TQKAME
+159 TQKALE
-165 EIENT
+165 EIEST
-170 RIPGQAGRKL
+170 RVPSRAGRAL
-180 WMAAQNANTIGPL
+180 FMAAQNANSIAPM
-193 EQARARELPQ
+193 EQARARVLPQ

-208 QAFVDNASKRL
+208 QAFVDNARKRL

-242 RLIAN
+242 RLIDN

-252 RDRGAALPGE
+252 RDRGVALPGE
-262 AAEIADKYALGGSK
+262 VAEIAAAYGKNTKGDFDRYVKAVEDAEKIDAMLKADMEKYP
-276 DLEAYLEAKRNVEL
+276 EAYNAYLKAKEKVDRGETLTEQELLDYEGWASLEEQAEEARAEAK
-290 MDEEIALGG
+290 ALEDG
-299 VIAPEENKKYQELKA
+299 
-314 RVERGEE
+314 
-321 LTGQDVYDYKVW
+321 
-333 SEQYGAYERD
+333 
-343 KETIKTLEEA
+343 

-362 AAQERQRVNVGQLTQ
+362 AAQERQRRNEGQLTQ
-377 IEALTQYAGTIQA
+377 IEALSQYAGTIQA
-390 SIAKQEASKLLT
+390 PIAKQEASKLLT
-402 ELYNQ
+402 ELYNK
-407 QYALEKDIA
+407 QYELEKDIA

-421 GAGNSIGDN
+421 GAGDSIGDN
-430 LALKATP
+430 LALKTSP

-453 EAEYAMLRFEDDFVG
+453 EAEYAMLRFEDDFFMNVQPGAGAG
-468 KSAAPAELSWGAVEA
+468 KKGSVYHVVNA
-483 GIAQNMTEMELATYN
+483 TEEELAKLRARGVGQSVMPVRSGVADAIAGLSGQELNALRMTDMERQTYN
-498 YLRNTKGMDAAKQ
+498 YLHNTKGAEAADAYFKSL
-511 YVESIKPRLLKRET
+511 EPRLLKRQAEM
-525 DKQMGVVKK
+525 QQGVWQTM
-534 AAEHPVGAWITSG
+534 AEHPVGAFTTTAATFPMTLVEG
-547 LSIAVTPLEWTGA
+547 LGA
-560 VKAGVD
+560 VKTGVD
-566 TMLGRDTSPY
+566 TMLGRETSPY
-576 DPAFATTHF
+576 DSAFAPTRF
-585 KNTVRETVMEG
+585 KSTVWETVKAG
-596 QRKAFGDGLGGQTAN
+596 QREAFGEGLGGDIAN
-611 LVYQVFMTAGDSAIS
+611 LAYDVVTTSLDSALS
-626 MATGGAVGKALQG
+626 MAAGGATGG
-639 AGVVAQGA
+639 
-647 NALAKVGNSVGSA
+647 SA
-660 LMALSA
+660 IMALSA
-666 VSGKT
+666 TSGKT

-681 SQALVQGLAAGVTE
+681 SRALVQGLAAGVVE
-695 YITEKLGMDRLT
+695 AITEKMGMDRLT
-707 AAFSLGKGGGY
+707 AAFSLGKKGGY
-718 RTILANVIKSFAPE
+718 RTILANMIKGFVPE

-742 DLALDNYL
+742 DQALDNYL

-768 MSVTQATV
+768 MSATQATV

-839 RSDAASEQA
+839 RSDAAGDQA

-914 QVRFADTDTQ
+914 QVRFADADTQ
-924 TAYNR
+924 AAYNR
-929 AAMFGDT
+929 AAMFEDT
-936 QTARRFLAGYEA
+936 QTARRFLAGYEN
-948 TSMPVEIYGQ
+948 TSLPLEIYGQ

-965 AGQNSRAMTEYERKA
+965 AGQNSRAMTEYERKV

-999 EATVAQEARLEI
+999 EATAAQNARLEI
-1011 PASLGKEVQAQLG
+1011 PESLGKTVQAQLG
-1024 QLPRTYT
+1024 KLPRTYT

-1056 LDGYAKAHGVHY
+1056 LDDYAKAHGVHY

-1112 REHMGQEAQGLQ
+1112 REQMGQEAQDLQ
-1124 DAVLTLLR
+1124 DVVLELLGN
-1132 STEGYDLETRVAEK
+1132 TEGYNLDSRVAEK
-1146 QEQYKAAEGQELS
+1146 QEQYKQIKGQELS
-1159 REAALE
+1159 REEALE
-1165 ELTADALYDAIATPE
+1165 ELTADALYDAMATPE

-1203 DQVMAFINKF
+1203 DQVMAFINRF

-1245 VQEYN
+1245 IQEYN
-1250 RLMEEAGKRERG
+1250 RLMEEAGKRERSTKQNKKGYGQDSQFSLKVLPDG
-1262 RTERKE
+1262 RKYVEVDTD
-1268 TGETWYSKKNRK
+1268 
-1280 PGKKKTEQQNENAKE
+1280 QQIFEG
-1295 SSAEQLQNEAD
+1295 
-1306 EERSI
+1306 
-1311 KEQLR
+1311 
-1316 AHSSELADMEPVAV
+1316 
-1330 INVDISNLKTAKARK
+1330 VDIKDYPKLIVRYITQRFRGKVIGTQNRAYVDKRAANEFAHPANHSLNEKIYEAKARTATELD
-1345 NWIVNLLQSTGFQ
+1345 NLMDAGRYIGHFEDNGRHADALGGWDRYEAIVKVNDAFYEGQINIMILGDGRRRFHDFTKIRDVSAALQD
-1358 VERQGFGTIEF
+1358 R
-1369 GKERINKSL
+1369 N
-1378 NYMQKPGEI
+1378 
-1387 AAFSAL
+1387 AL
-1393 PRVLKR
+1393 RRDNV
-1399 GKNISGHANHKG
+1399 S
-1411 RGFGTETF
+1411 
-1419 AAPVTINGVMGYMAV
+1419 
-1434 VVKREARIAYKTHRI
+1434 
-1449 LMPDGSTFVF
+1449 D
-1459 NEKAEPTP
+1459 
-1467 ANRGSQK
+1467 
-1474 GINPAPISSAT
+1474 
-1485 NSIPQ
+1485 NSISKTA
-1490 VEENSNTNKNFSLK
+1490 ENSNTNKNFSLK
-1504 NVDTDMTEMQ
+1504 
-1514 REVEENENGGTMG
+1514 
-1527 ALEGAT
+1527 
-1533 VENHAGIY
+1533 
-1541 AAQREKLAG
+1541 
-1550 WADGKPRSAEAVR
+1550 
-1563 ELLGESMTP
+1563 
-1572 TLEKWLHNQYEKGQN
+1572 
-1587 RQVKEPVR
+1587 
-1595 REAVEAFL
+1595 
-1603 QKDEALIAENEAQSK
+1603 
-1618 AFWQKLRGEKVRVHE
+1618 
-1633 VEVGEHT
+1633 
-1640 HEGRGAMGRQIV
+1640 
-1652 QALMGDA
+1652 
-1659 PRVTVHNRDAQVD
+1659 
-1672 IYVNRAS
+1672 
-1679 VEKTLSYGGSKNI
+1679 
-1692 PIEVSKAILL
+1692 
-1702 QTKEMLADAK
+1702 
-1712 YIGSHEN
+1712 
-1719 YATNSGLV
+1719 
-1727 HYFVSAAQTG
+1727 
-1737 DEIRRVVYMAHE
+1737 
-1749 KAWNDGDVQNRLY
+1749 
-1762 VEEVE
+1762 
-1767 LLDTENAGANDTSRS
+1767 
-1782 QQAVYTQHLTSNH
+1782 
-1795 PGTISIP
+1795 
-1802 ELLQNYN
+1802 
-1809 TEFLRRYDLK
+1809 
-1819 ERGAK
+1819 
-1824 RALQYSLRNVD
+1824 NVD

-1913 AEGKSAMEAMAAI
+1913 AEGKRAMEAMAAI

-1948 RDYLRRGRFQLTEA
+1948 RDFLRRGRFQLTEV

-1972 SLKEFRNEVKGRW
+1972 SLKEFRNAVKGRW

-2052 TAELFEGFGQVNEAN
+2052 TAELFEGYGQVNEAN

-2079 KTTRWAINREK
+2079 KVTRWAINREK

-2132 LEALDYNEGKRV
+2132 LEALDYNEGKGV

-2185 GDVSEAMQRLAQ
+2185 GDVSEAMRRLAQ

-2229 DRLFMQKRRDSLQEA
+2229 DRLFMQKRQDSLQEA

-2360 IYAAAKRERLVG
+2360 IYAAAKREKLVG

-2394 ARQLTVEDLVAIAGK
+2394 ARQLTAEDLAAIAGK

-2441 GVEKFKESYYVPFRV
+2441 GVEKFKESYYVPFKV

-2570 LVSGAKGAAVGGNL
+2570 LVGGAKGAAVGGNL

-2613 ALSAAKMKKSYA
+2613 ALSAAKLKKSYA

-2646 TRGTYDRVRQTAMGK
+2646 TRGTYDRARQTAMGK

-2812 KDENG
+2812 KDESG

-2824 RGFGEKYWDAFGP
+2824 RGFGQKYLEAFLP

-2949 KNYVYTKQ
+2949 KNYVYAKQ

-3063 ATDEPEAQTW
+3063 ATEEPEAQTW

-3130 KEYVAAWEK
+3130 KDYVAAWEK

-3177 EAIESGDAGQVRTVI
+3177 EAMESGDAGQVRTVI

-3217 TEAWNAGNKT
+3217 TEAWKAGNKT
-3227 QAQSIATMLK
+3227 QAQSIAAMLK

-3246 SFREW
+3246 SFKEW

-3267 DVNRLKT
+3267 DVTRLKT

-3281 AGVNQKQIRDKV
+3281 AGANQKQIRDKV

-3316 EGLMLNTGAGLT
+3316 AGLMLNTGAGLT

-3364 QAEDG
+3364 QEEDG

>member
-24 SSTGTKGQT
+24 SSAGTKGQT

-79 RNFAKRE
+79 RNFTKRE
-86 QKDEYRR
+86 QKEEYRR

-112 QQREALEQYQ
+112 RQREAFEQYQ

-146 GQLWKANTAQVQA
+146 GQLWKANTTQAQA
-159 TQKAME
+159 TQKALE

-180 WMAAQNANTIGPL
+180 WMAAQNANTIAPL

-208 QAFVDNASKRL
+208 QAFVDNARKRL

-242 RLIAN
+242 RLIDN

-252 RDRGAALPGE
+252 RDRGVALPGE
-262 AAEIADKYALGGSK
+262 VAETVDKYALGGSK

-299 VIAPEENKKYQELKA
+299 VIAPEENKAYQDLKA
-314 RVERGEE
+314 RVESGEE

-362 AAQERQRVNVGQLTQ
+362 AAQERQRVNEGQLTQ

-390 SIAKQEASKLLT
+390 PIAKQEASKLLT

-407 QYALEKDIA
+407 QYELERDIA

-421 GAGNSIGDN
+421 GAGDSIGDN
-430 LALKATP
+430 LALKTSP

-453 EAEYAMLRFEDDFVG
+453 EAEYAMLRFEDDFFTNVQPGAGAG
-468 KSAAPAELSWGAVEA
+468 KKGSVYHVVNA
-483 GIAQNMTEMELATYN
+483 TEEELAKLRARGVGQSVMPVRSGVADAIAGLSGQELNALRMTDMERQTYN
-498 YLRNTKGMDAAKQ
+498 YLHNTKGAEAADAYFKSL
-511 YVESIKPRLLKRET
+511 EPRLLKRQAEM
-525 DKQMGVVKK
+525 QQGVWQTM
-534 AAEHPVGAWITSG
+534 AEHPVGAFTTTAATFPMTLVEG
-547 LSIAVTPLEWTGA
+547 LGA
-560 VKAGVD
+560 VKTGVD
-566 TMLGRDTSPY
+566 TMLGRETSPY
-576 DPAFATTHF
+576 DSAFAPTRF
-585 KNTVRETVMEG
+585 KSTVRETVKAG
-596 QRKAFGDGLGGQTAN
+596 QREAFGEGLGGDIAN
-611 LVYQVFMTAGDSAIS
+611 LAYDVVTTSLDSALS
-626 MATGGAVGKALQG
+626 MAAGGATG
-639 AGVVAQGA
+639 
-647 NALAKVGNSVGSA
+647 GSA

-666 VSGKT
+666 TSGKT

-718 RTILANVIKSFAPE
+718 RTILANVIKGFVPE

-742 DLALDNYL
+742 DRALDNYL

-795 SGSLGAGVSTSVGM
+795 SGSLGAGFSTSVGM
-809 IKARSARTALTEAG
+809 IKARSARTALMEAG

-948 TSMPVEIYGQ
+948 TSMPMEIYGQ

-980 GFGTMLEDGVY
+980 GFGAMLEDGVY

-999 EATVAQEARLEI
+999 EATAAQNARLEI
-1011 PASLGKEVQAQLG
+1011 PESLGKTVQEQLG

-1056 LDGYAKAHGVHY
+1056 LDDYAKAHGVHY

-1124 DAVLTLLR
+1124 DAVLELLGN
-1132 STEGYDLETRVAEK
+1132 TEGYNLDSRVAEK
-1146 QEQYKAAEGQELS
+1146 QEQYKQIKGQELS
-1159 REAALE
+1159 REEALE

-1262 RTERKE
+1262 RTREETKE
-1268 TGETWYSKKNRK
+1268 VSREEN
-1280 PGKKKTEQQNENAKE
+1280 KTQNE
-1295 SSAEQLQNEAD
+1295 SSAKSKKSYDL
-1306 EERSI
+1306 
-1311 KEQLR
+1311 KEY
-1316 AHSSELADMEPVAV
+1316 
-1330 INVDISNLKTAKARK
+1330 
-1345 NWIVNLLQSTGFQ
+1345 GF
-1358 VERQGFGTIEF
+1358 E
-1369 GKERINKSL
+1369 
-1378 NYMQKPGEI
+1378 EI
-1387 AAFSAL
+1387 AKQERDDIQS
-1393 PRVLKR
+1393 R
-1399 GKNISGHANHKG
+1399 GG
-1411 RGFGTETF
+1411 
-1419 AAPVTINGVMGYMAV
+1419 V
-1434 VVKREARIAYKTHRI
+1434 VVETREELLRHIRNALETNEQKTIFLGKISEELKQRIAQEAGDSSLFKKGEYAFGISYDNIRHVQKHFTEIEDIALALENAYKMLQEHESIEVIRGQGGYTKLKVIRGDAEISLRGLMELSKRTRSARIETLFLEK
-1449 LMPDGSTFVF
+1449 GSI
-1459 NEKAEPTP
+1459 EKWRALNHT
-1467 ANRGSQK
+1467 AMLSSSHSYVWS
-1474 GINPAPISSAT
+1474 APHNASISEST
-1485 NSIPQ
+1485 
-1490 VEENSNTNKNFSLK
+1490 ENSNTNKNFSLK

-1514 REVEENENGGTMG
+1514 R
-1527 ALEGAT
+1527 
-1533 VENHAGIY
+1533 
-1541 AAQREKLAG
+1541 
-1550 WADGKPRSAEAVR
+1550 
-1563 ELLGESMTP
+1563 
-1572 TLEKWLHNQYEKGQN
+1572 
-1587 RQVKEPVR
+1587 
-1595 REAVEAFL
+1595 
-1603 QKDEALIAENEAQSK
+1603 
-1618 AFWQKLRGEKVRVHE
+1618 
-1633 VEVGEHT
+1633 
-1640 HEGRGAMGRQIV
+1640 
-1652 QALMGDA
+1652 
-1659 PRVTVHNRDAQVD
+1659 
-1672 IYVNRAS
+1672 
-1679 VEKTLSYGGSKNI
+1679 
-1692 PIEVSKAILL
+1692 
-1702 QTKEMLADAK
+1702 
-1712 YIGSHEN
+1712 
-1719 YATNSGLV
+1719 
-1727 HYFVSAAQTG
+1727 
-1737 DEIRRVVYMAHE
+1737 
-1749 KAWNDGDVQNRLY
+1749 
-1762 VEEVE
+1762 
-1767 LLDTENAGANDTSRS
+1767 
-1782 QQAVYTQHLTSNH
+1782 
-1795 PGTISIP
+1795 
-1802 ELLQNYN
+1802 
-1809 TEFLRRYDLK
+1809 
-1819 ERGAK
+1819 
-1824 RALQYSLRNVD
+1824 
-1835 TDMTEMQR
+1835 

-1848 EKLREAVGVL
+1848 ERLQKLVGSLNAQL
-1858 RAAMKQLSG
+1858 RAMRDG
-1867 AKAVN
+1867 ANGKAAVDRKAV
-1872 SRQVWKFAREIK
+1872 WALAREMK
-1884 KKYESKVRVNDLGEN
+1884 AQYQSKVRVNDLGAN
-1899 LRRVYD
+1899 LQKAFD

-1913 AEGKSAMEAMAAI
+1913 TEGKSAMEAMAAI
-1926 ARNMLENSEHINR
+1926 ARDMLDKSENIDST
-1939 DMYDRYADM
+1939 MYDEYADL
-1948 RDYLRRGRFQLTEA
+1948 RGYLRKGRFRLTDA
-1962 QWAEAEKLYG
+1962 QWAEAAKLYG
-1972 SLKEFRNEVKGRW
+1972 SEKEFRKAAFGRW
-1985 GVAGRK
+1985 NIAARN
-1991 DHSTGSLDA
+1991 DRNALSLDA
-2000 AWEDM
+2000 AWEEM
-2005 HAKWPEMFDRNADER
+2005 HEQWPTMFDQDASEGD
-2020 GKVQQVVAAL
+2020 KVQQVMAAM
-2030 EAVQKEV
+2030 EAVRREV
-2037 SNPYGMN
+2037 SNPYAMN
-2044 LDQMTQTV
+2044 LEEMTQYV
-2052 TAELFEGFGQVNEAN
+2052 TAEMYQKYLEAPTVKGAEARTQETARELEKTRAELQEARRELEQSRAEIAAARQELRDDWQWRRERMDQAREEVLEARREAGAKVYKAQEETANIIRTAYETNKRVMIEAN
-2067 ALMEEA
+2067 ENAQEIIKAWSAKREEM
-2073 KAIARR
+2073 
-2079 KTTRWAINREK
+2079 
-2090 LAEQRKAR
+2090 AERRKAR

-2115 KPGSFVPYQMR
+2115 KSGSFVPYQMR

-2132 LEALDYNEGKRV
+2132 LKALDYNEGKGV

-2185 GDVSEAMQRLAQ
+2185 GDVAEAMRRLAQ

-2229 DRLFMQKRRDSLQEA
+2229 DRLFMQKRQDSLQEA

-2294 WKAVRDAENTH
+2294 WKALRDAENTH

-2316 EAALKEYGVQ
+2316 EAALKEYGMQ

-2360 IYAAAKRERLVG
+2360 IYAAAKREKLVG

-2394 ARQLTVEDLVAIAGK
+2394 ARQLTAEDLEAIAGK

-2441 GVEKFKESYYVPFRV
+2441 GVEKFKESYYVPFKV

-2473 KLGSFTKPLAQQA
+2473 KLGSFTKELSEKA
-2486 SNPLEVQNFVEM
+2486 SNTPLEVQNFVEM

-2553 RLNGNAKSEM
+2553 RLNGNARAEM

-2613 ALSAAKMKKSYA
+2613 ALSAAKIKKSYA

-2837 NLLDNATGLLPLVGN
+2837 NLMDNATGLLPLVGN

-2977 YAGGTGEEFQQVAT
+2977 YAGGTGEEFQQVAA

-3063 ATDEPEAQTW
+3063 ATEEPEAQTW

-3177 EAIESGDAGQVRTVI
+3177 EAMESGDAGQVRTVI

-3227 QAQSIATMLK
+3227 QAQSIAAMLK

-3246 SFREW
+3246 SFKEW

-3267 DVNRLKT
+3267 DVTRLKT

-3316 EGLMLNTGAGLT
+3316 AGLMLNTGAGLT

>member
-24 SSTGTKGQT
+24 SSAGTKGQT

-79 RNFAKRE
+79 RNFTKRE
-86 QKDEYRR
+86 QKEEYRR
-93 RYGTPQS
+93 RYGTQQS

-112 QQREALEQYQ
+112 RQREAFEQYQ

-146 GQLWKANTAQVQA
+146 GQLWKANTTQVQA
-159 TQKAME
+159 TQKALE
-165 EIENT
+165 EIGNT

-208 QAFVDNASKRL
+208 QAFVDNARKRL

-242 RLIAN
+242 RLIDN

-252 RDRGAALPGE
+252 RDRGVALPGE
-262 AAEIADKYALGGSK
+262 AAETVDKYALGGSK

-299 VIAPEENKKYQELKA
+299 VIAPEENKAYQDLKA
-314 RVERGEE
+314 RVESGEE

-353 GVLESGYSY
+353 GVTESGYSY
-362 AAQERQRVNVGQLTQ
+362 AAQERQRVNEGQLTQ

-390 SIAKQEASKLLT
+390 PIAKQEASKLLT

-407 QYALEKDIA
+407 QYELERDIA

-421 GAGNSIGDN
+421 GAGDSIGDN
-430 LALKATP
+430 LALKTSP

-446 AVKAAIA
+446 AVKTAIA
-453 EAEYAMLRFEDDFVG
+453 EAEYAMLRFEDDFFMNVQPGAGVG
-468 KSAAPAELSWGAVEA
+468 KKGSVYHVVNA
-483 GIAQNMTEMELATYN
+483 TEEELAKLRARGVGQSVMPVRSGVADAIAGLSGQELNALRMTDMERQTYN
-498 YLRNTKGMDAAKQ
+498 YLHNTKGAEAADAYFKSL
-511 YVESIKPRLLKRET
+511 EPRLLKRQAEM
-525 DKQMGVVKK
+525 QQGVWQTM
-534 AAEHPVGAWITSG
+534 AEHPVGAFTTTAATFPMTLVEG
-547 LSIAVTPLEWTGA
+547 LGA
-560 VKAGVD
+560 VKTGVD
-566 TMLGRDTSPY
+566 TMLGRETSPY
-576 DPAFATTHF
+576 DSAFAPTRF
-585 KNTVRETVMEG
+585 KSTVRETVKAG
-596 QRKAFGDGLGGQTAN
+596 QREAFGEGLGGDIAN
-611 LVYQVFMTAGDSAIS
+611 LAYDVVTTSLDSALS
-626 MATGGAVGKALQG
+626 MAAGGATGG
-639 AGVVAQGA
+639 
-647 NALAKVGNSVGSA
+647 SA
-660 LMALSA
+660 IMALSA
-666 VSGKT
+666 TSGKT

-681 SQALVQGLAAGVTE
+681 SRALVQGLAAGVVE
-695 YITEKLGMDRLT
+695 AITEKLGMDRLT
-707 AAFSLGKGGGY
+707 EAFSLGKGGGY
-718 RTILANVIKSFAPE
+718 RTILTNVIKAFAPE

-742 DLALDNYL
+742 DRALDNYL

-760 IKQKIAAG
+760 IKQKIAEGA
-768 MSVTQATV
+768 SVTQATV

-839 RSDAASEQA
+839 RSDAAGDQA

-896 AWVEI
+896 AWVEV
-901 EIAGKGKGEIRLD
+901 EIDGKGKGELRLD

-924 TAYNR
+924 AAYNR
-929 AAMFGDT
+929 AAMFEDT
-936 QTARRFLAGYEA
+936 QTARRFLAGYEN
-948 TSMPVEIYGQ
+948 TSLPLEIYGQ

-965 AGQNSRAMTEYERKA
+965 AGQNSRAMTEYERKV

-999 EATVAQEARLEI
+999 EATAAQEARLEI
-1011 PASLGKEVQAQLG
+1011 PESLGKEVQAQLG

-1031 QGYTG
+1031 EGYTG

-1056 LDGYAKAHGVHY
+1056 LDDYAKAHGVHY

-1124 DAVLTLLR
+1124 DAVLELLGN
-1132 STEGYDLETRVAEK
+1132 TEGYNLDSRVAEK
-1146 QEQYKAAEGQELS
+1146 QEQYKQIKGQELS
-1159 REAALE
+1159 REEALE
-1165 ELTADALYDAIATPE
+1165 ELTADALYDAMATPE

-1203 DQVMAFINKF
+1203 DQVMAFINRF

-1233 MLEHEADWGESI
+1233 MLEHEADWGETI
-1245 VQEYN
+1245 IQEYN

-1268 TGETWYSKKNRK
+1268 TGETWYSKKNNK
-1280 PGKKKTEQQNENAKE
+1280 NSNKKTEQQNESGKDTGKENKKQPQNEYQQPAYTEEDVYAALYDILSHKDEGDDNLVRMGEIPRYFTRLLGMQGEFYLYRNHAYENMVSEEQAKE
-1295 SSAEQLQNEAD
+1295 EG
-1306 EERSI
+1306 RY
-1311 KEQLR
+1311 
-1316 AHSSELADMEPVAV
+1316 
-1330 INVDISNLKTAKARK
+1330 
-1345 NWIVNLLQSTGFQ
+1345 TG
-1358 VERQGFGTIEF
+1358 
-1369 GKERINKSL
+1369 
-1378 NYMQKPGEI
+1378 
-1387 AAFSAL
+1387 
-1393 PRVLKR
+1393 
-1399 GKNISGHANHKG
+1399 KG
-1411 RGFGTETF
+1411 QHFHQIG
-1419 AAPVTINGVMGYMAV
+1419 
-1434 VVKREARIAYKTHRI
+1434 
-1449 LMPDGSTFVF
+1449 
-1459 NEKAEPTP
+1459 
-1467 ANRGSQK
+1467 
-1474 GINPAPISSAT
+1474 
-1485 NSIPQ
+1485 
-1490 VEENSNTNKNFSLK
+1490 
-1504 NVDTDMTEMQ
+1504 
-1514 REVEENENGGTMG
+1514 
-1527 ALEGAT
+1527 
-1533 VENHAGIY
+1533 
-1541 AAQREKLAG
+1541 
-1550 WADGKPRSAEAVR
+1550 
-1563 ELLGESMTP
+1563 
-1572 TLEKWLHNQYEKGQN
+1572 LEKMHG
-1587 RQVKEPVR
+1587 
-1595 REAVEAFL
+1595 
-1603 QKDEALIAENEAQSK
+1603 
-1618 AFWQKLRGEKVRVHE
+1618 
-1633 VEVGEHT
+1633 
-1640 HEGRGAMGRQIV
+1640 
-1652 QALMGDA
+1652 ALMGLE
-1659 PRVTVHNRDAQVD
+1659 H
-1672 IYVNRAS
+1672 
-1679 VEKTLSYGGSKNI
+1679 
-1692 PIEVSKAILL
+1692 PIMTIAT
-1702 QTKEMLADAK
+1702 QTSEGNPAVIM
-1712 YIGSHEN
+1712 
-1719 YATNSGLV
+1719 
-1727 HYFVSAAQTG
+1727 
-1737 DEIRRVVYMAHE
+1737 
-1749 KAWNDGDVQNRLY
+1749 
-1762 VEEVE
+1762 
-1767 LLDTENAGANDTSRS
+1767 LLDEKGNNGAPLY
-1782 QQAVYTQHLTSNH
+1782 AVFSFY
-1795 PGTISIP
+1795 
-1802 ELLQNYN
+1802 
-1809 TEFLRRYDLK
+1809 
-1819 ERGAK
+1819 AK
-1824 RALQYSLRNVD
+1824 RAINGDWSRRPHIVLSVYERDYFGTDARPGLMESVRNAVEQGRVLDFDTTKRESLSVIAKQARLGNITADSLAKSIAQFKKEINRFREENKINYSLRNVD

-1848 EKLREAVGVL
+1848 ERLQKLVGSLNAQL
-1858 RAAMKQLSG
+1858 RAMRDG
-1867 AKAVN
+1867 ANGKAAVDRKAV
-1872 SRQVWKFAREIK
+1872 WALAREMK
-1884 KKYESKVRVNDLGEN
+1884 AQYQSKVRVNDLGAN
-1899 LRRVYD
+1899 LQRAFD

-1913 AEGKSAMEAMAAI
+1913 TEGKSAMEAMAAI
-1926 ARNMLENSEHINR
+1926 ARDMLDKSENIDST
-1939 DMYDRYADM
+1939 MYDEYADL
-1948 RDYLRRGRFQLTEA
+1948 RGYLRKGRFRLTDA
-1962 QWAEAEKLYG
+1962 QWAEAAKLYG
-1972 SLKEFRNEVKGRW
+1972 SEKEFRKAAFGRW
-1985 GVAGRK
+1985 NIAARN
-1991 DHSTGSLDA
+1991 DRNALSLDA
-2000 AWEDM
+2000 AWEEM
-2005 HAKWPEMFDRNADER
+2005 HQQWPGMFDQDASEGD
-2020 GKVQQVVAAL
+2020 KVQQVMAAL
-2030 EAVQKEV
+2030 EAVRREV
-2037 SNPYGMN
+2037 SNPYAMN
-2044 LDQMTQTV
+2044 LEEMTQYV
-2052 TAELFEGFGQVNEAN
+2052 TAEMYQRYLEAPTVKG
-2067 ALMEEA
+2067 AEA
-2073 KAIARR
+2073 RTQETARELEQTRAELQEARR
-2079 KTTRWAINREK
+2079 ELEQSRAEIAAARQEAQEDRRMTAEMVNAARKNAESTIERWRKARET

-2132 LEALDYNEGKRV
+2132 LEALDYNEGKGV

-2229 DRLFMQKRRDSLQEA
+2229 DRLFMQKRQDSLQEA

-2294 WKAVRDAENTH
+2294 WKALRDAENTH

-2360 IYAAAKRERLVG
+2360 IYAAAKREKLVG

-2394 ARQLTVEDLVAIAGK
+2394 ARQLTAEDLEAIAGK

-2441 GVEKFKESYYVPFRV
+2441 GVEKFKESYYVPFKV

-2570 LVSGAKGAAVGGNL
+2570 LVGGAKGAAVGGNL

-2646 TRGTYDRVRQTAMGK
+2646 TRGTYDRARQTAMGK

-2771 IKRARNQMIRTS
+2771 IKQARNQMIRTS

-2812 KDENG
+2812 KDESG

-2824 RGFGEKYWDAFGP
+2824 RGFGEKYWDAFLP

-2949 KNYVYTKQ
+2949 KNYVYAKQ

-3063 ATDEPEAQTW
+3063 ATEEPEAQTW

-3246 SFREW
+3246 SFKEW

-3267 DVNRLKT
+3267 DVTRLKT
-3274 QITRQME
+3274 QISRQMA
-3281 AGVNQKQIRDKV
+3281 AGMNQKQIRDKV

-3316 EGLMLNTGAGLT
+3316 AGLMLNTGAGLT